1 MPICAGRQKKG
12 KRPMKKKKL
21 LAFLLA
27 AAMVCQ
33 SGLTVFAQEPGS
45 IDVPGA
51 EVQAG
56 EAAEELECKTYLE
69 EERTYNGSADSR
81 YAIPEEDL
89 SFINDL
95 GSATITVSF
104 KTESIDLMAL
114 AAVNSTVHT
123 NSYVTLYV
131 TKGNTL
137 GVEIR
142 DASTNMTK
150 SFTANVGTLNDN
162 EWHTA
167 TFVIEEGVGYKLYF
181 DQEMVNEVSEPE
193 TYFTKNL
200 SWDPSSVTFGGANRI
215 SGNSYLYTG
224 SIKNAKIYNGVASE
238 EQIIRDHGGVV
249 LEDPILTYGRNVIGG
264 TNDSIV
270 AKNEDAAKI
279 AGLTEGSFSF
289 AYKLDDLS
297 NKLNGLFSLSQGS
310 EANNYGA
317 IYVNP
322 ANGRIGFE
330 VRDGAGHQYVTVAD
344 NAANNMNWH
353 TITVTFSGTKAA
365 FYFDGELAGEVN
377 AEGILQG
384 TTWTADSATIGG
396 IQRNSNA
403 KWPFSGT
410 INSVNIYD
418 YVLSAD
424 EVRQLNKDTKPE
436 DLPEYE
442 EGVVKTEEYGI
453 FDMGDYGSFNYRI
466 PSLVTTA
473 DGVVIAGADQRHDH
487 WSDWGNI
494 DTVVRMSTDQGQ
506 TWSDLN
512 TVIDLKS
519 QPYDS
524 GTQSAF
530 LIDPVMIATEEGR
543 VWMMVDMFPESTGF
557 GSISQ
562 AGTGFVE
569 AEDGNMYLQ
578 LTDADGAEYTLR
590 GTEVYDAEGNKS
602 DYTVDEGSAEN
613 AYHNK
618 GDLYKGDEYVGNI
631 YLSGQNTG
639 NDSAPLQILR
649 TCYLW
654 LTYSDDNGQTWSNPV
669 NISGQVKE
677 EWMKFCGTGPGF
689 GVEIQ
694 NGEHAGRLVFPIYY
708 TNSSGFQS
716 SACIYSDDNGA
727 TWHRGM
733 SPNDARG
740 GDYGDSQNPK
750 FDQQLT
756 ESQIIELNSG
766 NLLQFMRNTGGN
778 GLVAVSRSTD
788 GGATW
793 TAPVNTQATEVY
805 CQLSV
810 LHYGMTEDGKDIVVM
825 SNPGGSGRNNGTLR
839 IGVVTETEDS
849 FSIEWT
855 DSKMFSPGNY
865 AYSCLTDM
873 GDGLIGLLY
882 EKSNTIKFTSFNLD
896 YIRSDVNL
904 LNPMISNVSYTVEK
918 ETDHL
923 FTLPGDKYVFTVTTD
938 QNVIAE
944 GAPTF
949 RFMLNGEARYAQYV
963 SGGNNDRTVVFE
975 YVVQDG
981 DEGQIAFKGP
991 KIISDEN
998 GSVRN
1003 EAGLAVS
1010 AIDTDVDFGYIGV
1023 DPSYDGND
1031 LPLDNAVAS
1040 AGSSQSGQGPEK
1052 ALDGDTSTL
1061 WHSQWSAGHN
1071 RADHW
1076 FVIDYGKEYMMD
1088 GLRYLPRQSGGTN
1101 GIITEY
1107 RIEVSTDGV
1116 TYTEA
1121 ATGEWDSSTSWKTA
1135 DFEPVKARYMK
1146 LTVLNALSVEAANDY
1161 ASATEI
1167 RVTGTEAAEE
1177 PEEPA
1182 DKTDLGELISYA
1194 KEQMELENYQYVVP
1208 AVKTIFEAA
1217 LADAEAVYA
1226 DEDASQEDVDAAY
1239 DELLE
1244 KTHLLSYTGNPADL
1258 QIAYDLAAAMDLS
1271 IYTDE
1276 SRAVMEEAMAAAAE
1290 VLANEN
1296 ALQDEIDAALEAL
1309 NSAKDQLELKEVD
1322 KSELEKV
1329 IALAD
1334 EYAAKIGSYTPDT
1347 AEAFQAA
1354 YDAAKTVFGNEE
1366 ASQEEVD
1373 NIAAVLQK
1381 AIDGLKL
1388 AEEISTAVL
1397 EYALELSETVNTEG
1411 VIDAVV
1417 EAFNSAKAAA
1427 QNILERTNAGDP
1439 SVTQDMVDQSWKNL
1453 IKAMQ
1458 YMEFKQGDMSDLQA
1472 VVDYAKTLDMSK
1484 YLDDGQQA
1492 FQDAFAAGEAV
1503 LAEDFAEQAE
1513 IDQAWRTLLKAMS
1526 ELRLKPSK
1534 EALEELIAE
1543 ANSLDLEGAEEEAAA
1558 AFRNAL
1564 AKAMCVLE
1572 DEQATEG
1579 EVAAAEEGLQAAM
1592 SRVLASAGGSTEAP
1606 SQTTGSTTGN
1616 TSGSGSTTAG
1626 GSQTK
1631 ASGSSAVKTGDTA
1644 APIAGTAAV
1653 MALAAAAAAVVLKKR
1668 RG

>member
-1 MPICAGRQKKG
+1 
-12 KRPMKKKKL
+12 MKKKKL
-21 LAFLLA
+21 LALLLA

-33 SGLTVFAQEPGS
+33 SGLVAFAEEPGIS
-45 IDVPGA
+45 GAA
-51 EVQAG
+51 EVTAQAD
-56 EAAEELECKTYLE
+56 ETAEEAESRTYLE
-69 EERTYNGSADSR
+69 EERTYNGSAASR
-81 YAIPEEDL
+81 YAIPDEDVE
-89 SFINDL
+89 FIKDL

-104 KTESIDLMAL
+104 KTVESALMAL

-123 NSYVTLYV
+123 NSYITLYV
-131 TKGNTL
+131 NNGNTL

-150 SFTANVGTLNDN
+150 GYTANVGTLNDN

-167 TFVIEEGVGYKLYF
+167 TFVIDEGVGYKLYF
-181 DQEMVNEVSEPE
+181 DQEMVKEVSEPE

-200 SWDPSSVTFGGANRI
+200 SWEPSSVTFGGANRL

-224 SIKNAKIYNGVASE
+224 SIKNAKLYNGVASE

-249 LEDPILTYGRNVIGG
+249 LEDPVITYGRNVFDG
-264 TNDSIV
+264 TNDGIV
-270 AKNEDAAKI
+270 AKDEDAAAI
-279 AGLTEGSFSF
+279 SGLTQGTFSF

-297 NKLNGLFSLSQGS
+297 NKLNGLFSLSEKGA
-310 EANNYGA
+310 ENGYGA
-317 IYVNP
+317 FYVNP
-322 ANGRIGFE
+322 SNGRIGFE
-330 VRDGAGHQYVTVAD
+330 VRDGSGHQYVTVPD
-344 NAANNMNWH
+344 GAANNTNWH
-353 TITVTFSGTKAA
+353 TVTVSFSGTQAA
-365 FYFDGELAGEVN
+365 FYFDGEAVGTVDAAGMLT
-377 AEGILQG
+377 GSS
-384 TTWTADSATIGG
+384 WTADSVSIGG
-396 IQRNSNA
+396 IQRTKTD

-410 INSVNIYD
+410 INSVSIYD
-418 YVLSAD
+418 YVLNAD
-424 EVRQLNKDTKPE
+424 EVRQLNRDTKPE
-436 DLPEYE
+436 DIPEYE
-442 EGVVKTEEYGI
+442 EGVIKTEEYGI

-466 PSLVTTA
+466 PSIVTTA

-506 TWSDLN
+506 TWSDLT

-530 LIDPVMIATEEGR
+530 LIDPVMIATESGR

-562 AGTGFVE
+562 AGNGFAE
-569 AEDGNMYLQ
+569 AEDGNMYLE
-578 LTDADGAEYTLR
+578 LTDADGAKYTLR
-590 GTEVYDAEGNKS
+590 GTEVYDADGNKT

-618 GDLYKGDEYVGNI
+618 GDLYDNGEYVGNI

-639 NDSAPLQILR
+639 NDSAPLQVLK

-654 LTYSDDNGQTWSNPV
+654 LTYSDDNGETWSNPV
-669 NISGQVKE
+669 NISGMVKE
-677 EWMKFCGTGPGF
+677 DWMKFCGTGPGF
-689 GVEIQ
+689 GIEIQ

-708 TNSSGFQS
+708 TNNGGFQS
-716 SACIYSDDNGA
+716 SACIYSDDGGV
-727 TWHRGM
+727 TWQRGM

-740 GDYGDSQNPK
+740 EGMGDSQNPN
-750 FDQQLT
+750 FSQQLT

-766 NLLQFMRNTGGN
+766 NLLQFMRNTGGS

-793 TAPVNTQATEVY
+793 SAPVNTQATEVY

-810 LHYGMTEDGKDIVVM
+810 LHYGTTEDGKDRVIL

-839 IGVVTETEDS
+839 IGVVTETDDS

-855 DSKMFSPGNY
+855 ESKMFSPGNY

-873 GDGLIGLLY
+873 GDDMIGLLY

-896 YIRSDVNL
+896 FITSEVNL
-904 LNPMISNVSYTVEK
+904 VSPTITSVTYTVEK

-923 FTLPGDKYVFTVTTD
+923 FTLPGDKYVFTVNTD

-949 RFMLNGEARYAQYV
+949 RFMLDGEARYADYV
-963 SGGNNDRTVVFE
+963 SGGNNDKSVVFE
-975 YVVQDG
+975 YVVQEG
-981 DEGQIAFKGP
+981 DEGQIAYRGP

-1003 EAGLAVS
+1003 EAGLSVS
-1010 AIDTDVDFGYIGV
+1010 AIDTQVDFGYIGV
-1023 DPSYDGND
+1023 DPSYDGYD
-1031 LPLDNAVAS
+1031 LPLDNASAT

-1088 GLRYLPRQSGGTN
+1088 GLRYLPRQTGGTN

-1107 RIEVSTDGV
+1107 KIEVSTDGV

-1146 LTVLNALSVEAANDY
+1146 LTVLDALSVESANDY

-1167 RVTGTEAAEE
+1167 RVTGTEA
-1177 PEEPA
+1177 PTEPA
-1182 DKTDLGELISYA
+1182 DKTEL
-1194 KEQMELENYQYVVP
+1194 QV
-1208 AVKTIFEAA
+1208 
-1217 LADAEAVYA
+1217 
-1226 DEDASQEDVDAAY
+1226 
-1239 DELLE
+1239 
-1244 KTHLLSYTGNPADL
+1244 
-1258 QIAYDLAAAMDLS
+1258 AYDLAAAMDLS

-1276 SRAVMEEAMAAAAE
+1276 SRQVMEEAIAAAAE

-1296 ALQDEIDAALEAL
+1296 ALQAEIDEAL
-1309 NSAKDQLELKEVD
+1309 NNLNAAKDQLELKAVD
-1322 KSELEKV
+1322 KSELEKM

-1334 EYAAKIGSYTPDT
+1334 EYAGKIGSYTPDS

-1354 YDAAKTVFGNEE
+1354 YDAAKTVFENAE

-1373 NIAAVLQK
+1373 NIVEVLQK
-1381 AIDGLKL
+1381 AIDGLEL
-1388 AEEISTAVL
+1388 AKEISTAVL
-1397 EYALELSETVNTEG
+1397 EYALALAETADTEG
-1411 VIDAVV
+1411 VLDSVAEV
-1417 EAFNSAKAAA
+1417 FNNAKASA
-1427 QNILERTNAGDP
+1427 QNILERVQAGDA
-1439 SVTQDMVDQSWKNL
+1439 SVTQDMVDESWQNL

-1458 YMEFKQGDMSDLQA
+1458 YLSFKQGDKTDLQKVIDLA
-1472 VVDYAKTLDMSK
+1472 NSLDLSQ
-1484 YLDDGQQA
+1484 YLDEGQQA
-1492 FQDAFAAGEAV
+1492 FNDALTAAEAV
-1503 LAEDFAEQAE
+1503 LADGNAMQDEV
-1513 IDQAWRTLLKAMS
+1513 DQAWKALLKAMS

-1534 EALEELIAE
+1534 DALEDLIASAE
-1543 ANSLDLEGAEEEAAA
+1543 GLNTEGADEETVAV
-1558 AFRNAL
+1558 FRSAL
-1564 AKAMCVLE
+1564 ARAMSVLE
-1572 DEQATEG
+1572 DDQATEA
-1579 EVAAAEEGLQAAM
+1579 EVASAEKELKSAIDLM
-1592 SRVLASAGGSTEAP
+1592 LASTDGSTD
-1606 SQTTGSTTGN
+1606 GSGQSGTGN
-1616 TSGSGSTTAG
+1616 ATSSGSQNSGANASKTSTSGS
-1626 GSQTK
+1626 K
-1631 ASGSSAVKTGDTA
+1631 AVKTGDSMF
-1644 APIAGTAAV
+1644 PIAGS
-1653 MALAAAAAAVVLKKR
+1653 AAAMAMAAAVIVLQRKKR
-1668 RG
+1668 S

>member
-1 MPICAGRQKKG
+1 MKSADSRGTEKKKG

-45 IDVPGA
+45 IDVSGA
-51 EVQAG
+51 EVQADDT
-56 EAAEELECKTYLE
+56 AAELECKTYLE
-69 EERTYNGSADSR
+69 EERTYNGEADSR
-81 YAIPEEDL
+81 YAVPEEDL
-89 SFINDL
+89 EFINDL

-104 KTESIDLMAL
+104 KTESSGLMAL

-123 NSYVTLYV
+123 NSYITLYV
-131 TKGNTL
+131 NNGNTL

-150 SFTANVGTLNDN
+150 GYTANVGTLNDN

-167 TFVIEEGVGYKLYF
+167 TFVIDEGVGYKLYF
-181 DQEMVNEVSEPE
+181 DQEMVKEVSEPE

-200 SWDPSSVTFGGANRI
+200 SWEPSSVTFGGANRI

-249 LEDPILTYGRNVIGG
+249 LEDPVITYDRNVFDG
-264 TNDSIV
+264 TNESIA
-270 AKNEDAAKI
+270 AKDEDAAVI
-279 AGLTEGSFSF
+279 AGLTQGTFSF

-297 NKLNGLFSLSQGS
+297 NKLNGLFSLSEKGA
-310 EANNYGA
+310 ENGYGA
-317 IYVNP
+317 FYVNP
-322 ANGRIGFE
+322 SNGRIGFE
-330 VRDGAGHQYVTVAD
+330 VRDGSGHQYVTVPD
-344 NAANNMNWH
+344 GAANNTDWH
-353 TITVTFSGTKAA
+353 TITVSFSGTQAA
-365 FYFDGELAGEVN
+365 FYFDGEAVGTVN
-377 AEGILQG
+377 AAGVLTG
-384 TTWTADSATIGG
+384 STWTADSVSIGG
-396 IQRNSNA
+396 IQRTKTD

-418 YVLSAD
+418 YVLNAD

-442 EGVVKTEEYGI
+442 EGVIKTEEYGL

-506 TWSDLN
+506 TWSDLT

-519 QPYDS
+519 QPYDT

-530 LIDPVMIATEEGR
+530 LIDPVMIATESGR

-562 AGTGFVE
+562 AGNGFVE
-569 AEDGNMYLQ
+569 AEDGNMYLE
-578 LTDADGAEYTLR
+578 LTDADGAKYTLR
-590 GTEVYDAEGNKS
+590 GTEVYDADGNKT

-618 GDLYKGDEYVGNI
+618 GDLYDNGEYVGNI

-639 NDSAPLQILR
+639 NDSAPLQILK

-669 NISGQVKE
+669 NISGMVKE
-677 EWMKFCGTGPGF
+677 DWMKFCGTGPGF
-689 GVEIQ
+689 GIEIQ

-708 TNSSGFQS
+708 TNNGGFQS
-716 SACIYSDDNGA
+716 SACIYSDDGGV
-727 TWHRGM
+727 TWQRGM

-740 GDYGDSQNPK
+740 EGMGDSQNPN
-750 FDQQLT
+750 FSQQLT

-766 NLLQFMRNTGGN
+766 NLLQFMRNTGGS

-793 TAPVNTQATEVY
+793 SAPVNTQATEVY

-810 LHYGMTEDGKDIVVM
+810 LHYGTTEDGKDRVIL

-839 IGVVTETEDS
+839 IGVVTETDDS

-855 DSKMFSPGNY
+855 ESKMFSPGNY

-873 GDGLIGLLY
+873 GDDMIGLLY

-896 YIRSDVNL
+896 FITSEVNL
-904 LNPMISNVSYTVEK
+904 VSPTITSVTYTVEK

-923 FTLPGDKYVFTVTTD
+923 FTLPGDKYVFTVNTD

-949 RFMLNGEARYAQYV
+949 RFMLDGEARYADYV
-963 SGGNNDRTVVFE
+963 SGGNNDKSVVFE
-975 YVVQDG
+975 YVVQEG
-981 DEGQIAFKGP
+981 DEGQIAYRGP

-1003 EAGLAVS
+1003 EAGLSVS
-1010 AIDTDVDFGYIGV
+1010 AIDTQVDFGYIGV
-1023 DPSYDGND
+1023 DPSYDGYD
-1031 LPLDNAVAS
+1031 LPLDNASAT

-1088 GLRYLPRQSGGTN
+1088 GLRYLPRQTGGTN

-1107 RIEVSTDGV
+1107 KIEVSTDGV

-1146 LTVLNALSVEAANDY
+1146 LTVLDALSVESANDY

-1167 RVTGTEAAEE
+1167 RVTGTEA
-1177 PEEPA
+1177 PTEPA
-1182 DKTDLGELISYA
+1182 DKTEL
-1194 KEQMELENYQYVVP
+1194 QL
-1208 AVKTIFEAA
+1208 
-1217 LADAEAVYA
+1217 
-1226 DEDASQEDVDAAY
+1226 
-1239 DELLE
+1239 
-1244 KTHLLSYTGNPADL
+1244 
-1258 QIAYDLAAAMDLS
+1258 AYDLAAAMDLS

-1276 SRAVMEEAMAAAAE
+1276 SRQVMEEAIAAAAE

-1296 ALQDEIDAALEAL
+1296 ALQAEIDEAL
-1309 NSAKDQLELKEVD
+1309 NNLNAAKDQLELKAVD
-1322 KSELEKV
+1322 KSELEKM

-1334 EYAAKIGSYTPDT
+1334 EYAGKIGSCTPDS

-1354 YDAAKTVFGNEE
+1354 YDAAKTVFENAE

-1373 NIAAVLQK
+1373 NIVEVLQK
-1381 AIDGLKL
+1381 AIDGLEL
-1388 AEEISTAVL
+1388 AKEISTAVL
-1397 EYALELSETVNTEG
+1397 EYALALAETADTEG
-1411 VIDAVV
+1411 VLDSVAEI
-1417 EAFNSAKAAA
+1417 FNNAKASA
-1427 QNILERTNAGDP
+1427 QNILERVQAGDA
-1439 SVTQDMVDQSWKNL
+1439 SVTQDMVDESWQNL

-1458 YMEFKQGDMSDLQA
+1458 YLSFKQGDKTDLQKVIDLA
-1472 VVDYAKTLDMSK
+1472 NSLDLSQ
-1484 YLDDGQQA
+1484 YLDEGQQA
-1492 FQDAFAAGEAV
+1492 FNDALTAAEAV
-1503 LAEDFAEQAE
+1503 LADGNAMQDEV
-1513 IDQAWRTLLKAMS
+1513 DQAWKALLKAMS

-1534 EALEELIAE
+1534 DALEDLIASAE
-1543 ANSLDLEGAEEEAAA
+1543 GLNTEGADEETVAV
-1558 AFRNAL
+1558 FRSAL
-1564 AKAMCVLE
+1564 ARAMSVLE
-1572 DEQATEG
+1572 DDQATEA
-1579 EVAAAEEGLQAAM
+1579 EVASAEKELQSAIDLM
-1592 SRVLASAGGSTEAP
+1592 LASTDGSTD
-1606 SQTTGSTTGN
+1606 GSGQSGTGN
-1616 TSGSGSTTAG
+1616 ATSSGSQNSGANASKTSTSGS
-1626 GSQTK
+1626 K
-1631 ASGSSAVKTGDTA
+1631 AVKTGDSML
-1644 APIAGTAAV
+1644 PIAGS
-1653 MALAAAAAAVVLKKR
+1653 AAAMAMAAAVIVLQRKKR
-1668 RG
+1668 S

>member
-1 MPICAGRQKKG
+1 
-12 KRPMKKKKL
+12 MKKKKL
-21 LAFLLA
+21 LALLLA

-33 SGLTVFAQEPGS
+33 SGLVAFAEEPGIS
-45 IDVPGA
+45 GAA
-51 EVQAG
+51 EVTAQAD
-56 EAAEELECKTYLE
+56 ETAEEAESRTYLE
-69 EERTYNGSADSR
+69 EERTYNGSAASR
-81 YAIPEEDL
+81 YAIPDEDVE
-89 SFINDL
+89 FIKDL

-104 KTESIDLMAL
+104 KTVESALMAL

-123 NSYVTLYV
+123 NSYITLYV
-131 TKGNTL
+131 NNGNTL

-150 SFTANVGTLNDN
+150 GYTANVGTLNDN

-167 TFVIEEGVGYKLYF
+167 TFVIDEGVGYKLYF
-181 DQEMVNEVSEPE
+181 DQEMVKEVSEPE

-200 SWDPSSVTFGGANRI
+200 SWEPSSVTFGGANRL

-224 SIKNAKIYNGVASE
+224 SIKNAKLYNGVASE

-249 LEDPILTYGRNVIGG
+249 LEDPVITYGRNVFDG
-264 TNDSIV
+264 TNDGIV
-270 AKNEDAAKI
+270 AKDEDAAAI
-279 AGLTEGSFSF
+279 AGLTQGTFSF

-297 NKLNGLFSLSQGS
+297 NKLNGLFSLSEKGA
-310 EANNYGA
+310 ENGYGA
-317 IYVNP
+317 FYVNP
-322 ANGRIGFE
+322 SNGRIGFE
-330 VRDGAGHQYVTVAD
+330 VRDGSGHQYVTVPD
-344 NAANNMNWH
+344 GAANNTNWH
-353 TITVTFSGTKAA
+353 TVTVSFSGTQAA
-365 FYFDGELAGEVN
+365 FYFDGEAVGTVDAAGMLT
-377 AEGILQG
+377 GSS
-384 TTWTADSATIGG
+384 WTADSVSIGG
-396 IQRNSNA
+396 IQRTKTD

-410 INSVNIYD
+410 INSVSIYD
-418 YVLSAD
+418 YVLNAD
-424 EVRQLNKDTKPE
+424 EVRQLNRDTKPE
-436 DLPEYE
+436 DIPEYE
-442 EGVVKTEEYGI
+442 EGVIKTEEYGI

-466 PSLVTTA
+466 PSIVTTA

-506 TWSDLN
+506 TWSDLT

-530 LIDPVMIATEEGR
+530 LIDPVMIATESGR

-562 AGTGFVE
+562 AGNGFAE
-569 AEDGNMYLQ
+569 AEDGNMYLE
-578 LTDADGAEYTLR
+578 LTDADGAKYTLR
-590 GTEVYDAEGNKS
+590 GTEVYDADGNKT

-618 GDLYKGDEYVGNI
+618 GDLYDNGEYVGNI

-639 NDSAPLQILR
+639 NDSAPLQVLK

-654 LTYSDDNGQTWSNPV
+654 LTYSDDNGETWSNPV
-669 NISGQVKE
+669 NISGMVKE
-677 EWMKFCGTGPGF
+677 DWMKFCGTGPGF
-689 GVEIQ
+689 GIEIQ

-708 TNSSGFQS
+708 TNNGGFQS
-716 SACIYSDDNGA
+716 SACIYSDDGGV
-727 TWHRGM
+727 TWQRGM

-740 GDYGDSQNPK
+740 EGMGDSQNPN
-750 FDQQLT
+750 FSQQLT

-766 NLLQFMRNTGGN
+766 NLLQFMRNTGGS

-793 TAPVNTQATEVY
+793 SAPVNTQATEVY

-810 LHYGMTEDGKDIVVM
+810 LHYGTTEDGKDRVIL

-839 IGVVTETEDS
+839 IGVVTETDDS

-855 DSKMFSPGNY
+855 ESKMFSPGNY

-873 GDGLIGLLY
+873 GDDMIGLLY

-896 YIRSDVNL
+896 FITSEVNL
-904 LNPMISNVSYTVEK
+904 VSPTITSVTYTVEK

-923 FTLPGDKYVFTVTTD
+923 FTLPGDKYVFTVNTD

-949 RFMLNGEARYAQYV
+949 RFMLDGEARYADYV
-963 SGGNNDRTVVFE
+963 SGGNNDKSVVFE
-975 YVVQDG
+975 YVVQEG
-981 DEGQIAFKGP
+981 DEGQIAYRGP

-1003 EAGLAVS
+1003 EAGLSVS
-1010 AIDTDVDFGYIGV
+1010 AIDTQVDFGYIGV
-1023 DPSYDGND
+1023 DPSYDGYD
-1031 LPLDNAVAS
+1031 LPLDNASAT

-1088 GLRYLPRQSGGTN
+1088 GLRYLPRQTGGTN

-1107 RIEVSTDGV
+1107 KIEVSTDGV

-1146 LTVLNALSVEAANDY
+1146 LTVLDALSVESANDY

-1167 RVTGTEAAEE
+1167 RVTGTEA
-1177 PEEPA
+1177 PTEPA
-1182 DKTDLGELISYA
+1182 DKTEL
-1194 KEQMELENYQYVVP
+1194 QV
-1208 AVKTIFEAA
+1208 
-1217 LADAEAVYA
+1217 
-1226 DEDASQEDVDAAY
+1226 
-1239 DELLE
+1239 
-1244 KTHLLSYTGNPADL
+1244 
-1258 QIAYDLAAAMDLS
+1258 AYDLAAAMDLS

-1276 SRAVMEEAMAAAAE
+1276 SRQMMEEAIAAAAE

-1296 ALQDEIDAALEAL
+1296 ALQAEIDEAL
-1309 NSAKDQLELKEVD
+1309 NNLNAAKDQLELKAVD
-1322 KSELEKV
+1322 KSELEKM

-1334 EYAAKIGSYTPDT
+1334 EYAGKIGSYTPDS

-1354 YDAAKTVFGNEE
+1354 YDAAKTVFADAE
-1366 ASQEEVD
+1366 ATQEEVD
-1373 NIAAVLQK
+1373 NAVAALQE
-1381 AIDGLKL
+1381 AIDGLEL
-1388 AEEISTAVL
+1388 AKEISTAVL
-1397 EYALELSETVNTEG
+1397 EYALALAETADTEG
-1411 VIDAVV
+1411 VLDSVAEV
-1417 EAFNSAKAAA
+1417 FNNAKASA
-1427 QNILERTNAGDP
+1427 QNILERVQAGDA
-1439 SVTQDMVDQSWKNL
+1439 SVTQDMVDESWQNL

-1458 YMEFKQGDMSDLQA
+1458 YLSFKQGDKTDLQKVIDLA
-1472 VVDYAKTLDMSK
+1472 NSLDLSQ
-1484 YLDDGQQA
+1484 YLDEGQQA
-1492 FQDAFAAGEAV
+1492 FNDALTAAEAV
-1503 LAEDFAEQAE
+1503 LADGNAMQDEA
-1513 IDQAWRTLLKAMS
+1513 DQAWKALLKAMS

-1534 EALEELIAE
+1534 DALEDLIASAE
-1543 ANSLDLEGAEEEAAA
+1543 GLNTEGADEETVAV
-1558 AFRNAL
+1558 FRSAL
-1564 AKAMCVLE
+1564 ARAMSVLE
-1572 DEQATEG
+1572 DDQATEA
-1579 EVAAAEEGLQAAM
+1579 EVASAEKELQSAIDLM
-1592 SRVLASAGGSTEAP
+1592 LASTDGSTD
-1606 SQTTGSTTGN
+1606 GSGQSGTGN
-1616 TSGSGSTTAG
+1616 ATSSGSQNSGANASKTSTSGS
-1626 GSQTK
+1626 K
-1631 ASGSSAVKTGDTA
+1631 AVKTGDSMF
-1644 APIAGTAAV
+1644 PIAGS
-1653 MALAAAAAAVVLKKR
+1653 AAAMAMAAAVIVLQRKKR
-1668 RG
+1668 S

>member
-1 MPICAGRQKKG
+1 
-12 KRPMKKKKL
+12 MKKKKL

-45 IDVPGA
+45 IDVSGA
-51 EVQAG
+51 EVQADDT
-56 EAAEELECKTYLE
+56 AAELECKTYLE
-69 EERTYNGSADSR
+69 EERTYNGEADSR
-81 YAIPEEDL
+81 YAVPEEDL
-89 SFINDL
+89 EFINDL

-104 KTESIDLMAL
+104 KTESSGLMAL

-123 NSYVTLYV
+123 NSYITLYV
-131 TKGNTL
+131 NNGNTL

-150 SFTANVGTLNDN
+150 GYTANVGTLNDN

-167 TFVIEEGVGYKLYF
+167 TFVIDEGVGYKLYF
-181 DQEMVNEVSEPE
+181 DQEMVKEVSEPE

-200 SWDPSSVTFGGANRI
+200 SWEPSSVTFGGANRI

-249 LEDPILTYGRNVIGG
+249 LEDPVITYDRNVFDG
-264 TNDSIV
+264 TNESIA
-270 AKNEDAAKI
+270 AKDEDAAVI
-279 AGLTEGSFSF
+279 AGLTQGTFSF

-297 NKLNGLFSLSQGS
+297 NKLNGLFSLSEKGA
-310 EANNYGA
+310 ENGYGA
-317 IYVNP
+317 FYVNP
-322 ANGRIGFE
+322 SNGRIGFE
-330 VRDGAGHQYVTVAD
+330 VRDGSGHQYVTVPD
-344 NAANNMNWH
+344 GAANNTDWH
-353 TITVTFSGTKAA
+353 TITVSFSGTQAA
-365 FYFDGELAGEVN
+365 FYFDGEAVGTVN
-377 AEGILQG
+377 AAGVLTG
-384 TTWTADSATIGG
+384 STWTADSVSIGG
-396 IQRNSNA
+396 IQRTKTD

-418 YVLSAD
+418 YVLNAD

-442 EGVVKTEEYGI
+442 EGVIKTEEYGL

-506 TWSDLN
+506 TWSDLT

-519 QPYDS
+519 QPYDT

-530 LIDPVMIATEEGR
+530 LIDPVMIATESGR

-562 AGTGFVE
+562 AGNGFAE
-569 AEDGNMYLQ
+569 AEDGNMYLE
-578 LTDADGAEYTLR
+578 LTDADGAKYTLR
-590 GTEVYDAEGNKS
+590 GTEVYDADGNKT

-618 GDLYKGDEYVGNI
+618 GDLYDNGEYVGNI

-639 NDSAPLQILR
+639 NDSAPLQILK

-669 NISGQVKE
+669 NISGMVKE
-677 EWMKFCGTGPGF
+677 DWMKFCGTGPGF
-689 GVEIQ
+689 GIEIQ

-708 TNSSGFQS
+708 TNNGGFQS
-716 SACIYSDDNGA
+716 SACIYSDDGGV
-727 TWHRGM
+727 TWQRGM

-740 GDYGDSQNPK
+740 EGMGDSQNPN
-750 FDQQLT
+750 FSQQLT

-766 NLLQFMRNTGGN
+766 NLLQFMRNTGGS

-793 TAPVNTQATEVY
+793 SAPVNTQATEVY

-810 LHYGMTEDGKDIVVM
+810 LHYGTTEDGKDRVIL

-839 IGVVTETEDS
+839 IGVVTETDDS

-855 DSKMFSPGNY
+855 ESKMFSPGNY

-873 GDGLIGLLY
+873 GDDMIGLLY

-896 YIRSDVNL
+896 FITSEVNL
-904 LNPMISNVSYTVEK
+904 VSPTITSVTYTVEK

-923 FTLPGDKYVFTVTTD
+923 FTLPGDKYVFTVNTD

-949 RFMLNGEARYAQYV
+949 RFMLDGEARYADYV
-963 SGGNNDRTVVFE
+963 SGGNNDKSVVFE
-975 YVVQDG
+975 YVVQEG
-981 DEGQIAFKGP
+981 DEGQIAYRGP

-1003 EAGLAVS
+1003 EAGLSVS
-1010 AIDTDVDFGYIGV
+1010 AIDTQVDFGYIGV
-1023 DPSYDGND
+1023 DPSYDGYD
-1031 LPLDNAVAS
+1031 LPLDNASAT

-1088 GLRYLPRQSGGTN
+1088 GLRYLPRQTGGTN

-1107 RIEVSTDGV
+1107 KIEVSTDGV

-1146 LTVLNALSVEAANDY
+1146 LTVLDALSVESANDY

-1167 RVTGTEAAEE
+1167 RVTGTEA
-1177 PEEPA
+1177 PTEPA
-1182 DKTDLGELISYA
+1182 DKTEL
-1194 KEQMELENYQYVVP
+1194 QV
-1208 AVKTIFEAA
+1208 
-1217 LADAEAVYA
+1217 
-1226 DEDASQEDVDAAY
+1226 
-1239 DELLE
+1239 
-1244 KTHLLSYTGNPADL
+1244 
-1258 QIAYDLAAAMDLS
+1258 AYDLAAAMDLS

-1276 SRAVMEEAMAAAAE
+1276 SRQMMEEAIAAAAE

-1296 ALQDEIDAALEAL
+1296 ALQTEIDEAL
-1309 NSAKDQLELKEVD
+1309 NNLNAAKDQLELKAVD
-1322 KSELEKV
+1322 KSELEKM

-1334 EYAAKIGSYTPDT
+1334 EYAGKIGSYTPDS

-1354 YDAAKTVFGNEE
+1354 YDAAKTVFENAE

-1373 NIAAVLQK
+1373 NIVEVLQK
-1381 AIDGLKL
+1381 AIDGLEL
-1388 AEEISTAVL
+1388 AKEISTAVL
-1397 EYALELSETVNTEG
+1397 EYALALAETADTEG
-1411 VIDAVV
+1411 VLDSVAEV
-1417 EAFNSAKAAA
+1417 FNNAKASA
-1427 QNILERTNAGDP
+1427 QNILERVQAGDA
-1439 SVTQDMVDQSWKNL
+1439 SVTQDMVDESWQNL

-1458 YMEFKQGDMSDLQA
+1458 YLSFKQGDKTDLQKVIDLA
-1472 VVDYAKTLDMSK
+1472 NSLDLSQ
-1484 YLDDGQQA
+1484 YLDEGQQA
-1492 FQDAFAAGEAV
+1492 FNDALTAAEAV
-1503 LAEDFAEQAE
+1503 LADGNAMQDEV
-1513 IDQAWRTLLKAMS
+1513 DQAWKALLKAMS

-1534 EALEELIAE
+1534 DALEDLIASAE
-1543 ANSLDLEGAEEEAAA
+1543 GLNTEGADEETVAV
-1558 AFRNAL
+1558 FRSAL
-1564 AKAMCVLE
+1564 ARAMSVLE
-1572 DEQATEG
+1572 DDQATEA
-1579 EVAAAEEGLQAAM
+1579 EVASAEKELQSAIDQM
-1592 SRVLASAGGSTEAP
+1592 LASTDGSTD
-1606 SQTTGSTTGN
+1606 GSGQSGTGN
-1616 TSGSGSTTAG
+1616 ANSSGSQNSGSNASKTSTSGS
-1626 GSQTK
+1626 K
-1631 ASGSSAVKTGDTA
+1631 AVKTGDSML
-1644 APIAGTAAV
+1644 PIAGS
-1653 MALAAAAAAVVLKKR
+1653 AAAMAMAAAVIVLQRKKR
-1668 RG
+1668 S

>member
-1 MPICAGRQKKG
+1 
-12 KRPMKKKKL
+12 MKKKKL
-21 LAFLLA
+21 LALLLA

-33 SGLTVFAQEPGS
+33 SGLVAFAEEPGIS
-45 IDVPGA
+45 GAA
-51 EVQAG
+51 EVTAQAD
-56 EAAEELECKTYLE
+56 ETAEEAESRTYLE
-69 EERTYNGSADSR
+69 EERTYNGSAASR
-81 YAIPEEDL
+81 YAIPDEDVE
-89 SFINDL
+89 FIKDL

-104 KTESIDLMAL
+104 KTVESALMAL

-123 NSYVTLYV
+123 NSYITLYV
-131 TKGNTL
+131 NNGNTL

-150 SFTANVGTLNDN
+150 GYTANVGTLNDN

-167 TFVIEEGVGYKLYF
+167 TFVIDEGVGYKLYF
-181 DQEMVNEVSEPE
+181 DQEMVKEVSEPE

-200 SWDPSSVTFGGANRI
+200 SWEPSSVTFGGANRL

-224 SIKNAKIYNGVASE
+224 SIKNAKLYNGVASE

-249 LEDPILTYGRNVIGG
+249 LEDPVITYGRNVFDG
-264 TNDSIV
+264 TNDGIV
-270 AKNEDAAKI
+270 AKDEDAAAI
-279 AGLTEGSFSF
+279 AGLTQGTFSF

-297 NKLNGLFSLSQGS
+297 NKLNGLFSLSEKGA
-310 EANNYGA
+310 ENGYGA
-317 IYVNP
+317 FYVNP
-322 ANGRIGFE
+322 SNGRIGFE
-330 VRDGAGHQYVTVAD
+330 VRDGSGHQYVTVPD
-344 NAANNMNWH
+344 GAANNTNWH
-353 TITVTFSGTKAA
+353 TITVSFSGTQAA
-365 FYFDGELAGEVN
+365 FYFDGEAVGTVDAAGVLT
-377 AEGILQG
+377 GSS
-384 TTWTADSATIGG
+384 WTADSVSIGG
-396 IQRNSNA
+396 IQRTKTD

-410 INSVNIYD
+410 INSVSIYD
-418 YVLSAD
+418 YVLNAD
-424 EVRQLNKDTKPE
+424 EVRQLNRDTKPE
-436 DLPEYE
+436 DIPEYE
-442 EGVVKTEEYGI
+442 EGVIKTEEYGI

-466 PSLVTTA
+466 PSIVTTA

-506 TWSDLN
+506 TWSDLT

-530 LIDPVMIATEEGR
+530 LIDPVMIATESGR

-562 AGTGFVE
+562 AGNGFAE
-569 AEDGNMYLQ
+569 AEDGNMYLE
-578 LTDADGAEYTLR
+578 LTDADGAKYTLR
-590 GTEVYDAEGNKS
+590 GTEVYDADGSKT

-618 GDLYKGDEYVGNI
+618 GDLYDNGEYVGNI

-639 NDSAPLQILR
+639 NDSAPLQVLK

-654 LTYSDDNGQTWSNPV
+654 LTYSDDNGETWSNPV
-669 NISGQVKE
+669 NISGMVKE
-677 EWMKFCGTGPGF
+677 DWMKFCGTGPGF
-689 GVEIQ
+689 GIEIQ

-708 TNSSGFQS
+708 TNNGGFQS
-716 SACIYSDDNGA
+716 SACIYSDDGGV
-727 TWHRGM
+727 TWQRGM

-740 GDYGDSQNPK
+740 EGMGDSQNPN
-750 FDQQLT
+750 FSQQLT

-766 NLLQFMRNTGGN
+766 NLLQFMRNTGGS

-793 TAPVNTQATEVY
+793 SAPVNTQATEVY
-805 CQLSV
+805 CQLTV
-810 LHYGMTEDGKDIVVM
+810 LHYGTTEDGKDRVIL

-839 IGVVTETEDS
+839 IGVVTETDDS

-855 DSKMFSPGNY
+855 ESKMFSPGNY

-873 GDGLIGLLY
+873 GDDMIGLLY

-896 YIRSDVNL
+896 FITSEVNL
-904 LNPMISNVSYTVEK
+904 VSPTITSVTYTVEK

-923 FTLPGDKYVFTVTTD
+923 FTLPGDKYVFTVNTD

-949 RFMLNGEARYAQYV
+949 RFMLDGEARYADYV
-963 SGGNNDRTVVFE
+963 SGGNNDKSVVFE
-975 YVVQDG
+975 YVVQEG
-981 DEGQIAFKGP
+981 DEGQIAYRGP

-1003 EAGLAVS
+1003 EAGLSVS
-1010 AIDTDVDFGYIGV
+1010 AIDTQVDFGYIGV
-1023 DPSYDGND
+1023 DPSYDGYD
-1031 LPLDNAVAS
+1031 LPLDNASAT

-1088 GLRYLPRQSGGTN
+1088 GLRYLPRQTGGTN

-1107 RIEVSTDGV
+1107 KIEVSTDGV

-1146 LTVLNALSVEAANDY
+1146 LTVLDALSVESANDY

-1167 RVTGTEAAEE
+1167 RVTGTEA
-1177 PEEPA
+1177 PTEPA
-1182 DKTDLGELISYA
+1182 DKTEL
-1194 KEQMELENYQYVVP
+1194 QV
-1208 AVKTIFEAA
+1208 
-1217 LADAEAVYA
+1217 
-1226 DEDASQEDVDAAY
+1226 
-1239 DELLE
+1239 
-1244 KTHLLSYTGNPADL
+1244 
-1258 QIAYDLAAAMDLS
+1258 AYDLAAAMDLS

-1276 SRAVMEEAMAAAAE
+1276 SRQMMEEAIAAAAE

-1296 ALQDEIDAALEAL
+1296 ALQAEIDEAL
-1309 NSAKDQLELKEVD
+1309 NNLNAAKDQLELKAVD
-1322 KSELEKV
+1322 KSELEKM

-1334 EYAAKIGSYTPDT
+1334 EYAGKIGSYTPES

-1354 YDAAKTVFGNEE
+1354 YDAAKTVFADAE
-1366 ASQEEVD
+1366 ATQEEVD
-1373 NIAAVLQK
+1373 NAVAALQE
-1381 AIDGLKL
+1381 AIDGLEL
-1388 AEEISTAVL
+1388 AKEISTAVL
-1397 EYALELSETVNTEG
+1397 EYALALAETADTEG
-1411 VIDAVV
+1411 VLDSVAEV
-1417 EAFNSAKAAA
+1417 FNNAKASA
-1427 QNILERTNAGDP
+1427 QNILERVQAGDA
-1439 SVTQDMVDQSWKNL
+1439 SVTQDMVDESWQNL

-1458 YMEFKQGDMSDLQA
+1458 YLSFKQGDKTDLQKVIDLA
-1472 VVDYAKTLDMSK
+1472 NSLDLSQ
-1484 YLDDGQQA
+1484 YLDEGQQA
-1492 FQDAFAAGEAV
+1492 FNDALTAAEAV
-1503 LAEDFAEQAE
+1503 LADGNAMQDEV
-1513 IDQAWRTLLKAMS
+1513 DQAWKALLKAMS

-1534 EALEELIAE
+1534 DALEDLIASAE
-1543 ANSLDLEGAEEEAAA
+1543 GLNTEGADEETVAV
-1558 AFRNAL
+1558 FRSAL
-1564 AKAMCVLE
+1564 ARAMSVLE
-1572 DEQATEG
+1572 DDQATEA
-1579 EVAAAEEGLQAAM
+1579 EVASAEKELQSAIDLM
-1592 SRVLASAGGSTEAP
+1592 LASTDGSTD
-1606 SQTTGSTTGN
+1606 GSGQSGTGN
-1616 TSGSGSTTAG
+1616 ANSSGSQNSGANASKTSTSGS
-1626 GSQTK
+1626 K
-1631 ASGSSAVKTGDTA
+1631 AVKTGDSMF
-1644 APIAGTAAV
+1644 PIAGS
-1653 MALAAAAAAVVLKKR
+1653 AAAMAMAAAVIVLQRKKR
-1668 RG
+1668 S

>member
-1 MPICAGRQKKG
+1 
-12 KRPMKKKKL
+12 MKKKKL
-21 LAFLLA
+21 LALLLA

-33 SGLTVFAQEPGS
+33 SGLVAFAEEPGIS
-45 IDVPGA
+45 GAA
-51 EVQAG
+51 EVTAQAD
-56 EAAEELECKTYLE
+56 ETAEEAESRTYLE
-69 EERTYNGSADSR
+69 EERTYNGSAASR
-81 YAIPEEDL
+81 YAIPDEDVE
-89 SFINDL
+89 FIKDL

-104 KTESIDLMAL
+104 KTVESALMAL

-123 NSYVTLYV
+123 NSYITLYV
-131 TKGNTL
+131 NNGNTL

-150 SFTANVGTLNDN
+150 GYTANVGTLNDN

-167 TFVIEEGVGYKLYF
+167 TFVIDEGVGYKLYF
-181 DQEMVNEVSEPE
+181 DQEMVKEVSEPE

-200 SWDPSSVTFGGANRI
+200 SWEPSSVTFGGANRL

-224 SIKNAKIYNGVASE
+224 SIKNAKLYNGVASE

-249 LEDPILTYGRNVIGG
+249 LEDPVITYGRNVFDG
-264 TNDSIV
+264 TNDGIV
-270 AKNEDAAKI
+270 AKDEDAAAI
-279 AGLTEGSFSF
+279 AGLTQGTFSF

-297 NKLNGLFSLSQGS
+297 NKLNGLFSLSEKGA
-310 EANNYGA
+310 ENGYGA
-317 IYVNP
+317 FYVNP
-322 ANGRIGFE
+322 SNGRIGFE
-330 VRDGAGHQYVTVAD
+330 VRDGSGHQYVTVPD
-344 NAANNMNWH
+344 GAANNTNWH
-353 TITVTFSGTKAA
+353 TITVSFSGTQAA
-365 FYFDGELAGEVN
+365 FYFDGEAVGTVDAAGVLT
-377 AEGILQG
+377 GSS
-384 TTWTADSATIGG
+384 WTADSVSIGG
-396 IQRNSNA
+396 IQRTKTD

-418 YVLSAD
+418 YVLNAD
-424 EVRQLNKDTKPE
+424 EVRQLNRDTKPE
-436 DLPEYE
+436 DIPEYE
-442 EGVVKTEEYGI
+442 EGVIKTEEYGI

-466 PSLVTTA
+466 PSIVTTA

-506 TWSDLN
+506 TWSDLT

-530 LIDPVMIATEEGR
+530 LIDPVMIATESGR

-562 AGTGFVE
+562 AGNGFAE
-569 AEDGNMYLQ
+569 AEDGNMYLE
-578 LTDADGAEYTLR
+578 LTDADGAKYTLR
-590 GTEVYDAEGNKS
+590 GTEVYDADGSKT

-618 GDLYKGDEYVGNI
+618 GDLYDNGEYVGNI

-639 NDSAPLQILR
+639 NDSAPLQVLK

-654 LTYSDDNGQTWSNPV
+654 LTYSDDNGETWSNPV
-669 NISGQVKE
+669 NISGMVKE
-677 EWMKFCGTGPGF
+677 DWMKFCGTGPGF
-689 GVEIQ
+689 GIEIQ

-708 TNSSGFQS
+708 TNNGGFQS
-716 SACIYSDDNGA
+716 SACIYSDDGGV
-727 TWHRGM
+727 TWQRGM

-740 GDYGDSQNPK
+740 EGMGDSQNPN
-750 FDQQLT
+750 FSQQLT

-766 NLLQFMRNTGGN
+766 NLLQFMRNTGGS

-793 TAPVNTQATEVY
+793 SAPVNTQATEVY

-810 LHYGMTEDGKDIVVM
+810 LHYGTTEDGKDRVIL

-839 IGVVTETEDS
+839 IGVVTETDDS

-855 DSKMFSPGNY
+855 ESKMFSPGNY

-873 GDGLIGLLY
+873 GDDMIGLLY

-896 YIRSDVNL
+896 FITSEVNL
-904 LNPMISNVSYTVEK
+904 VSPTITSVTYTVEK

-923 FTLPGDKYVFTVTTD
+923 FTLPGDKYVFTVNTD

-949 RFMLNGEARYAQYV
+949 RFMLDGEARYADYV
-963 SGGNNDRTVVFE
+963 SGGNNDKSVVFE
-975 YVVQDG
+975 YVVQEG
-981 DEGQIAFKGP
+981 DEGQIAYRGP

-1003 EAGLAVS
+1003 EAGLSVS
-1010 AIDTDVDFGYIGV
+1010 AIDTQVDFGYIGV
-1023 DPSYDGND
+1023 DPSYDGYD
-1031 LPLDNAVAS
+1031 LPLDNASAT

-1088 GLRYLPRQSGGTN
+1088 GLRYLPRQTGGTN

-1107 RIEVSTDGV
+1107 KIEVSTDGV

-1146 LTVLNALSVEAANDY
+1146 LTVLDALSVESANDY

-1167 RVTGTEAAEE
+1167 RVTGTEA
-1177 PEEPA
+1177 PTEPA
-1182 DKTDLGELISYA
+1182 DKTEL
-1194 KEQMELENYQYVVP
+1194 QV
-1208 AVKTIFEAA
+1208 
-1217 LADAEAVYA
+1217 
-1226 DEDASQEDVDAAY
+1226 
-1239 DELLE
+1239 
-1244 KTHLLSYTGNPADL
+1244 
-1258 QIAYDLAAAMDLS
+1258 AYDLAAAMDLS

-1276 SRAVMEEAMAAAAE
+1276 SRQVMEEAIAAAAE

-1296 ALQDEIDAALEAL
+1296 ALQAEIDEAL
-1309 NSAKDQLELKEVD
+1309 NNLNAAKDQLELKAVD
-1322 KSELEKV
+1322 KSELEKM

-1334 EYAAKIGSYTPDT
+1334 EYAGKIGSYTPDS

-1354 YDAAKTVFGNEE
+1354 YDAAKTVFENAE

-1373 NIAAVLQK
+1373 NIVEVLQK
-1381 AIDGLKL
+1381 AIDGLEL
-1388 AEEISTAVL
+1388 AKEISTAVL
-1397 EYALELSETVNTEG
+1397 EYALALAETADTEG
-1411 VIDAVV
+1411 VLDSVAEI
-1417 EAFNSAKAAA
+1417 FNNAKASA
-1427 QNILERTNAGDP
+1427 QNILERVQAGDA
-1439 SVTQDMVDQSWKNL
+1439 SVTQDMVDESWQNL

-1458 YMEFKQGDMSDLQA
+1458 YLSFKQGDKTDLQKVIDLA
-1472 VVDYAKTLDMSK
+1472 NSLDLSQ
-1484 YLDDGQQA
+1484 YLDEGQQA
-1492 FQDAFAAGEAV
+1492 FNDALTAAEAV
-1503 LAEDFAEQAE
+1503 LADGNAMQDEA
-1513 IDQAWRTLLKAMS
+1513 DQAWKALLKAMS

-1534 EALEELIAE
+1534 DALEDLIASAE
-1543 ANSLDLEGAEEEAAA
+1543 GLNTEGADEETVAV
-1558 AFRNAL
+1558 FRSAL
-1564 AKAMCVLE
+1564 ARAMSVLE
-1572 DEQATEG
+1572 DDQATEA
-1579 EVAAAEEGLQAAM
+1579 EVASAEKELQSAIDQM
-1592 SRVLASAGGSTEAP
+1592 LASTDGSTD
-1606 SQTTGSTTGN
+1606 GSGQSGTGN
-1616 TSGSGSTTAG
+1616 ANSSGSQNSGSNASKTSTSGS
-1626 GSQTK
+1626 K
-1631 ASGSSAVKTGDTA
+1631 AVKTGDSMF
-1644 APIAGTAAV
+1644 PIAGS
-1653 MALAAAAAAVVLKKR
+1653 AAAMAMAAAVIVLQRKKR
-1668 RG
+1668 S

>member
-1 MPICAGRQKKG
+1 
-12 KRPMKKKKL
+12 MKKKKL
-21 LAFLLA
+21 LALLLA

-33 SGLTVFAQEPGS
+33 SGLVAFAEEPGIS
-45 IDVPGA
+45 GAA
-51 EVQAG
+51 EVTAQAD
-56 EAAEELECKTYLE
+56 ETAEEAESRTYLE
-69 EERTYNGSADSR
+69 EERTYNGSAASR
-81 YAIPEEDL
+81 YAIPDEDVE
-89 SFINDL
+89 FIKDL

-104 KTESIDLMAL
+104 KTVESALMAL

-123 NSYVTLYV
+123 NSYITLYV
-131 TKGNTL
+131 NNGNTL

-150 SFTANVGTLNDN
+150 GYTANVGTLNDN

-167 TFVIEEGVGYKLYF
+167 TFVIDEGVGYKLYF
-181 DQEMVNEVSEPE
+181 DQEMVKEVSEPE

-200 SWDPSSVTFGGANRI
+200 SWEPSSVTFGGANRL

-224 SIKNAKIYNGVASE
+224 SIKNAKLYNGVASE

-249 LEDPILTYGRNVIGG
+249 LEDPVITYGRNVFDG
-264 TNDSIV
+264 TNDGIV
-270 AKNEDAAKI
+270 AKDEDAAAI
-279 AGLTEGSFSF
+279 AGLTQGTFSF

-297 NKLNGLFSLSQGS
+297 NKLNGLFSLSEKGA
-310 EANNYGA
+310 ENGYGA
-317 IYVNP
+317 FYVNP
-322 ANGRIGFE
+322 SNGRIGFE
-330 VRDGAGHQYVTVAD
+330 VRDGSGHQYVTVPD
-344 NAANNMNWH
+344 GAANNTNWH
-353 TITVTFSGTKAA
+353 TITVSFSGTQAA
-365 FYFDGELAGEVN
+365 FYFDGEAVGTVDAAGVLT
-377 AEGILQG
+377 GSS
-384 TTWTADSATIGG
+384 WTADSVSIGG
-396 IQRNSNA
+396 IQRTKTD

-410 INSVNIYD
+410 INSVSIYD
-418 YVLSAD
+418 YVLNAD
-424 EVRQLNKDTKPE
+424 EVRQLNRDTKPE
-436 DLPEYE
+436 DIPEYE
-442 EGVVKTEEYGI
+442 EGVIKTEEYGI

-466 PSLVTTA
+466 PSIVTTA

-506 TWSDLN
+506 TWSDLT

-530 LIDPVMIATEEGR
+530 LIDPVMIATESGR

-562 AGTGFVE
+562 AGNGFAE
-569 AEDGNMYLQ
+569 AEDGNMYLE
-578 LTDADGAEYTLR
+578 LTDADGAKYTLR
-590 GTEVYDAEGNKS
+590 GTEVYDADGSKT

-618 GDLYKGDEYVGNI
+618 GDLYDNGEYVGNI

-639 NDSAPLQILR
+639 NDSAPLQVLK

-654 LTYSDDNGQTWSNPV
+654 LTYSDDNGETWSNPV
-669 NISGQVKE
+669 NISGMVKE
-677 EWMKFCGTGPGF
+677 DWMKFCGTGPGF
-689 GVEIQ
+689 GIEIQ

-708 TNSSGFQS
+708 TNNGGFQS
-716 SACIYSDDNGA
+716 SACIYSDDGGV
-727 TWHRGM
+727 TWQRGM

-740 GDYGDSQNPK
+740 EGMGDSQNPN
-750 FDQQLT
+750 FSQQLT

-766 NLLQFMRNTGGN
+766 NLLQFMRNTGGS

-793 TAPVNTQATEVY
+793 SAPVNTQATEVY

-810 LHYGMTEDGKDIVVM
+810 LHYGTTEDGKDRVIL

-839 IGVVTETEDS
+839 IGVVTETDDS

-855 DSKMFSPGNY
+855 ESKMFSPGNY

-873 GDGLIGLLY
+873 GDDMIGLLY

-896 YIRSDVNL
+896 FITSEVNL
-904 LNPMISNVSYTVEK
+904 VSPTITSVTYTVEK

-923 FTLPGDKYVFTVTTD
+923 FTLPGDKYVFTVNTD

-949 RFMLNGEARYAQYV
+949 RFMLDGEARYADYV
-963 SGGNNDRTVVFE
+963 SGGNNDKSVVFE
-975 YVVQDG
+975 YVVQEG
-981 DEGQIAFKGP
+981 DEGQIAYRGP

-1003 EAGLAVS
+1003 EAGLSVS
-1010 AIDTDVDFGYIGV
+1010 AIDTQVDFGYIGV
-1023 DPSYDGND
+1023 DPSYDGYD
-1031 LPLDNAVAS
+1031 LPLDNASAT

-1088 GLRYLPRQSGGTN
+1088 GLRYLPRQTGGTN

-1107 RIEVSTDGV
+1107 KIEVSTDGV

-1146 LTVLNALSVEAANDY
+1146 LTVLDALSVESANDY

-1167 RVTGTEAAEE
+1167 RVTGTEA
-1177 PEEPA
+1177 PTEPA
-1182 DKTDLGELISYA
+1182 DKTEL
-1194 KEQMELENYQYVVP
+1194 QV
-1208 AVKTIFEAA
+1208 
-1217 LADAEAVYA
+1217 
-1226 DEDASQEDVDAAY
+1226 
-1239 DELLE
+1239 
-1244 KTHLLSYTGNPADL
+1244 
-1258 QIAYDLAAAMDLS
+1258 AYDLAAAMDLS

-1276 SRAVMEEAMAAAAE
+1276 SRQVMEEAIAAAAE

-1296 ALQDEIDAALEAL
+1296 ALQAEIDEAL
-1309 NSAKDQLELKEVD
+1309 NNLNAAKDQLELKAVD
-1322 KSELEKV
+1322 KSELEKM

-1334 EYAAKIGSYTPDT
+1334 EYAGKIGSYTPDS

-1354 YDAAKTVFGNEE
+1354 YDAAKTVFENAE
-1366 ASQEEVD
+1366 ATQEEVD
-1373 NIAAVLQK
+1373 NIVAALQE
-1381 AIDGLKL
+1381 AIDGLEL
-1388 AEEISTAVL
+1388 AKEISTAVL
-1397 EYALELSETVNTEG
+1397 EYALALAETADTEG
-1411 VIDAVV
+1411 VLDSVAEV
-1417 EAFNSAKAAA
+1417 FNNAKASA
-1427 QNILERTNAGDP
+1427 QNILERVQAGDA
-1439 SVTQDMVDQSWKNL
+1439 SVTQDMVDESWQNL

-1458 YMEFKQGDMSDLQA
+1458 YLSFKQGDKTDLQKVIDLA
-1472 VVDYAKTLDMSK
+1472 NSLDLSQ
-1484 YLDDGQQA
+1484 YLDEGQQA
-1492 FQDAFAAGEAV
+1492 FNDALTAAEAV
-1503 LAEDFAEQAE
+1503 LADGNAMQDEV
-1513 IDQAWRTLLKAMS
+1513 DQAWKALLKAMS

-1534 EALEELIAE
+1534 DALEDLIASAE
-1543 ANSLDLEGAEEEAAA
+1543 GLNTEGADEETVAV
-1558 AFRNAL
+1558 FRSAL
-1564 AKAMCVLE
+1564 ARAMSVLE
-1572 DEQATEG
+1572 DDQATEA
-1579 EVAAAEEGLQAAM
+1579 EVASAEKELQSAINQM
-1592 SRVLASAGGSTEAP
+1592 LASTDGSTD
-1606 SQTTGSTTGN
+1606 GSGQSGTGN
-1616 TSGSGSTTAG
+1616 ANSSGSQNSGSNASKTSTSGS
-1626 GSQTK
+1626 K
-1631 ASGSSAVKTGDTA
+1631 AVKTGDSMF
-1644 APIAGTAAV
+1644 PIAGS
-1653 MALAAAAAAVVLKKR
+1653 AAAMAMAAAVIVLQRKKR
-1668 RG
+1668 S

>member
-1 MPICAGRQKKG
+1 
-12 KRPMKKKKL
+12 MKKKKL
-21 LAFLLA
+21 LALLLA

-33 SGLTVFAQEPGS
+33 SGLVAFAEEPGIS
-45 IDVPGA
+45 GAA
-51 EVQAG
+51 EVTAQAD
-56 EAAEELECKTYLE
+56 ETAEEAESRTYLE
-69 EERTYNGSADSR
+69 EERTYNGSAASR
-81 YAIPEEDL
+81 YAIPDEDVE
-89 SFINDL
+89 FIKDL

-104 KTESIDLMAL
+104 KTVESALMAL

-123 NSYVTLYV
+123 NSYITLYV
-131 TKGNTL
+131 NNENTL

-150 SFTANVGTLNDN
+150 GYTANVGTLNDN

-167 TFVIEEGVGYKLYF
+167 TFVIDEGVGYKLYF
-181 DQEMVNEVSEPE
+181 DQEMVKEVSEPE

-200 SWDPSSVTFGGANRI
+200 SWEPSSVTFGGANRL

-224 SIKNAKIYNGVASE
+224 SIKNAKLYNGVASE

-249 LEDPILTYGRNVIGG
+249 LEDPVITYGRNVFDG
-264 TNDSIV
+264 TNEGIV
-270 AKNEDAAKI
+270 AKDEDAAAI
-279 AGLTEGSFSF
+279 SGLTQGTFSF

-297 NKLNGLFSLSQGS
+297 NKLNGLFSLSEKGA
-310 EANNYGA
+310 ENGYGA
-317 IYVNP
+317 FYVNP
-322 ANGRIGFE
+322 SNGRIGFE
-330 VRDGAGHQYVTVAD
+330 VRDGSGHQYVTVPD
-344 NAANNMNWH
+344 GAANNTNWH
-353 TITVTFSGTKAA
+353 TITVSFSGTQAA
-365 FYFDGELAGEVN
+365 FYFDGAAVGTVDAAGMLT
-377 AEGILQG
+377 GSS
-384 TTWTADSATIGG
+384 WTADSVSIGG
-396 IQRNSNA
+396 IQRTKTD

-410 INSVNIYD
+410 INSVSIYD
-418 YVLSAD
+418 YVLNAD
-424 EVRQLNKDTKPE
+424 EVRQLNRDTKPE
-436 DLPEYE
+436 DIPEYE
-442 EGVVKTEEYGI
+442 EGVIKTEEYGI

-466 PSLVTTA
+466 PSIVTTA

-506 TWSDLN
+506 TWSDLT

-530 LIDPVMIATEEGR
+530 LIDPVMIATESGR

-562 AGTGFVE
+562 AGNGFAE
-569 AEDGNMYLQ
+569 AEDGNMYLE
-578 LTDADGAEYTLR
+578 LTDADGAKYTLR
-590 GTEVYDAEGNKS
+590 GTEVYDADGSKT

-618 GDLYKGDEYVGNI
+618 GDLYDNGEYVGNI

-639 NDSAPLQILR
+639 NDSAPLQVLK

-654 LTYSDDNGQTWSNPV
+654 LTYSDDNGETWSNPV
-669 NISGQVKE
+669 NISGMVKE
-677 EWMKFCGTGPGF
+677 DWMKFCGTGPGF
-689 GVEIQ
+689 GIEIQ

-708 TNSSGFQS
+708 TNSGGFQS
-716 SACIYSDDNGA
+716 SACMYSDDGGV
-727 TWHRGM
+727 TWQRGM

-740 GDYGDSQNPK
+740 EGMGDSQNPN
-750 FDQQLT
+750 FSQQLT

-766 NLLQFMRNTGGN
+766 NLLQFMRNTGGS

-793 TAPVNTQATEVY
+793 SAPVNTQATEVY

-810 LHYGMTEDGKDIVVM
+810 LHYGTTEDGKDRVIL

-839 IGVVTETEDS
+839 IGVVTETDDS

-855 DSKMFSPGNY
+855 ESKMFSPGNY

-873 GDGLIGLLY
+873 GDDMIGLLY

-896 YIRSDVNL
+896 FITSEVNL
-904 LNPMISNVSYTVEK
+904 VSPTITSVTYTVEK

-923 FTLPGDKYVFTVTTD
+923 FTLPGDKYVFTVNTD

-949 RFMLNGEARYAQYV
+949 RFMLDGEARYADYV
-963 SGGNNDRTVVFE
+963 SGGNNDKSVVFE
-975 YVVQDG
+975 YVVQEG
-981 DEGQIAFKGP
+981 DEGQIAYRGP

-1003 EAGLAVS
+1003 EAGLSVS
-1010 AIDTDVDFGYIGV
+1010 AIDTQVDFGYIGV
-1023 DPSYDGND
+1023 DPSYDGYD
-1031 LPLDNAVAS
+1031 LPLDNASAT

-1088 GLRYLPRQSGGTN
+1088 GLRCLPRQTGGTN

-1107 RIEVSTDGV
+1107 KIEVSTDGV

-1146 LTVLNALSVEAANDY
+1146 LIVLDALSVESANDY

-1167 RVTGTEAAEE
+1167 RVTGTEA
-1177 PEEPA
+1177 PTEPA
-1182 DKTDLGELISYA
+1182 DKTEL
-1194 KEQMELENYQYVVP
+1194 QV
-1208 AVKTIFEAA
+1208 
-1217 LADAEAVYA
+1217 
-1226 DEDASQEDVDAAY
+1226 
-1239 DELLE
+1239 
-1244 KTHLLSYTGNPADL
+1244 
-1258 QIAYDLAAAMDLS
+1258 AYDLAAAMDLS

-1276 SRAVMEEAMAAAAE
+1276 SRQVMEEAIAAAAE

-1296 ALQDEIDAALEAL
+1296 ALQAEIDEAL
-1309 NSAKDQLELKEVD
+1309 NNLNAAKDQLELKAVD
-1322 KSELEKV
+1322 KSELEKM

-1334 EYAAKIGSYTPDT
+1334 EYAGKIGSYTPES

-1354 YDAAKTVFGNEE
+1354 YDAAKTVFENAE

-1373 NIAAVLQK
+1373 NIVEVLQK
-1381 AIDGLKL
+1381 AIDGLEL
-1388 AEEISTAVL
+1388 AKEISTAVL
-1397 EYALELSETVNTEG
+1397 EYALALAETADTEG
-1411 VIDAVV
+1411 VLDSVAEV
-1417 EAFNSAKAAA
+1417 FNNAKASA
-1427 QNILERTNAGDP
+1427 QNILERVQAGDA
-1439 SVTQDMVDQSWKNL
+1439 SVTQDMVDESWQNL

-1458 YMEFKQGDMSDLQA
+1458 YLSFKQGDKTDLQKVIGLA
-1472 VVDYAKTLDMSK
+1472 DSLDLSQ
-1484 YLDDGQQA
+1484 YLDEGQQA
-1492 FQDAFAAGEAV
+1492 FNDALAAAEAV
-1503 LAEDFAEQAE
+1503 LADGNAMQDEV
-1513 IDQAWRTLLKAMS
+1513 DQAWKALLKAMS

-1534 EALEELIAE
+1534 DALEDLIASAE
-1543 ANSLDLEGAEEEAAA
+1543 GLNTEGADEETVAV
-1558 AFRNAL
+1558 FRSAL
-1564 AKAMCVLE
+1564 ARAMSVLE
-1572 DEQATEG
+1572 DDQATEA
-1579 EVAAAEEGLQAAM
+1579 EVASAEKELQSAIDLM
-1592 SRVLASAGGSTEAP
+1592 LASTDGSTD
-1606 SQTTGSTTGN
+1606 GSGQSGTGN
-1616 TSGSGSTTAG
+1616 ATSSGSQSSGANASKTSTSGS
-1626 GSQTK
+1626 K
-1631 ASGSSAVKTGDTA
+1631 AVKTGDSMF
-1644 APIAGTAAV
+1644 PIAGS
-1653 MALAAAAAAVVLKKR
+1653 AAAMAMAAAVIVLQRKKR
-1668 RG
+1668 S

>member
-1 MPICAGRQKKG
+1 
-12 KRPMKKKKL
+12 MKKKKL
-21 LAFLLA
+21 LALLLA

-33 SGLTVFAQEPGS
+33 SGLVAFAEEPGIS
-45 IDVPGA
+45 GAA
-51 EVQAG
+51 EVTAQAD
-56 EAAEELECKTYLE
+56 ETAEESESRTYLE
-69 EERTYNGSADSR
+69 EERTYNGSAASR
-81 YAIPEEDL
+81 YAIPDEDVE
-89 SFINDL
+89 FIKDL

-104 KTESIDLMAL
+104 KTVESALMAL

-123 NSYVTLYV
+123 NSYITLYV
-131 TKGNTL
+131 NNGNTL

-150 SFTANVGTLNDN
+150 GYTANVGTLNDN

-167 TFVIEEGVGYKLYF
+167 TFVIDEGVGYKLYF
-181 DQEMVNEVSEPE
+181 DQEMVKEVSEPE

-200 SWDPSSVTFGGANRI
+200 SWEPSSVTFGGANRL

-224 SIKNAKIYNGVASE
+224 SIKNAKLYNGVASE

-249 LEDPILTYGRNVIGG
+249 LEDPVITYGRNVFDG
-264 TNDSIV
+264 TNDGIV
-270 AKNEDAAKI
+270 AKDEDAAAI
-279 AGLTEGSFSF
+279 AGLTQGTFSF

-297 NKLNGLFSLSQGS
+297 NKLNGLFSLSEKGA
-310 EANNYGA
+310 ENGYGA
-317 IYVNP
+317 FYVNP
-322 ANGRIGFE
+322 SNGRIGFE
-330 VRDGAGHQYVTVAD
+330 VRDGSGHQYVTVP
-344 NAANNMNWH
+344 NGAANNTNWH
-353 TITVTFSGTKAA
+353 TITVSFSGTQAA
-365 FYFDGELAGEVN
+365 FYFDGEAVGTVDAAGVLT
-377 AEGILQG
+377 GSS
-384 TTWTADSATIGG
+384 WTADSVSIGG
-396 IQRNSNA
+396 IQRTKTD

-410 INSVNIYD
+410 INSVSIYD
-418 YVLSAD
+418 YVLNAD
-424 EVRQLNKDTKPE
+424 EVRQLNRDTKPE
-436 DLPEYE
+436 DIPEYE
-442 EGVVKTEEYGI
+442 EGVIKTEEYGI

-466 PSLVTTA
+466 PSIVTTA

-506 TWSDLN
+506 TWSDLT

-530 LIDPVMIATEEGR
+530 LIDPVMIATESGR

-562 AGTGFVE
+562 AGNGFAE
-569 AEDGNMYLQ
+569 AEDGNMYLE
-578 LTDADGAEYTLR
+578 LTDADGAKYTLR
-590 GTEVYDAEGNKS
+590 GTEVYDADGSKT

-618 GDLYKGDEYVGNI
+618 GDLYDNGEYVGNI

-639 NDSAPLQILR
+639 NDSAPLQVLK

-654 LTYSDDNGQTWSNPV
+654 LTYSDDNGETWSNPV
-669 NISGQVKE
+669 NISGMVKE
-677 EWMKFCGTGPGF
+677 DWMKFCGTGPGF
-689 GVEIQ
+689 GIEIQ

-708 TNSSGFQS
+708 TNNGGFQS
-716 SACIYSDDNGA
+716 SACIYSDDGGV
-727 TWHRGM
+727 TWQRGM

-740 GDYGDSQNPK
+740 EGMGDSQNPN
-750 FDQQLT
+750 FSQQLT

-766 NLLQFMRNTGGN
+766 NLLQFMRNTGGS

-793 TAPVNTQATEVY
+793 SAPVNTQATEVY

-810 LHYGMTEDGKDIVVM
+810 LHYGTTEDGKDRVIL

-839 IGVVTETEDS
+839 IGVVTETDDS

-855 DSKMFSPGNY
+855 ESKMFSPGNY

-873 GDGLIGLLY
+873 GDDMIGLLY

-896 YIRSDVNL
+896 FITSEVNL
-904 LNPMISNVSYTVEK
+904 VSPTITSVTYTVEK

-923 FTLPGDKYVFTVTTD
+923 FTLPGDKYVFTVNTD

-949 RFMLNGEARYAQYV
+949 RFMLDGEARYADYV
-963 SGGNNDRTVVFE
+963 SGGNNDKSVVFE
-975 YVVQDG
+975 YVVQEG
-981 DEGQIAFKGP
+981 DEGQIAYRGP

-1003 EAGLAVS
+1003 EAGLSVS
-1010 AIDTDVDFGYIGV
+1010 AIDTQVDFGYIGV
-1023 DPSYDGND
+1023 DPSYDGYD
-1031 LPLDNAVAS
+1031 LPLDNASAT

-1088 GLRYLPRQSGGTN
+1088 GLRYLPRQTGGTN

-1107 RIEVSTDGV
+1107 KIEVSTDGV

-1146 LTVLNALSVEAANDY
+1146 LTVLDALSVESANDY

-1167 RVTGTEAAEE
+1167 RVTGTEA
-1177 PEEPA
+1177 PTEPA
-1182 DKTDLGELISYA
+1182 DKTEL
-1194 KEQMELENYQYVVP
+1194 QV
-1208 AVKTIFEAA
+1208 
-1217 LADAEAVYA
+1217 
-1226 DEDASQEDVDAAY
+1226 
-1239 DELLE
+1239 
-1244 KTHLLSYTGNPADL
+1244 
-1258 QIAYDLAAAMDLS
+1258 AYDLAAAMDLS

-1276 SRAVMEEAMAAAAE
+1276 SRQMMEEAIAAAAE

-1296 ALQDEIDAALEAL
+1296 ALRAEIDEAL
-1309 NSAKDQLELKEVD
+1309 NNLNAAKDQLELKAVD
-1322 KSELEKV
+1322 KSELEKM

-1334 EYAAKIGSYTPDT
+1334 EYAGKIGSYTPDS

-1354 YDAAKTVFGNEE
+1354 YDAAKTVFENAE

-1373 NIAAVLQK
+1373 NIVEVLQK
-1381 AIDGLKL
+1381 AIDGLEL
-1388 AEEISTAVL
+1388 AKEISTAVL
-1397 EYALELSETVNTEG
+1397 EYALALAETADTEG
-1411 VIDAVV
+1411 VLDSVAEI
-1417 EAFNSAKAAA
+1417 FNNAKASA
-1427 QNILERTNAGDP
+1427 QNILERVQAGDA
-1439 SVTQDMVDQSWKNL
+1439 SVTQDMVDESWQNL

-1458 YMEFKQGDMSDLQA
+1458 YLSFKQGDKTDLQKVSDLA
-1472 VVDYAKTLDMSK
+1472 NSLDLSQ
-1484 YLDDGQQA
+1484 YLDEGQQA
-1492 FQDAFAAGEAV
+1492 FNDALTAAEAV
-1503 LAEDFAEQAE
+1503 LADGNAMQDEV
-1513 IDQAWRTLLKAMS
+1513 DQAWKALLKAMS

-1534 EALEELIAE
+1534 DALEDLIASAE
-1543 ANSLDLEGAEEEAAA
+1543 GLSTEGADEETVAV
-1558 AFRNAL
+1558 FRSAL
-1564 AKAMCVLE
+1564 ARAMSVLE
-1572 DEQATEG
+1572 DDQATEA
-1579 EVAAAEEGLQAAM
+1579 EVASAEKELQSAIDLM
-1592 SRVLASAGGSTEAP
+1592 LASTDGSTD
-1606 SQTTGSTTGN
+1606 GSGQSGTGN
-1616 TSGSGSTTAG
+1616 ANSSGSQNSGSNASKTSTSGS
-1626 GSQTK
+1626 K
-1631 ASGSSAVKTGDTA
+1631 AVKTGDSMF
-1644 APIAGTAAV
+1644 PIAGS
-1653 MALAAAAAAVVLKKR
+1653 AAAMAMAAAVIVLQRKKR
-1668 RG
+1668 S

>member
-1 MPICAGRQKKG
+1 
-12 KRPMKKKKL
+12 MKKKKL
-21 LAFLLA
+21 LALLLA

-33 SGLTVFAQEPGS
+33 SGLVAFAEEPGIS
-45 IDVPGA
+45 GAA
-51 EVQAG
+51 EVTAQAD
-56 EAAEELECKTYLE
+56 ETAEEAESRTYLE
-69 EERTYNGSADSR
+69 EERTYNGSAASR
-81 YAIPEEDL
+81 YAIPDEDVE
-89 SFINDL
+89 FIKDL

-104 KTESIDLMAL
+104 KTVESALMAL

-123 NSYVTLYV
+123 NSYITLYV
-131 TKGNTL
+131 NNGNTL

-150 SFTANVGTLNDN
+150 GYTANVGTLNDN

-167 TFVIEEGVGYKLYF
+167 TFVIDEGVGYKLYF
-181 DQEMVNEVSEPE
+181 DQEMVKEVSEPE

-200 SWDPSSVTFGGANRI
+200 SWEPSSVTFGGANRL

-224 SIKNAKIYNGVASE
+224 SIKNAKLYNGVASE

-249 LEDPILTYGRNVIGG
+249 LEDPVITYGRNVFDG
-264 TNDSIV
+264 TNDGIV
-270 AKNEDAAKI
+270 AKDEDAAAI
-279 AGLTEGSFSF
+279 AGLTQGTFSF

-297 NKLNGLFSLSQGS
+297 NKLNGLFSLSEKGA
-310 EANNYGA
+310 ENGYGA
-317 IYVNP
+317 FYVNP
-322 ANGRIGFE
+322 SNGRIGFE
-330 VRDGAGHQYVTVAD
+330 VRDGSGHQYVTVP
-344 NAANNMNWH
+344 NGAANNTNWH
-353 TITVTFSGTKAA
+353 TVTVSFSGTQAA
-365 FYFDGELAGEVN
+365 FYFDGEAVGTVDAAGVLT
-377 AEGILQG
+377 GSS
-384 TTWTADSATIGG
+384 WTADSVSIGG
-396 IQRNSNA
+396 IQRTKTD

-418 YVLSAD
+418 YVLNAD
-424 EVRQLNKDTKPE
+424 EVRQLNRDTKPE
-436 DLPEYE
+436 DIPEYE
-442 EGVVKTEEYGI
+442 EGVIKTEEYGI

-466 PSLVTTA
+466 PSIVTTA

-506 TWSDLN
+506 TWSDLT

-530 LIDPVMIATEEGR
+530 LIDPVMIATESGR

-562 AGTGFVE
+562 AGNGFAE
-569 AEDGNMYLQ
+569 AEDGNMYLE
-578 LTDADGAEYTLR
+578 LTDADGAKYTLR
-590 GTEVYDAEGNKS
+590 GTEVYDADGSKT

-618 GDLYKGDEYVGNI
+618 GDLYDNGEYVGNI

-639 NDSAPLQILR
+639 NDSAPLQVLK

-654 LTYSDDNGQTWSNPV
+654 LTYSDDNGETWSNPV
-669 NISGQVKE
+669 NISGMVKE
-677 EWMKFCGTGPGF
+677 DWMKFCGTGPGF
-689 GVEIQ
+689 GIEIQ

-708 TNSSGFQS
+708 TNNGGFQS
-716 SACIYSDDNGA
+716 SACIYSDDGGV
-727 TWHRGM
+727 TWQRGM

-740 GDYGDSQNPK
+740 EGMGDSQNPN
-750 FDQQLT
+750 FSQQLT

-766 NLLQFMRNTGGN
+766 NLLQFMRNTGGS

-793 TAPVNTQATEVY
+793 SAPVNTQATEVY

-810 LHYGMTEDGKDIVVM
+810 LHYGTTEDGKDRVIL

-839 IGVVTETEDS
+839 IGVVTETDDS

-855 DSKMFSPGNY
+855 ESKMFSPGNY

-873 GDGLIGLLY
+873 GDDMIGLLY

-896 YIRSDVNL
+896 FITSEVNL
-904 LNPMISNVSYTVEK
+904 VSPTITSVTYTVEK

-923 FTLPGDKYVFTVTTD
+923 FTLPGDKYVFTVNTD

-949 RFMLNGEARYAQYV
+949 RFMLDGEARYADYV
-963 SGGNNDRTVVFE
+963 SGGNNDKSVVFE
-975 YVVQDG
+975 YVVQEG
-981 DEGQIAFKGP
+981 DEGQIAYRGP

-1003 EAGLAVS
+1003 EAGLSVS
-1010 AIDTDVDFGYIGV
+1010 AIDTQVDFGYIGV
-1023 DPSYDGND
+1023 DPSYDGYD
-1031 LPLDNAVAS
+1031 LPLDNASAT

-1088 GLRYLPRQSGGTN
+1088 GLRYLPRQTGGTN

-1107 RIEVSTDGV
+1107 KIEVSTDGV

-1146 LTVLNALSVEAANDY
+1146 LTVLDALSVESANDY

-1167 RVTGTEAAEE
+1167 RVTGTEA
-1177 PEEPA
+1177 PTEPA
-1182 DKTDLGELISYA
+1182 DKTEL
-1194 KEQMELENYQYVVP
+1194 QV
-1208 AVKTIFEAA
+1208 
-1217 LADAEAVYA
+1217 
-1226 DEDASQEDVDAAY
+1226 
-1239 DELLE
+1239 
-1244 KTHLLSYTGNPADL
+1244 
-1258 QIAYDLAAAMDLS
+1258 AYDLAAAMDLS

-1276 SRAVMEEAMAAAAE
+1276 SRQMMEEAIAAAAE

-1296 ALQDEIDAALEAL
+1296 ALQAEIDEAL
-1309 NSAKDQLELKEVD
+1309 NNLNAAKDQLELKAVD
-1322 KSELEKV
+1322 KSELEKM

-1334 EYAAKIGSYTPDT
+1334 EYAGKIGSYTPES

-1354 YDAAKTVFGNEE
+1354 YDAAKTVFENAE

-1373 NIAAVLQK
+1373 NIVEVLQK
-1381 AIDGLKL
+1381 AIDGLEL
-1388 AEEISTAVL
+1388 AKEISTAVL
-1397 EYALELSETVNTEG
+1397 EYALALAETADTEG
-1411 VIDAVV
+1411 VLDSVAEI
-1417 EAFNSAKAAA
+1417 FNNAKASA
-1427 QNILERTNAGDP
+1427 QNILERVQAGDA
-1439 SVTQDMVDQSWKNL
+1439 SVTQDMVDESWQNL

-1458 YMEFKQGDMSDLQA
+1458 YLSFKQGDKTDLQKVIDLA
-1472 VVDYAKTLDMSK
+1472 NSLDLSQ
-1484 YLDDGQQA
+1484 YLDEGQQA
-1492 FQDAFAAGEAV
+1492 FNDALTAAEAV
-1503 LAEDFAEQAE
+1503 LADGNAMQDEV
-1513 IDQAWRTLLKAMS
+1513 DQAWKALLKAMS

-1534 EALEELIAE
+1534 DALEDLIASAE
-1543 ANSLDLEGAEEEAAA
+1543 GLNTEGADEETVAV
-1558 AFRNAL
+1558 FRSAL
-1564 AKAMCVLE
+1564 ARAMSVLE
-1572 DEQATEG
+1572 DDQATEA
-1579 EVAAAEEGLQAAM
+1579 EVASAEKELQSAIDLM
-1592 SRVLASAGGSTEAP
+1592 LASTDGSTD
-1606 SQTTGSTTGN
+1606 GSGQSGTGN
-1616 TSGSGSTTAG
+1616 ATSSGSQNSGANASKTSTSGS
-1626 GSQTK
+1626 K
-1631 ASGSSAVKTGDTA
+1631 AVKTGDSMF
-1644 APIAGTAAV
+1644 PIAGS
-1653 MALAAAAAAVVLKKR
+1653 AAAMAMAAAVIVLQRKKR
-1668 RG
+1668 S

>member
-1 MPICAGRQKKG
+1 
-12 KRPMKKKKL
+12 MKKKKL

-45 IDVPGA
+45 IDVSGA
-51 EVQAG
+51 EVQADDT
-56 EAAEELECKTYLE
+56 AAELECKTYLE
-69 EERTYNGSADSR
+69 EERTYNGEADSR
-81 YAIPEEDL
+81 YAVPEEDL
-89 SFINDL
+89 EFINDL

-104 KTESIDLMAL
+104 KTESSGLMAL

-123 NSYVTLYV
+123 NSYITLYV
-131 TKGNTL
+131 NNGNTL

-150 SFTANVGTLNDN
+150 GYTANVGTLNDN

-167 TFVIEEGVGYKLYF
+167 TFVIDEGVGYKLYF
-181 DQEMVNEVSEPE
+181 DQEMVKEVSEPE

-200 SWDPSSVTFGGANRI
+200 SWEPSSVTFGGANRI

-249 LEDPILTYGRNVIGG
+249 LEDPVITYDRNVFDG
-264 TNDSIV
+264 TNESIA
-270 AKNEDAAKI
+270 AKDEDAAVI
-279 AGLTEGSFSF
+279 AGLTQGTFSF

-297 NKLNGLFSLSQGS
+297 NKLNGLFSLSEKGA
-310 EANNYGA
+310 ENGYGA
-317 IYVNP
+317 FYVNP
-322 ANGRIGFE
+322 SNGRIGFE
-330 VRDGAGHQYVTVAD
+330 VRDGSGHQYVTVPD
-344 NAANNMNWH
+344 GAANNTDWH
-353 TITVTFSGTKAA
+353 TITVSFSGTQAA
-365 FYFDGELAGEVN
+365 FYFDGEAVGTVN
-377 AEGILQG
+377 AAGVLTG
-384 TTWTADSATIGG
+384 STWTADSVSIGG
-396 IQRNSNA
+396 IQRTKTD

-418 YVLSAD
+418 YVLNAD

-442 EGVVKTEEYGI
+442 EGVIKTEEYGL

-506 TWSDLN
+506 TWSDLT

-519 QPYDS
+519 QPYDT

-530 LIDPVMIATEEGR
+530 LIDPVMIATESGR

-562 AGTGFVE
+562 AGNGFVE
-569 AEDGNMYLQ
+569 AEDGNMYLE
-578 LTDADGAEYTLR
+578 LTDADGAKYTLR
-590 GTEVYDAEGNKS
+590 GTEVYDADGNKT

-618 GDLYKGDEYVGNI
+618 GDLYDNGEYVGNI

-639 NDSAPLQILR
+639 NDSAPLQILK

-669 NISGQVKE
+669 NISGMVKE
-677 EWMKFCGTGPGF
+677 DWMKFCGTGPGF
-689 GVEIQ
+689 GIEIQ

-708 TNSSGFQS
+708 TNNGGFQS
-716 SACIYSDDNGA
+716 SACIYSDDGGV
-727 TWHRGM
+727 TWQRGM

-740 GDYGDSQNPK
+740 GDYGDSQNPN
-750 FDQQLT
+750 FNQQLT

-810 LHYGMTEDGKDIVVM
+810 LHYGTTEDGRDIVVM

-855 DSKMFSPGNY
+855 GSKMFSPGNY

-873 GDGLIGLLY
+873 GGDMIGLLY

-896 YIRSDVNL
+896 FITSEVNL
-904 LNPMISNVSYTVEK
+904 VSPTITSVTYTVEK

-923 FTLPGDKYVFTVTTD
+923 FTLPGDKYVFTVNTD

-949 RFMLNGEARYAQYV
+949 RFMLDGEARYADYV
-963 SGGNNDRTVVFE
+963 SGGNNDKSVVFE
-975 YVVQDG
+975 YVVQEG
-981 DEGQIAFKGP
+981 DEGQIAYRGP

-1003 EAGLAVS
+1003 EAGLSVS
-1010 AIDTDVDFGYIGV
+1010 AIDTQVDFGYIGV
-1023 DPSYDGND
+1023 DPSYDGYD
-1031 LPLDNAVAS
+1031 LPLDNASAT

-1088 GLRYLPRQSGGTN
+1088 GLRYLPRQTGGTN

-1107 RIEVSTDGV
+1107 KIEVSTDGV

-1146 LTVLNALSVEAANDY
+1146 LTVLDALSVESANDY

-1167 RVTGTEAAEE
+1167 RVTGTEA
-1177 PEEPA
+1177 PTEPA
-1182 DKTDLGELISYA
+1182 DKTEL
-1194 KEQMELENYQYVVP
+1194 QV
-1208 AVKTIFEAA
+1208 
-1217 LADAEAVYA
+1217 
-1226 DEDASQEDVDAAY
+1226 
-1239 DELLE
+1239 
-1244 KTHLLSYTGNPADL
+1244 
-1258 QIAYDLAAAMDLS
+1258 AYDLAAAMDLS

-1276 SRAVMEEAMAAAAE
+1276 SRQMMEEAIAAAAE

-1296 ALQDEIDAALEAL
+1296 ALQAEIDEAL
-1309 NSAKDQLELKEVD
+1309 NNLNAAKDQLELKAVD
-1322 KSELEKV
+1322 KSELEKM

-1334 EYAAKIGSYTPDT
+1334 EYAGKIGSYTPES

-1354 YDAAKTVFGNEE
+1354 YDAAKTVFENAE

-1373 NIAAVLQK
+1373 NIVEVLQK
-1381 AIDGLKL
+1381 AIDGLEL
-1388 AEEISTAVL
+1388 AKEISTAVL
-1397 EYALELSETVNTEG
+1397 EYALALAETADTEG
-1411 VIDAVV
+1411 VLDSVAEI
-1417 EAFNSAKAAA
+1417 FNNAKASA
-1427 QNILERTNAGDP
+1427 QNILERVQAGDA
-1439 SVTQDMVDQSWKNL
+1439 SVTQDMVDESWQNL

-1458 YMEFKQGDMSDLQA
+1458 YLSFKQGDKTDLQKVIDLA
-1472 VVDYAKTLDMSK
+1472 NSLDLSQ
-1484 YLDDGQQA
+1484 YLDEGQQA
-1492 FQDAFAAGEAV
+1492 FNDALTAAEAV
-1503 LAEDFAEQAE
+1503 LADGNAMQDEV
-1513 IDQAWRTLLKAMS
+1513 DQAWKALLKAMS

-1534 EALEELIAE
+1534 DALEDLIASAE
-1543 ANSLDLEGAEEEAAA
+1543 GLNTEGADEETVAV
-1558 AFRNAL
+1558 FRSAL
-1564 AKAMCVLE
+1564 ARAMSVLE
-1572 DEQATEG
+1572 DDQATEA
-1579 EVAAAEEGLQAAM
+1579 EVASAEKELKSAIDLM
-1592 SRVLASAGGSTEAP
+1592 LASTDGSTD
-1606 SQTTGSTTGN
+1606 GSGQSGTGN
-1616 TSGSGSTTAG
+1616 ATSSGSQNSGANASKTSTSGS
-1626 GSQTK
+1626 K
-1631 ASGSSAVKTGDTA
+1631 AVKTGDSMF
-1644 APIAGTAAV
+1644 PIAGS
-1653 MALAAAAAAVVLKKR
+1653 AAAMAMAAAVIVLQRKKR
-1668 RG
+1668 S

>member
-1 MPICAGRQKKG
+1 
-12 KRPMKKKKL
+12 MKKKKL
-21 LAFLLA
+21 LALLLV

-33 SGLTVFAQEPGS
+33 SGLVAFAEEPGIS
-45 IDVPGA
+45 GAA
-51 EVQAG
+51 EVTAQAD
-56 EAAEELECKTYLE
+56 ETAEEAESRTYLE
-69 EERTYNGSADSR
+69 EERTYNGSAASR
-81 YAIPEEDL
+81 YAIPDEDVE
-89 SFINDL
+89 FIKDL

-104 KTESIDLMAL
+104 KTVESALMAL

-123 NSYVTLYV
+123 NSYITLYV
-131 TKGNTL
+131 NNGNTL

-150 SFTANVGTLNDN
+150 GYTANVGTLNDN

-167 TFVIEEGVGYKLYF
+167 TFVIDEGVGYKLYF
-181 DQEMVNEVSEPE
+181 DQEMVKEVSEPE

-200 SWDPSSVTFGGANRI
+200 SWEPSSVTFGGANRL

-224 SIKNAKIYNGVASE
+224 SIKNAKLYNGVASE

-249 LEDPILTYGRNVIGG
+249 LEDPVITYGRNVFDG
-264 TNDSIV
+264 TNDGIV
-270 AKNEDAAKI
+270 AKDEDAAAI
-279 AGLTEGSFSF
+279 AGLTQGTFSF

-297 NKLNGLFSLSQGS
+297 NKLNGLFSLSEKGA
-310 EANNYGA
+310 ENGYGA
-317 IYVNP
+317 FYVNP
-322 ANGRIGFE
+322 SNGRIGFE
-330 VRDGAGHQYVTVAD
+330 VRDGSGHQYVTVPD
-344 NAANNMNWH
+344 GAANNTNWH
-353 TITVTFSGTKAA
+353 TITVSFSGTQAA
-365 FYFDGELAGEVN
+365 FYFDGEAVGTVDAAGVLT
-377 AEGILQG
+377 GSS
-384 TTWTADSATIGG
+384 WTADSVSIGG
-396 IQRNSNA
+396 IQRTKTD

-418 YVLSAD
+418 YVLNAD
-424 EVRQLNKDTKPE
+424 EVRQLNRDTKPE
-436 DLPEYE
+436 DIPEYE
-442 EGVVKTEEYGI
+442 EGVIKTEEYGI

-466 PSLVTTA
+466 PSIVTTA

-506 TWSDLN
+506 TWSDLT

-530 LIDPVMIATEEGR
+530 LIDPVMIATESGR

-557 GSISQ
+557 GYISQ
-562 AGTGFVE
+562 AGIGFAE
-569 AEDGNMYLQ
+569 AEDGNMYLE
-578 LTDADGAEYTLR
+578 LTDADGAKYTLR
-590 GTEVYDAEGNKS
+590 GTEVYDADGNKT

-613 AYHNK
+613 ANHNK
-618 GDLYKGDEYVGNI
+618 GDLYDNGEYVGNI

-639 NDSAPLQILR
+639 NDSAPLQVLK

-654 LTYSDDNGQTWSNPV
+654 LTYSDDNGETWSNPV
-669 NISGQVKE
+669 NISGMVKE
-677 EWMKFCGTGPGF
+677 DWMKCCGTGPGF
-689 GVEIQ
+689 GIEIQ
-694 NGEHAGRLVFPIYY
+694 NGEHAGRLVFPVYY
-708 TNSSGFQS
+708 TNNGGFQS
-716 SACIYSDDNGA
+716 SACIYSDDGGV
-727 TWHRGM
+727 TWQRGM

-740 GDYGDSQNPK
+740 EGMGDSQNPN
-750 FDQQLT
+750 FSQQLT

-766 NLLQFMRNTGGN
+766 NLLQFMRNTGGS

-793 TAPVNTQATEVY
+793 SAPVNTQATEVY

-810 LHYGMTEDGKDIVVM
+810 LHYGTTEDGKDRVIL

-839 IGVVTETEDS
+839 IGVVTETDDS

-855 DSKMFSPGNY
+855 ESKMFSPGNY

-873 GDGLIGLLY
+873 GDDMIGLLY

-896 YIRSDVNL
+896 FITSEVNL
-904 LNPMISNVSYTVEK
+904 VSPTITSVIYTVEK

-923 FTLPGDKYVFTVTTD
+923 FTLPGDKYVFTVNTD

-949 RFMLNGEARYAQYV
+949 RFMLDGEARYADYV
-963 SGGNNDRTVVFE
+963 SGGNNDKSVVFE
-975 YVVQDG
+975 YVVQEG
-981 DEGQIAFKGP
+981 DEGQIAYRGP

-1003 EAGLAVS
+1003 EAGLSVS
-1010 AIDTDVDFGYIGV
+1010 AIDTQVDFGYIGV
-1023 DPSYDGND
+1023 DPSYDGYD
-1031 LPLDNAVAS
+1031 LPLDNASAT

-1088 GLRYLPRQSGGTN
+1088 GLRYLPRQTGGTN

-1107 RIEVSTDGV
+1107 KIEVSTDGV

-1146 LTVLNALSVEAANDY
+1146 LTVLDALSVESANDY

-1167 RVTGTEAAEE
+1167 RVTGTEA
-1177 PEEPA
+1177 PTEPA
-1182 DKTDLGELISYA
+1182 DKTEL
-1194 KEQMELENYQYVVP
+1194 QV
-1208 AVKTIFEAA
+1208 
-1217 LADAEAVYA
+1217 
-1226 DEDASQEDVDAAY
+1226 
-1239 DELLE
+1239 
-1244 KTHLLSYTGNPADL
+1244 
-1258 QIAYDLAAAMDLS
+1258 AYDLAAAMDLS

-1276 SRAVMEEAMAAAAE
+1276 SRQVMEEAIAAAAE

-1296 ALQDEIDAALEAL
+1296 SLQAEIDEAL
-1309 NSAKDQLELKEVD
+1309 NNLNAAKDQLELKAVD
-1322 KSELEKV
+1322 KSELEKM

-1334 EYAAKIGSYTPDT
+1334 EYAGKIGSYTPDS

-1354 YDAAKTVFGNEE
+1354 YDAAKTVFENAE

-1373 NIAAVLQK
+1373 NIVEVLQK
-1381 AIDGLKL
+1381 AIDGLEL
-1388 AEEISTAVL
+1388 AKEISTAVL
-1397 EYALELSETVNTEG
+1397 EYALALAETADTEG
-1411 VIDAVV
+1411 VLDSVAEV
-1417 EAFNSAKAAA
+1417 FNNAKASA
-1427 QNILERTNAGDP
+1427 QNILERVQAGDA
-1439 SVTQDMVDQSWKNL
+1439 SVTQDMVDESWQNL

-1458 YMEFKQGDMSDLQA
+1458 YLSFKQGDKTDLQKVIGLA
-1472 VVDYAKTLDMSK
+1472 DSLDLSQ
-1484 YLDDGQQA
+1484 YLDEGQQA
-1492 FQDAFAAGEAV
+1492 FNDALAAAEAV
-1503 LAEDFAEQAE
+1503 LADGNAMQDEV
-1513 IDQAWRTLLKAMS
+1513 DQAWKALLKAMS

-1534 EALEELIAE
+1534 DALEDLIASAE
-1543 ANSLDLEGAEEEAAA
+1543 SLSTEGADEETVSV
-1558 AFRNAL
+1558 FRSAL
-1564 AKAMCVLE
+1564 ARAMGVFE
-1572 DEQATEG
+1572 DDQATEA
-1579 EVAAAEEGLQAAM
+1579 EVASAEKELQSAIDQM
-1592 SRVLASAGGSTEAP
+1592 LASTGGSTANP
-1606 SQTTGSTTGN
+1606 SQPGGSDGNTDGSGKTGTGN
-1616 TSGSGSTTAG
+1616 VNSG
-1626 GSQTK
+1626 GSQNSGSNGSKTA
-1631 ASGSSAVKTGDTA
+1631 ASGSKAVKTGDSMF
-1644 APIAGTAAV
+1644 PIAGS
-1653 MALAAAAAAVVLKKR
+1653 AAAMAMAAAVIVLQRKKR
-1668 RG
+1668 S

>member
-1 MPICAGRQKKG
+1 
-12 KRPMKKKKL
+12 MKKKKL
-21 LAFLLA
+21 LALLLA

-33 SGLTVFAQEPGS
+33 SGLVAFAEEPGIS
-45 IDVPGA
+45 GAA
-51 EVQAG
+51 EVTAQAD
-56 EAAEELECKTYLE
+56 ETAEEAESRTYLE
-69 EERTYNGSADSR
+69 EERTYNGSAASR
-81 YAIPEEDL
+81 YEIPDEDVE
-89 SFINDL
+89 FIKDL

-104 KTESIDLMAL
+104 KTVESALMAL

-123 NSYVTLYV
+123 NSYITLYV
-131 TKGNTL
+131 NNGNTL

-150 SFTANVGTLNDN
+150 GYTANVGTLNDN

-167 TFVIEEGVGYKLYF
+167 TFVIDEGVGYKLYF
-181 DQEMVNEVSEPE
+181 DQEMVKEVSEPE

-200 SWDPSSVTFGGANRI
+200 SWEPSSVTFGGANRL

-224 SIKNAKIYNGVASE
+224 SIKNAKLYNGVASE

-249 LEDPILTYGRNVIGG
+249 LEDPVITYGRNVFDG
-264 TNDSIV
+264 TNDGIV
-270 AKNEDAAKI
+270 AKDEDAAAI
-279 AGLTEGSFSF
+279 SGLTQGTFSF

-297 NKLNGLFSLSQGS
+297 NKLNGLFSLSEKGA
-310 EANNYGA
+310 ENGYGA
-317 IYVNP
+317 FYVNP
-322 ANGRIGFE
+322 SNGRIGFE
-330 VRDGAGHQYVTVAD
+330 VRDGSGHQYVTVPD
-344 NAANNMNWH
+344 GAANNTNWH
-353 TITVTFSGTKAA
+353 TVTVSFSGTQAA
-365 FYFDGELAGEVN
+365 FYFDGEAVGTVDAAGMLT
-377 AEGILQG
+377 GSS
-384 TTWTADSATIGG
+384 WTADSVSIGG
-396 IQRNSNA
+396 IQRTKTD

-410 INSVNIYD
+410 INSVSIYD
-418 YVLSAD
+418 YVLNAD
-424 EVRQLNKDTKPE
+424 EVRQLNRDTKPE
-436 DLPEYE
+436 DIPEYE
-442 EGVVKTEEYGI
+442 EGVIKTEEYGI

-466 PSLVTTA
+466 PSIVTTA

-506 TWSDLN
+506 TWSDLT

-530 LIDPVMIATEEGR
+530 LIDPVMIATESGR

-562 AGTGFVE
+562 AGNGFAE
-569 AEDGNMYLQ
+569 AEDGNMYLE
-578 LTDADGAEYTLR
+578 LTDADGAKYTLR
-590 GTEVYDAEGNKS
+590 GTEVYDADGSKT

-618 GDLYKGDEYVGNI
+618 GDLYDNGEYVGNI

-639 NDSAPLQILR
+639 NDSAPLQVLK

-654 LTYSDDNGQTWSNPV
+654 LTYSDDNGETWSNPV
-669 NISGQVKE
+669 NISGMVKE
-677 EWMKFCGTGPGF
+677 DWMKFCGTGPGF
-689 GVEIQ
+689 GIEIQ

-708 TNSSGFQS
+708 TNNGGFQS
-716 SACIYSDDNGA
+716 SACIYSDDGGV
-727 TWHRGM
+727 TWQRGM

-740 GDYGDSQNPK
+740 EGMGDSQNPN
-750 FDQQLT
+750 FSQQLT

-766 NLLQFMRNTGGN
+766 NLLQFMRNTGGS

-793 TAPVNTQATEVY
+793 SAPVNTQATEVY

-810 LHYGMTEDGKDIVVM
+810 LHYGTTEDGKDRVIL

-839 IGVVTETEDS
+839 IGVVTETDDS

-855 DSKMFSPGNY
+855 ESKMFSPGNY

-873 GDGLIGLLY
+873 GDDMIGLLY

-896 YIRSDVNL
+896 FITSEVNL
-904 LNPMISNVSYTVEK
+904 VSPTITSVTYTVEK

-923 FTLPGDKYVFTVTTD
+923 FTLPGDKYVFTVNTD

-949 RFMLNGEARYAQYV
+949 RFMLDGEARYADYV
-963 SGGNNDRTVVFE
+963 SGGNNDKSVVFE
-975 YVVQDG
+975 YVVQEG
-981 DEGQIAFKGP
+981 DEGQIAYRGP

-1003 EAGLAVS
+1003 EAGLSVS
-1010 AIDTDVDFGYIGV
+1010 AIDTQVDFGYIGV
-1023 DPSYDGND
+1023 DPSYDGYD
-1031 LPLDNAVAS
+1031 LPLDNASAT

-1088 GLRYLPRQSGGTN
+1088 GLRYLPRQTGGTN

-1107 RIEVSTDGV
+1107 KIEVSTDGV

-1146 LTVLNALSVEAANDY
+1146 LTVLDALSVESANDY

-1167 RVTGTEAAEE
+1167 RVTGTEA
-1177 PEEPA
+1177 PTEPA
-1182 DKTDLGELISYA
+1182 DKTEL
-1194 KEQMELENYQYVVP
+1194 QV
-1208 AVKTIFEAA
+1208 
-1217 LADAEAVYA
+1217 
-1226 DEDASQEDVDAAY
+1226 
-1239 DELLE
+1239 
-1244 KTHLLSYTGNPADL
+1244 
-1258 QIAYDLAAAMDLS
+1258 AYDLAAAMDLS

-1276 SRAVMEEAMAAAAE
+1276 SRQVMEEAIAAAAE

-1296 ALQDEIDAALEAL
+1296 ALQAEIDEAL
-1309 NSAKDQLELKEVD
+1309 NNLNAAKDQLELKAVD
-1322 KSELEKV
+1322 KSELEKM

-1334 EYAAKIGSYTPDT
+1334 EYAGKIGSYTPES

-1354 YDAAKTVFGNEE
+1354 YDAAKTVFENAE

-1373 NIAAVLQK
+1373 NIVEVLQK
-1381 AIDGLKL
+1381 AIDGLEL
-1388 AEEISTAVL
+1388 AKEISTAVL
-1397 EYALELSETVNTEG
+1397 EYALALAETADTEG
-1411 VIDAVV
+1411 VLDSVAEI
-1417 EAFNSAKAAA
+1417 FNNAKASA
-1427 QNILERTNAGDP
+1427 QNILERVQAGDA
-1439 SVTQDMVDQSWKNL
+1439 SVTQDMVDESWQNL

-1458 YMEFKQGDMSDLQA
+1458 YLSFKQGDKTDLQKVIDLA
-1472 VVDYAKTLDMSK
+1472 NSLDLSQ
-1484 YLDDGQQA
+1484 YLDEGQQA
-1492 FQDAFAAGEAV
+1492 FNDALTAAEAV
-1503 LAEDFAEQAE
+1503 LADGNAMQDEA
-1513 IDQAWRTLLKAMS
+1513 DQAWKALLKAMS

-1534 EALEELIAE
+1534 DALEDLIASAE
-1543 ANSLDLEGAEEEAAA
+1543 GLNTEGADEETVAV
-1558 AFRNAL
+1558 FRSAL
-1564 AKAMCVLE
+1564 ARAMSVLE
-1572 DEQATEG
+1572 DDQATEA
-1579 EVAAAEEGLQAAM
+1579 EVASAEKELKSAIDLM
-1592 SRVLASAGGSTEAP
+1592 LASTDGSTD
-1606 SQTTGSTTGN
+1606 GSGQSGTGN
-1616 TSGSGSTTAG
+1616 ATSSGSQNSGANASKTSTSGS
-1626 GSQTK
+1626 K
-1631 ASGSSAVKTGDTA
+1631 AVKTGDSMF
-1644 APIAGTAAV
+1644 PIAGS
-1653 MALAAAAAAVVLKKR
+1653 AAAMAMAAAVIVLQRKKR
-1668 RG
+1668 S

>member
-1 MPICAGRQKKG
+1 
-12 KRPMKKKKL
+12 MKKKKL
-21 LAFLLA
+21 LALLLA

-33 SGLTVFAQEPGS
+33 SGLVAFAEEPGIS
-45 IDVPGA
+45 GAA
-51 EVQAG
+51 EVTAQAD
-56 EAAEELECKTYLE
+56 ETAEEAESRTYLE
-69 EERTYNGSADSR
+69 EERTYNGSAASR
-81 YAIPEEDL
+81 YAIPDEDVE
-89 SFINDL
+89 FIKDL

-104 KTESIDLMAL
+104 KTVESALMAL

-123 NSYVTLYV
+123 NSYITLYV
-131 TKGNTL
+131 NNGNTL

-150 SFTANVGTLNDN
+150 GYTANVGTLNDN

-167 TFVIEEGVGYKLYF
+167 TFVIDEGVGYKLYF
-181 DQEMVNEVSEPE
+181 DQEMVKEVSEPE

-200 SWDPSSVTFGGANRI
+200 SWEPSSVTFGGANRL

-224 SIKNAKIYNGVASE
+224 SIKNAKLYNGVASE

-249 LEDPILTYGRNVIGG
+249 LEDPVITYGRNVFDG
-264 TNDSIV
+264 TNDGIV
-270 AKNEDAAKI
+270 AKDEDAAAI
-279 AGLTEGSFSF
+279 SGLTQGTFSF

-297 NKLNGLFSLSQGS
+297 NKLNGLFSLSEKGA
-310 EANNYGA
+310 ENGYGA
-317 IYVNP
+317 FYVNP
-322 ANGRIGFE
+322 SNGRIGFE
-330 VRDGAGHQYVTVAD
+330 VRDGSGHQYVTVPD
-344 NAANNMNWH
+344 GAANNTNWH
-353 TITVTFSGTKAA
+353 TVTVSFSGTQAA
-365 FYFDGELAGEVN
+365 FYFDGEAVGTVDAAGMLT
-377 AEGILQG
+377 GSS
-384 TTWTADSATIGG
+384 WTADSVSIGG
-396 IQRNSNA
+396 IQRTKTD

-410 INSVNIYD
+410 INSVSIYD
-418 YVLSAD
+418 YVLNAD
-424 EVRQLNKDTKPE
+424 EVRQLNRDTKPE
-436 DLPEYE
+436 DIPEYE
-442 EGVVKTEEYGI
+442 EGVIKTEEYGI

-466 PSLVTTA
+466 PSIVTTA

-506 TWSDLN
+506 TWSDLT

-530 LIDPVMIATEEGR
+530 LIDPVMIATESGR

-562 AGTGFVE
+562 AGNGFAE
-569 AEDGNMYLQ
+569 AEDGNMYLE
-578 LTDADGAEYTLR
+578 LTDADGAKYTLR
-590 GTEVYDAEGNKS
+590 GTEVYDADGNKT

-618 GDLYKGDEYVGNI
+618 GDLYDNGEYVGNI

-639 NDSAPLQILR
+639 NDSAPLQVLK

-654 LTYSDDNGQTWSNPV
+654 LTYSDDNGETWSNPV
-669 NISGQVKE
+669 NISGMVKE
-677 EWMKFCGTGPGF
+677 DWMKFCGTGPGF
-689 GVEIQ
+689 GIEIQ

-708 TNSSGFQS
+708 TNNGGFQS
-716 SACIYSDDNGA
+716 SACIYSDDGGV
-727 TWHRGM
+727 TWQRGM

-740 GDYGDSQNPK
+740 EGMGDSQNPN
-750 FDQQLT
+750 FSQQLT

-766 NLLQFMRNTGGN
+766 NLLQFMRNTGGS

-793 TAPVNTQATEVY
+793 SAPVNTQATEVY

-810 LHYGMTEDGKDIVVM
+810 LHYGTTEDGKDRVIL

-839 IGVVTETEDS
+839 IGVVTETDDS

-855 DSKMFSPGNY
+855 ESKMFSPGNY

-873 GDGLIGLLY
+873 GDDMIGLLY

-896 YIRSDVNL
+896 FITSEVNL
-904 LNPMISNVSYTVEK
+904 VSPTITSVTYTVEK

-923 FTLPGDKYVFTVTTD
+923 FTLPGDKYVFTVNTD

-949 RFMLNGEARYAQYV
+949 RFMLDGEARYADYV
-963 SGGNNDRTVVFE
+963 SGGNNDKSVVFE
-975 YVVQDG
+975 YVVQEG
-981 DEGQIAFKGP
+981 DEGQIAYRGP

-1003 EAGLAVS
+1003 EAGLSVS
-1010 AIDTDVDFGYIGV
+1010 AIDTQVDFGYIGV
-1023 DPSYDGND
+1023 DPSYDGYD
-1031 LPLDNAVAS
+1031 LPLDNASAT

-1088 GLRYLPRQSGGTN
+1088 GLRYLPRQTGGTN

-1107 RIEVSTDGV
+1107 KIEVSTDGV

-1146 LTVLNALSVEAANDY
+1146 LTVLDALSVESANDY

-1167 RVTGTEAAEE
+1167 RVTGTEA
-1177 PEEPA
+1177 PTEPA
-1182 DKTDLGELISYA
+1182 DKTEL
-1194 KEQMELENYQYVVP
+1194 QV
-1208 AVKTIFEAA
+1208 
-1217 LADAEAVYA
+1217 
-1226 DEDASQEDVDAAY
+1226 
-1239 DELLE
+1239 
-1244 KTHLLSYTGNPADL
+1244 
-1258 QIAYDLAAAMDLS
+1258 AYDLAAAMDLS

-1276 SRAVMEEAMAAAAE
+1276 SRQVMEEAIAAAAE

-1296 ALQDEIDAALEAL
+1296 ALQAEIDEAL
-1309 NSAKDQLELKEVD
+1309 NNLNAAKDQLELKAVD
-1322 KSELEKV
+1322 KSELEKM

-1334 EYAAKIGSYTPDT
+1334 EYAGKIGSYTPDS

-1354 YDAAKTVFGNEE
+1354 YDAAKTVFADAE
-1366 ASQEEVD
+1366 ATQEEVD
-1373 NIAAVLQK
+1373 NAVAALQK
-1381 AIDGLKL
+1381 AIDGLEL
-1388 AEEISTAVL
+1388 AKEISTAVL
-1397 EYALELSETVNTEG
+1397 EYALALAETADTEG
-1411 VIDAVV
+1411 VLDSVAEI
-1417 EAFNSAKAAA
+1417 FNNAKASA
-1427 QNILERTNAGDP
+1427 QNILERVQAGDA
-1439 SVTQDMVDQSWKNL
+1439 SVTQDMVDESWQNL

-1458 YMEFKQGDMSDLQA
+1458 YLSFKQGDKTDLQKVIDLA
-1472 VVDYAKTLDMSK
+1472 NSLDLSQ
-1484 YLDDGQQA
+1484 YLDEGQQA
-1492 FQDAFAAGEAV
+1492 FNDALTAAEAV
-1503 LAEDFAEQAE
+1503 LADGNAMQDEV
-1513 IDQAWRTLLKAMS
+1513 DQAWKALLKAMS
-1526 ELRLKPSK
+1526 ELRLKPSG
-1534 EALEELIAE
+1534 ADEETVAV
-1543 ANSLDLEGAEEEAAA
+1543 
-1558 AFRNAL
+1558 FRSAL
-1564 AKAMCVLE
+1564 ARAMSVLE
-1572 DEQATEG
+1572 DDQATEA
-1579 EVAAAEEGLQAAM
+1579 EVASAEKELQSAIDLM
-1592 SRVLASAGGSTEAP
+1592 LASTDGSTD
-1606 SQTTGSTTGN
+1606 GSGQSGTGN
-1616 TSGSGSTTAG
+1616 ATSSGSQNSGANASKTSTSGS
-1626 GSQTK
+1626 K
-1631 ASGSSAVKTGDTA
+1631 AVKTGDSMF
-1644 APIAGTAAV
+1644 PIAGS
-1653 MALAAAAAAVVLKKR
+1653 AAAMAMAAAVIVLQRKKR
-1668 RG
+1668 S

>member
-1 MPICAGRQKKG
+1 
-12 KRPMKKKKL
+12 MKKKKL
-21 LAFLLA
+21 LALLLA

-33 SGLTVFAQEPGS
+33 SGLVAFAEEPGIS
-45 IDVPGA
+45 GAA
-51 EVQAG
+51 EVTAQAD
-56 EAAEELECKTYLE
+56 ETAEEAESRTYLE
-69 EERTYNGSADSR
+69 EERTYNGSAASR
-81 YAIPEEDL
+81 YAIPDEDVE
-89 SFINDL
+89 FIKDL

-104 KTESIDLMAL
+104 KTVESALMAL

-123 NSYVTLYV
+123 NSYITLYV
-131 TKGNTL
+131 NNGNTL

-150 SFTANVGTLNDN
+150 GYTANVGTLNDN

-167 TFVIEEGVGYKLYF
+167 TFVIDEGVGYKLYF
-181 DQEMVNEVSEPE
+181 DQEMVKEVSEPE

-200 SWDPSSVTFGGANRI
+200 SWEPSSVTFGGANRL

-224 SIKNAKIYNGVASE
+224 SIKNAKLYNGVASE

-249 LEDPILTYGRNVIGG
+249 LEDPVITYGRNVFDG
-264 TNDSIV
+264 TNDGIV
-270 AKNEDAAKI
+270 AKDEDAAAI
-279 AGLTEGSFSF
+279 SGLTQGTFSF

-297 NKLNGLFSLSQGS
+297 NKLNGLFSLSEKGA
-310 EANNYGA
+310 ENGYGA
-317 IYVNP
+317 FYVNP
-322 ANGRIGFE
+322 SNGRIGFE
-330 VRDGAGHQYVTVAD
+330 VRDGSGHQYVTVPD
-344 NAANNMNWH
+344 GAANNTNWH
-353 TITVTFSGTKAA
+353 TVTVSFSGTQAA
-365 FYFDGELAGEVN
+365 FYFDGEAVGTVDAAGMLT
-377 AEGILQG
+377 GSS
-384 TTWTADSATIGG
+384 WTADSVSIGG
-396 IQRNSNA
+396 IQRTKTD

-410 INSVNIYD
+410 INSVSIYD
-418 YVLSAD
+418 YVLNAD
-424 EVRQLNKDTKPE
+424 EVRQLNRDTKPE
-436 DLPEYE
+436 DIPEYE
-442 EGVVKTEEYGI
+442 EGVIKTEEYGI

-466 PSLVTTA
+466 PSIVTTA

-506 TWSDLN
+506 TWSDLT

-530 LIDPVMIATEEGR
+530 LIDPVMIATESGR

-562 AGTGFVE
+562 AGNGFAE
-569 AEDGNMYLQ
+569 AEDGNMYLE
-578 LTDADGAEYTLR
+578 LTDADGAKYTLR
-590 GTEVYDAEGNKS
+590 GTEVYDADGSKT

-618 GDLYKGDEYVGNI
+618 GDLYDNGEYVGNI

-639 NDSAPLQILR
+639 NDSAPLQVLK

-654 LTYSDDNGQTWSNPV
+654 LTYSDDNGETWSNPV
-669 NISGQVKE
+669 NISGMVKE
-677 EWMKFCGTGPGF
+677 DWMKFCGTGPGF
-689 GVEIQ
+689 GIEIQ

-708 TNSSGFQS
+708 TNNGGFQS
-716 SACIYSDDNGA
+716 SACIYSDDGGV
-727 TWHRGM
+727 TWQRGM

-740 GDYGDSQNPK
+740 EGMGDSQNPN
-750 FDQQLT
+750 FSQQLT

-766 NLLQFMRNTGGN
+766 NLLQFMRNTGGS

-793 TAPVNTQATEVY
+793 SAPVNTQATEVY

-810 LHYGMTEDGKDIVVM
+810 LHYGTTEDGKDRVIL

-839 IGVVTETEDS
+839 IGVVTETDDS

-855 DSKMFSPGNY
+855 ESKMFSPGNY

-873 GDGLIGLLY
+873 GDDMIGLLY

-896 YIRSDVNL
+896 FITSEVNL
-904 LNPMISNVSYTVEK
+904 VSPTITSVTYTVEK

-923 FTLPGDKYVFTVTTD
+923 FTLPGDKYVFTVNTD

-949 RFMLNGEARYAQYV
+949 RFMLDGEARYADYV
-963 SGGNNDRTVVFE
+963 SGGNNDKSVVFE
-975 YVVQDG
+975 YVVQEG
-981 DEGQIAFKGP
+981 DEGQIAYRGP

-1003 EAGLAVS
+1003 EAGLSVS
-1010 AIDTDVDFGYIGV
+1010 AIDTQVDFGYIGV
-1023 DPSYDGND
+1023 DPSYDGYD
-1031 LPLDNAVAS
+1031 LPLDNASAT

-1088 GLRYLPRQSGGTN
+1088 GLRYLPRQTGGTN

-1107 RIEVSTDGV
+1107 KIEVSTDGV

-1146 LTVLNALSVEAANDY
+1146 LTVLDALSVESANDY

-1167 RVTGTEAAEE
+1167 RVTGTEA
-1177 PEEPA
+1177 PTEPA
-1182 DKTDLGELISYA
+1182 DKTEL
-1194 KEQMELENYQYVVP
+1194 QV
-1208 AVKTIFEAA
+1208 
-1217 LADAEAVYA
+1217 
-1226 DEDASQEDVDAAY
+1226 
-1239 DELLE
+1239 
-1244 KTHLLSYTGNPADL
+1244 
-1258 QIAYDLAAAMDLS
+1258 AYDLAAAMDLS

-1276 SRAVMEEAMAAAAE
+1276 SRQVMEEAIAAAAE

-1296 ALQDEIDAALEAL
+1296 ALQAEIDEAL
-1309 NSAKDQLELKEVD
+1309 NNLNAAKDQLELKAVD
-1322 KSELEKV
+1322 KSELEKM

-1334 EYAAKIGSYTPDT
+1334 EYAGKIGSYTPDS

-1354 YDAAKTVFGNEE
+1354 YDAAKTVFENAE

-1373 NIAAVLQK
+1373 NIVEVLQK
-1381 AIDGLKL
+1381 AIDGLEL
-1388 AEEISTAVL
+1388 AKEISTAVL
-1397 EYALELSETVNTEG
+1397 EYALALAETADTEG
-1411 VIDAVV
+1411 VLDSVAEI
-1417 EAFNSAKAAA
+1417 FNNAKASA
-1427 QNILERTNAGDP
+1427 QNILERVQAGDA
-1439 SVTQDMVDQSWKNL
+1439 SVTQDMVDESWQNL

-1458 YMEFKQGDMSDLQA
+1458 YLSFKQGDKTDLQKVIGLA
-1472 VVDYAKTLDMSK
+1472 DSLDLSQ
-1484 YLDDGQQA
+1484 YLDEGQQA
-1492 FQDAFAAGEAV
+1492 FNDALAAAEAV
-1503 LAEDFAEQAE
+1503 LADGNAMQDEA
-1513 IDQAWRTLLKAMS
+1513 DQAWKALLKAMS

-1534 EALEELIAE
+1534 DALEDLIASAE
-1543 ANSLDLEGAEEEAAA
+1543 GLNTEGADEETVAV
-1558 AFRNAL
+1558 FRSAL
-1564 AKAMCVLE
+1564 ARAMSVLE
-1572 DEQATEG
+1572 DDQATEA
-1579 EVAAAEEGLQAAM
+1579 EVASAEKELKSAIDLM
-1592 SRVLASAGGSTEAP
+1592 LASTDGSTD
-1606 SQTTGSTTGN
+1606 GSGQSGTGN
-1616 TSGSGSTTAG
+1616 ATSSGSQNSGANASKTSTSGS
-1626 GSQTK
+1626 K
-1631 ASGSSAVKTGDTA
+1631 AVKTGDSMF
-1644 APIAGTAAV
+1644 PIAGS
-1653 MALAAAAAAVVLKKR
+1653 AAAMAMAAAVIVLQRKKR
-1668 RG
+1668 S

>member
-1 MPICAGRQKKG
+1 
-12 KRPMKKKKL
+12 MKKKKL
-21 LAFLLA
+21 LALLLA

-33 SGLTVFAQEPGS
+33 SGLVAFAEEPGIS
-45 IDVPGA
+45 GAA
-51 EVQAG
+51 EVTAQAD
-56 EAAEELECKTYLE
+56 ETAEEAESRTYLE
-69 EERTYNGSADSR
+69 EERTYNGSAASR
-81 YAIPEEDL
+81 YAIPDEDVE
-89 SFINDL
+89 FIKDL

-104 KTESIDLMAL
+104 KTVESALMAL

-123 NSYVTLYV
+123 NSYITLYV
-131 TKGNTL
+131 NNGNTL

-150 SFTANVGTLNDN
+150 GYTANVGTLNDN

-167 TFVIEEGVGYKLYF
+167 TFVIDEGVGYKLYF
-181 DQEMVNEVSEPE
+181 DQEMVKEVSEPE

-200 SWDPSSVTFGGANRI
+200 SWEPSSVTFGGANRL

-224 SIKNAKIYNGVASE
+224 SIKNAKLYNGVASE

-249 LEDPILTYGRNVIGG
+249 LEDPVITYGRNVFDG
-264 TNDSIV
+264 TNDGIV
-270 AKNEDAAKI
+270 AKDEDAAAI
-279 AGLTEGSFSF
+279 SGLTQGTFSF

-297 NKLNGLFSLSQGS
+297 NKLNGLFSLSEKGA
-310 EANNYGA
+310 ENGYGA
-317 IYVNP
+317 FYVNP
-322 ANGRIGFE
+322 SNGRIGFE
-330 VRDGAGHQYVTVAD
+330 VRDGSGHQYVTVPD
-344 NAANNMNWH
+344 GAANNTNWH
-353 TITVTFSGTKAA
+353 TVTVSFSGTQAA
-365 FYFDGELAGEVN
+365 FYFDGEAVGTVDAAGMLT
-377 AEGILQG
+377 GSS
-384 TTWTADSATIGG
+384 WTADSVSIGG
-396 IQRNSNA
+396 IQRTKTD

-410 INSVNIYD
+410 INSVSIYD
-418 YVLSAD
+418 YVLNAD
-424 EVRQLNKDTKPE
+424 EVRQLNRDTKPE
-436 DLPEYE
+436 DIPEYE
-442 EGVVKTEEYGI
+442 EGVIKTEEYGI

-466 PSLVTTA
+466 PSIVTTA

-506 TWSDLN
+506 TWSDLT

-530 LIDPVMIATEEGR
+530 LIDPVMIATESGR

-562 AGTGFVE
+562 AGNGFAE
-569 AEDGNMYLQ
+569 AEDGNMYLE
-578 LTDADGAEYTLR
+578 LTDADGAKYTLR
-590 GTEVYDAEGNKS
+590 GTEVYDADGSKT

-618 GDLYKGDEYVGNI
+618 GDLYDNGEYVGNI

-639 NDSAPLQILR
+639 NDSAPLQVLK

-654 LTYSDDNGQTWSNPV
+654 LTYSDDNGETWSNPV
-669 NISGQVKE
+669 NISGMVKE
-677 EWMKFCGTGPGF
+677 DWMKFCGTGPGF
-689 GVEIQ
+689 GIEIQ

-708 TNSSGFQS
+708 TNNGGFQS
-716 SACIYSDDNGA
+716 SACIYSDDGGV
-727 TWHRGM
+727 TWQRGM

-740 GDYGDSQNPK
+740 EGMGDSQNPN
-750 FDQQLT
+750 FSQQLT

-766 NLLQFMRNTGGN
+766 NLLQFMRNTGGS

-793 TAPVNTQATEVY
+793 SAPVNTQATEVY

-810 LHYGMTEDGKDIVVM
+810 LHYGTTEDGKDRVIL

-839 IGVVTETEDS
+839 IGVVTETDDS

-855 DSKMFSPGNY
+855 ESKMFSPGNY

-873 GDGLIGLLY
+873 GDDMIGLLY

-896 YIRSDVNL
+896 FITSEVNL
-904 LNPMISNVSYTVEK
+904 VSPTITSVTYTVEK

-923 FTLPGDKYVFTVTTD
+923 FTLPGDKYVFTVNTD

-949 RFMLNGEARYAQYV
+949 RFMLDGEARYADYV
-963 SGGNNDRTVVFE
+963 SGGNNDKSVVFE
-975 YVVQDG
+975 YVVQEG
-981 DEGQIAFKGP
+981 DEGQIAYRGP

-1003 EAGLAVS
+1003 EAGLSVS
-1010 AIDTDVDFGYIGV
+1010 AIDTQVDFGYIGV
-1023 DPSYDGND
+1023 DPSYDGYD
-1031 LPLDNAVAS
+1031 LPLDNASAT

-1088 GLRYLPRQSGGTN
+1088 GLRYLPRQTGGTN

-1107 RIEVSTDGV
+1107 KIEVSTDGV

-1146 LTVLNALSVEAANDY
+1146 LTVLDALSVESANDY

-1167 RVTGTEAAEE
+1167 RVTGTEA
-1177 PEEPA
+1177 PTEPA
-1182 DKTDLGELISYA
+1182 DKTEL
-1194 KEQMELENYQYVVP
+1194 QV
-1208 AVKTIFEAA
+1208 
-1217 LADAEAVYA
+1217 
-1226 DEDASQEDVDAAY
+1226 
-1239 DELLE
+1239 
-1244 KTHLLSYTGNPADL
+1244 
-1258 QIAYDLAAAMDLS
+1258 AYDLAAAMDLS

-1276 SRAVMEEAMAAAAE
+1276 SRQVMEEAIAAAAE

-1296 ALQDEIDAALEAL
+1296 ALQAEIDEAL
-1309 NSAKDQLELKEVD
+1309 NNLNAAKDQLELKAVD
-1322 KSELEKV
+1322 KSELEKM

-1334 EYAAKIGSYTPDT
+1334 EYAGKIGSYTPDS

-1354 YDAAKTVFGNEE
+1354 YDAAKTVFENAE

-1373 NIAAVLQK
+1373 NIVEVLQK
-1381 AIDGLKL
+1381 AIDGLEL
-1388 AEEISTAVL
+1388 AKEISTAVL
-1397 EYALELSETVNTEG
+1397 EYALALAETADTEG
-1411 VIDAVV
+1411 VLDSVAEV
-1417 EAFNSAKAAA
+1417 FNNAKASA
-1427 QNILERTNAGDP
+1427 QNILERVQAGDA
-1439 SVTQDMVDQSWKNL
+1439 SVTQDMVDESWQNL

-1458 YMEFKQGDMSDLQA
+1458 YLSFKQGDKTDLQKVIDLA
-1472 VVDYAKTLDMSK
+1472 NSLDLSQ
-1484 YLDDGQQA
+1484 YLDEGQQA
-1492 FQDAFAAGEAV
+1492 FNDALTAAEAV
-1503 LAEDFAEQAE
+1503 LADGNAMQDEV
-1513 IDQAWRTLLKAMS
+1513 DQAWKALLKAMS
-1526 ELRLKPSK
+1526 ELRLKPS
-1534 EALEELIAE
+1534 
-1543 ANSLDLEGAEEEAAA
+1543 
-1558 AFRNAL
+1558 
-1564 AKAMCVLE
+1564 
-1572 DEQATEG
+1572 
-1579 EVAAAEEGLQAAM
+1579 LQQRA
-1592 SRVLASAGGSTEAP
+1592 
-1606 SQTTGSTTGN
+1606 
-1616 TSGSGSTTAG
+1616 
-1626 GSQTK
+1626 
-1631 ASGSSAVKTGDTA
+1631 
-1644 APIAGTAAV
+1644 
-1653 MALAAAAAAVVLKKR
+1653 
-1668 RG
+1668 

>member
-1 MPICAGRQKKG
+1 
-12 KRPMKKKKL
+12 MKKKKL
-21 LAFLLA
+21 LALLLA

-33 SGLTVFAQEPGS
+33 SGLVAFAEEPGIS
-45 IDVPGA
+45 GAA
-51 EVQAG
+51 EVTAQAD
-56 EAAEELECKTYLE
+56 ETAEEAESRTYLE
-69 EERTYNGSADSR
+69 EERTYNGSAASR
-81 YAIPEEDL
+81 YAIPDEDVE
-89 SFINDL
+89 FIKDL

-104 KTESIDLMAL
+104 KTVESALMAL

-123 NSYVTLYV
+123 NSYITLYV
-131 TKGNTL
+131 NNGNTL

-150 SFTANVGTLNDN
+150 GYTANVGTLNDN

-167 TFVIEEGVGYKLYF
+167 TFVIDEGVGYKLYF
-181 DQEMVNEVSEPE
+181 DQEMVKEVSEPE

-200 SWDPSSVTFGGANRI
+200 SWEPSSVTFGGANRL

-224 SIKNAKIYNGVASE
+224 SIKNAKLYNGVASE

-249 LEDPILTYGRNVIGG
+249 LEDPVITYGRNVFDG
-264 TNDSIV
+264 TNDGIV
-270 AKNEDAAKI
+270 AKDEDAAAI
-279 AGLTEGSFSF
+279 AGLTQGTFSF

-297 NKLNGLFSLSQGS
+297 NKLNGLFSLSEKGA
-310 EANNYGA
+310 ENGYGA
-317 IYVNP
+317 FYVNP
-322 ANGRIGFE
+322 SNGRIGFE
-330 VRDGAGHQYVTVAD
+330 VRDGSGHQYVTVPD
-344 NAANNMNWH
+344 GAANNTNWH
-353 TITVTFSGTKAA
+353 TVTVSFSGTQAA
-365 FYFDGELAGEVN
+365 FYFDGEAVGTVDAAGVLT
-377 AEGILQG
+377 GSS
-384 TTWTADSATIGG
+384 WTADSVSIGG
-396 IQRNSNA
+396 IQRTKTD

-418 YVLSAD
+418 YVLNAD
-424 EVRQLNKDTKPE
+424 EVRQLNRDTKPE
-436 DLPEYE
+436 DIPEYE
-442 EGVVKTEEYGI
+442 EGVIKTEEYGI

-466 PSLVTTA
+466 PSIVTTA

-506 TWSDLN
+506 TWSDLT

-530 LIDPVMIATEEGR
+530 LIDPVMIATESGR

-562 AGTGFVE
+562 AGNGFAE
-569 AEDGNMYLQ
+569 AEDGNMYLE
-578 LTDADGAEYTLR
+578 LTDADGAKYTLR
-590 GTEVYDAEGNKS
+590 GTEVYDADGNKT

-618 GDLYKGDEYVGNI
+618 GDLYDNGEYVGNI

-639 NDSAPLQILR
+639 NDSAPLQVLK

-654 LTYSDDNGQTWSNPV
+654 LTYSDDNGETWSNPV
-669 NISGQVKE
+669 NISGMVKE
-677 EWMKFCGTGPGF
+677 DWMKFCGTGPGF
-689 GVEIQ
+689 GIEIQ

-708 TNSSGFQS
+708 TNNGGFQS
-716 SACIYSDDNGA
+716 SACIYSDDGGV
-727 TWHRGM
+727 TWQRGM

-740 GDYGDSQNPK
+740 EGMGDSQNPN
-750 FDQQLT
+750 FSQQLT

-766 NLLQFMRNTGGN
+766 NLLQFMRNTGGS

-793 TAPVNTQATEVY
+793 SAPVNTQATEVY

-810 LHYGMTEDGKDIVVM
+810 LHYGTTEDGKDRVIL

-839 IGVVTETEDS
+839 IGVVTETDDS

-855 DSKMFSPGNY
+855 ESKMFSPGNY

-873 GDGLIGLLY
+873 GDDMIGLLY

-896 YIRSDVNL
+896 FITSEVNL
-904 LNPMISNVSYTVEK
+904 VSPTITSVTYTVEK

-923 FTLPGDKYVFTVTTD
+923 FTLPGDKYVFTVNTD

-949 RFMLNGEARYAQYV
+949 RFMLDGEARYADYV
-963 SGGNNDRTVVFE
+963 SGGNNDKSVVFE
-975 YVVQDG
+975 YVVQEG
-981 DEGQIAFKGP
+981 DEGQIAYRGP

-1003 EAGLAVS
+1003 EAGLSVS
-1010 AIDTDVDFGYIGV
+1010 AIDTQVDFGYIGV
-1023 DPSYDGND
+1023 DPSYDGYD
-1031 LPLDNAVAS
+1031 LPLDNASAT

-1088 GLRYLPRQSGGTN
+1088 GLRYLPRQTGGTN

-1107 RIEVSTDGV
+1107 KIEVSTDGV

-1146 LTVLNALSVEAANDY
+1146 LTVLDALSVESANDY

-1167 RVTGTEAAEE
+1167 RVTGTEA
-1177 PEEPA
+1177 PTEPA
-1182 DKTDLGELISYA
+1182 DKTEL
-1194 KEQMELENYQYVVP
+1194 QV
-1208 AVKTIFEAA
+1208 
-1217 LADAEAVYA
+1217 
-1226 DEDASQEDVDAAY
+1226 
-1239 DELLE
+1239 
-1244 KTHLLSYTGNPADL
+1244 
-1258 QIAYDLAAAMDLS
+1258 AYDLAAAMDLS

-1276 SRAVMEEAMAAAAE
+1276 SRQVMEEAIAAAAE

-1296 ALQDEIDAALEAL
+1296 ALQAEIDEAL
-1309 NSAKDQLELKEVD
+1309 NNLNAAKDQLELKAVD
-1322 KSELEKV
+1322 KSELEKM

-1334 EYAAKIGSYTPDT
+1334 EYAGKIGSYTPES

-1354 YDAAKTVFGNEE
+1354 YDAAKTVFENAE

-1373 NIAAVLQK
+1373 NIVEVLQK
-1381 AIDGLKL
+1381 AIDGLEL
-1388 AEEISTAVL
+1388 AKEISTAVL
-1397 EYALELSETVNTEG
+1397 EYALALAETADTEG
-1411 VIDAVV
+1411 VLDSVAEI
-1417 EAFNSAKAAA
+1417 FNNAKASA
-1427 QNILERTNAGDP
+1427 QNILERVQAGDA
-1439 SVTQDMVDQSWKNL
+1439 SVTQDMVDESWQNL

-1458 YMEFKQGDMSDLQA
+1458 YLSFKQGDKTDLQKVIDLA
-1472 VVDYAKTLDMSK
+1472 NSLDLSQ
-1484 YLDDGQQA
+1484 YLDEGQQA
-1492 FQDAFAAGEAV
+1492 FNDALTAAEAV
-1503 LAEDFAEQAE
+1503 LADGNAMQDEV
-1513 IDQAWRTLLKAMS
+1513 DQAWKALLKAMS

-1534 EALEELIAE
+1534 DALEDLIASAE
-1543 ANSLDLEGAEEEAAA
+1543 GLNTEGADEETVAV
-1558 AFRNAL
+1558 FRSAL
-1564 AKAMCVLE
+1564 ARAMSVLE
-1572 DEQATEG
+1572 DDQATEA
-1579 EVAAAEEGLQAAM
+1579 EVASAEKELKSAIDLM
-1592 SRVLASAGGSTEAP
+1592 LASTDGSTD
-1606 SQTTGSTTGN
+1606 GSGQSGTGN
-1616 TSGSGSTTAG
+1616 ATSSGSQNSGANASKTSTSGS
-1626 GSQTK
+1626 K
-1631 ASGSSAVKTGDTA
+1631 AVKTGDSMF
-1644 APIAGTAAV
+1644 PIAGS
-1653 MALAAAAAAVVLKKR
+1653 AAAMAMAAAVIVLQRKKR
-1668 RG
+1668 S

>member
-1 MPICAGRQKKG
+1 
-12 KRPMKKKKL
+12 MKKKKL
-21 LAFLLA
+21 LALLLA

-33 SGLTVFAQEPGS
+33 SGLVAFAEEPGIS
-45 IDVPGA
+45 GAA
-51 EVQAG
+51 EVTAQAD
-56 EAAEELECKTYLE
+56 ETAEEAESRTYLE
-69 EERTYNGSADSR
+69 EERTYNGSAASR
-81 YAIPEEDL
+81 YAIPDEDVE
-89 SFINDL
+89 FIKDL

-104 KTESIDLMAL
+104 KTVESALMAL

-123 NSYVTLYV
+123 NSYITLYV
-131 TKGNTL
+131 NNGNTL

-150 SFTANVGTLNDN
+150 GYTANVGTLNDN

-167 TFVIEEGVGYKLYF
+167 TFVIDEGVGYKLYF
-181 DQEMVNEVSEPE
+181 DQEMVKEVSEPE

-200 SWDPSSVTFGGANRI
+200 SWEPSSVTFGGANRL

-224 SIKNAKIYNGVASE
+224 SIKNAKLYNGVASE

-249 LEDPILTYGRNVIGG
+249 LEDPVITYGRNVFDG
-264 TNDSIV
+264 TNDGIV
-270 AKNEDAAKI
+270 AKDEDAAAI
-279 AGLTEGSFSF
+279 AGLTQGTFSF

-297 NKLNGLFSLSQGS
+297 NKLNGLFSLSEKGA
-310 EANNYGA
+310 ENGYGA
-317 IYVNP
+317 FYVNP
-322 ANGRIGFE
+322 SNGRIGFE
-330 VRDGAGHQYVTVAD
+330 VRDGSGHQYVTVPD
-344 NAANNMNWH
+344 GAANNTNWH
-353 TITVTFSGTKAA
+353 TITVSFSGTQAA
-365 FYFDGELAGEVN
+365 FYFDGEAVGTVDAAGVLT
-377 AEGILQG
+377 GSS
-384 TTWTADSATIGG
+384 WTADSVSIGG
-396 IQRNSNA
+396 IQRTKTD

-410 INSVNIYD
+410 INSVSIYD
-418 YVLSAD
+418 YVLNAD
-424 EVRQLNKDTKPE
+424 EVRQLNRDTKPE
-436 DLPEYE
+436 DIPEYE
-442 EGVVKTEEYGI
+442 EGVIKTEEYGI

-466 PSLVTTA
+466 PSIVTTA

-506 TWSDLN
+506 TWSDLT

-530 LIDPVMIATEEGR
+530 LIDPVMIATESGR

-562 AGTGFVE
+562 AGNGFAE
-569 AEDGNMYLQ
+569 AEDGNMYLE
-578 LTDADGAEYTLR
+578 LTDADGAKYTLR
-590 GTEVYDAEGNKS
+590 GTEVYDADGSKT

-618 GDLYKGDEYVGNI
+618 GDLYDNGEYVGNI

-639 NDSAPLQILR
+639 NDSAPLQVLK

-654 LTYSDDNGQTWSNPV
+654 LTYSDDNGETWSNPV
-669 NISGQVKE
+669 NISGMVKE
-677 EWMKFCGTGPGF
+677 DWMKFCGTGPGF
-689 GVEIQ
+689 GIEIQ

-708 TNSSGFQS
+708 TNNGGFQS
-716 SACIYSDDNGA
+716 SACIYSDDGGV
-727 TWHRGM
+727 TWQRGM

-740 GDYGDSQNPK
+740 EGMGDSQNPN
-750 FDQQLT
+750 FSQQLT

-766 NLLQFMRNTGGN
+766 NLLQFMRNTGGS

-793 TAPVNTQATEVY
+793 SAPVNTQATEVY

-810 LHYGMTEDGKDIVVM
+810 LHYGTTEDGKDRVIL

-839 IGVVTETEDS
+839 IGVVTETDDS

-855 DSKMFSPGNY
+855 ESKMFSPGNY

-873 GDGLIGLLY
+873 GDDMIGLLY

-896 YIRSDVNL
+896 FITSEVNL
-904 LNPMISNVSYTVEK
+904 VSPTITSVTYTVEK

-923 FTLPGDKYVFTVTTD
+923 FTLPGDKYVFTVNTD

-949 RFMLNGEARYAQYV
+949 RFMLDGEARYADYV
-963 SGGNNDRTVVFE
+963 SGGNNDKSVVFE
-975 YVVQDG
+975 YVVQEG
-981 DEGQIAFKGP
+981 DEGQIAYRGP

-1003 EAGLAVS
+1003 EAGLSVS
-1010 AIDTDVDFGYIGV
+1010 AIDTQVDFGYIGV
-1023 DPSYDGND
+1023 DPSYDGYD
-1031 LPLDNAVAS
+1031 LPLDNASAT

-1088 GLRYLPRQSGGTN
+1088 GLRYLPRQTGGTN

-1107 RIEVSTDGV
+1107 KIEVSTDGV

-1146 LTVLNALSVEAANDY
+1146 LTVLDALSVESANDY

-1167 RVTGTEAAEE
+1167 RVTGTEA
-1177 PEEPA
+1177 PTEPA
-1182 DKTDLGELISYA
+1182 DKTEL
-1194 KEQMELENYQYVVP
+1194 QV
-1208 AVKTIFEAA
+1208 
-1217 LADAEAVYA
+1217 
-1226 DEDASQEDVDAAY
+1226 
-1239 DELLE
+1239 
-1244 KTHLLSYTGNPADL
+1244 
-1258 QIAYDLAAAMDLS
+1258 AYDLAAAMDLS

-1276 SRAVMEEAMAAAAE
+1276 SRQVMEEAIAAAAE

-1296 ALQDEIDAALEAL
+1296 ALQAEIDEAL
-1309 NSAKDQLELKEVD
+1309 NNLNAAKDQLELKAVD
-1322 KSELEKV
+1322 KSELEKM

-1334 EYAAKIGSYTPDT
+1334 EYAGKIGSYTPES

-1354 YDAAKTVFGNEE
+1354 YDAAKTVFENAE

-1373 NIAAVLQK
+1373 NIVEVLQK
-1381 AIDGLKL
+1381 AIDGLEL
-1388 AEEISTAVL
+1388 AKEISTAVL
-1397 EYALELSETVNTEG
+1397 EYALALAETADTEG
-1411 VIDAVV
+1411 VLDSVAEI
-1417 EAFNSAKAAA
+1417 FNNAKASA
-1427 QNILERTNAGDP
+1427 QNILERVQAGDA
-1439 SVTQDMVDQSWKNL
+1439 SVTQDMVDESWQNL

-1458 YMEFKQGDMSDLQA
+1458 YLSFKQGDKTDLQKVIDLA
-1472 VVDYAKTLDMSK
+1472 NSLDLSQ
-1484 YLDDGQQA
+1484 YLDEGQQA
-1492 FQDAFAAGEAV
+1492 FNDALTAAEAV
-1503 LAEDFAEQAE
+1503 LADGNAMQDEV
-1513 IDQAWRTLLKAMS
+1513 DQAWKALLKAMS

-1534 EALEELIAE
+1534 DALEDLIASAE
-1543 ANSLDLEGAEEEAAA
+1543 GLNTEGADEETVAV
-1558 AFRNAL
+1558 FRSAL
-1564 AKAMCVLE
+1564 ARAMSVLE
-1572 DEQATEG
+1572 DDQATEA
-1579 EVAAAEEGLQAAM
+1579 EVASAEKELQSAIDLM
-1592 SRVLASAGGSTEAP
+1592 LASTDGSTD
-1606 SQTTGSTTGN
+1606 GSGQSGTGN
-1616 TSGSGSTTAG
+1616 ATSSGSQNSGSNASKTSTSGS
-1626 GSQTK
+1626 K
-1631 ASGSSAVKTGDTA
+1631 AVKTGDSMF
-1644 APIAGTAAV
+1644 PIAGS
-1653 MALAAAAAAVVLKKR
+1653 AAAMAMAAAVIVLQRKKR
-1668 RG
+1668 S

>member
-1 MPICAGRQKKG
+1 
-12 KRPMKKKKL
+12 MKKKKL
-21 LAFLLA
+21 LALLLA

-33 SGLTVFAQEPGS
+33 SGLVAFAEEPGIS
-45 IDVPGA
+45 GAA
-51 EVQAG
+51 EVTAQAD
-56 EAAEELECKTYLE
+56 ETAEEAESRTYLE
-69 EERTYNGSADSR
+69 EERTYNGSAASR
-81 YAIPEEDL
+81 YAIPDEDVE
-89 SFINDL
+89 FIKDL

-104 KTESIDLMAL
+104 KTVESALMAL

-123 NSYVTLYV
+123 NSYITLYV
-131 TKGNTL
+131 NNGNTL

-150 SFTANVGTLNDN
+150 GYTANVGTLNDN

-167 TFVIEEGVGYKLYF
+167 TFVIDEGVGYKLYF
-181 DQEMVNEVSEPE
+181 DQEMVKEVSEPE

-200 SWDPSSVTFGGANRI
+200 SWEPSSVTFGGANRL

-224 SIKNAKIYNGVASE
+224 SIKNAKLYNGVASE

-249 LEDPILTYGRNVIGG
+249 LEDPVITYGRNVFDG
-264 TNDSIV
+264 TNDGIV
-270 AKNEDAAKI
+270 AKDEDAAAI
-279 AGLTEGSFSF
+279 AGLTQGTFSF

-297 NKLNGLFSLSQGS
+297 NKLNGLFSLSEKGA
-310 EANNYGA
+310 ENGYGA
-317 IYVNP
+317 FYVNP
-322 ANGRIGFE
+322 SNGRIGFE
-330 VRDGAGHQYVTVAD
+330 VRDGSGHQYVTVPD
-344 NAANNMNWH
+344 GAANNTNWH
-353 TITVTFSGTKAA
+353 TITVSFSGTQAA
-365 FYFDGELAGEVN
+365 FYFDGEAVGTVDAAGVLT
-377 AEGILQG
+377 GSS
-384 TTWTADSATIGG
+384 WTADSVSIGG
-396 IQRNSNA
+396 IQRTKTD

-410 INSVNIYD
+410 INSVSIYD
-418 YVLSAD
+418 YVLNAD
-424 EVRQLNKDTKPE
+424 EVRQLNRDTKPE
-436 DLPEYE
+436 DIPEYE
-442 EGVVKTEEYGI
+442 EGVIKTEEYGI

-466 PSLVTTA
+466 PSIVTTA

-506 TWSDLN
+506 TWSDLT

-530 LIDPVMIATEEGR
+530 LIDPVMIATESGR

-562 AGTGFVE
+562 AGNGFAE
-569 AEDGNMYLQ
+569 AEDGNMYLE
-578 LTDADGAEYTLR
+578 LTDADGAKYTLR
-590 GTEVYDAEGNKS
+590 GTEVYDADGSKT

-618 GDLYKGDEYVGNI
+618 GDLYDNGEYVGNI

-639 NDSAPLQILR
+639 NDSAPLQVLK

-654 LTYSDDNGQTWSNPV
+654 LTYSDDNGETWSNPV
-669 NISGQVKE
+669 NISGMVKE
-677 EWMKFCGTGPGF
+677 DWMKFCGTGPGF
-689 GVEIQ
+689 GIEIQ

-708 TNSSGFQS
+708 TNNGGFQS
-716 SACIYSDDNGA
+716 SACIYSDDGGV
-727 TWHRGM
+727 TWQRGM

-740 GDYGDSQNPK
+740 EGMGDSQNPN
-750 FDQQLT
+750 FSQQLT

-766 NLLQFMRNTGGN
+766 NLLQFMRNTGGS

-793 TAPVNTQATEVY
+793 SAPVNTQATEVY

-810 LHYGMTEDGKDIVVM
+810 LHYGTTEDGKDRVIL

-839 IGVVTETEDS
+839 IGVVTETDDS

-855 DSKMFSPGNY
+855 ESKMFSPGNY

-873 GDGLIGLLY
+873 GDDMIGLLY

-896 YIRSDVNL
+896 FITSEVNL
-904 LNPMISNVSYTVEK
+904 VSPTITSVTYTVEK

-923 FTLPGDKYVFTVTTD
+923 FTLPGDKYVFTVNTD

-949 RFMLNGEARYAQYV
+949 RFMLDGEARYADYV
-963 SGGNNDRTVVFE
+963 SGGNNDKSVVFE
-975 YVVQDG
+975 YVVQEG
-981 DEGQIAFKGP
+981 DEGQIAYRGP

-1003 EAGLAVS
+1003 EAGLSVS
-1010 AIDTDVDFGYIGV
+1010 AIDTQVDFGYIGV
-1023 DPSYDGND
+1023 DPSYDGYD
-1031 LPLDNAVAS
+1031 LPLDNASAT

-1088 GLRYLPRQSGGTN
+1088 GLRYLPRQTGGTN

-1107 RIEVSTDGV
+1107 KIEVSTDGV

-1146 LTVLNALSVEAANDY
+1146 LTVLDALSVESANDY

-1167 RVTGTEAAEE
+1167 RVTGTEA
-1177 PEEPA
+1177 PTEPA
-1182 DKTDLGELISYA
+1182 DKTEL
-1194 KEQMELENYQYVVP
+1194 QV
-1208 AVKTIFEAA
+1208 
-1217 LADAEAVYA
+1217 
-1226 DEDASQEDVDAAY
+1226 
-1239 DELLE
+1239 
-1244 KTHLLSYTGNPADL
+1244 
-1258 QIAYDLAAAMDLS
+1258 AYDLAAAMDLS

-1276 SRAVMEEAMAAAAE
+1276 SRQVMEEAIAAAAE

-1296 ALQDEIDAALEAL
+1296 ALQAEIDEAMNNL
-1309 NSAKDQLELKEVD
+1309 NAAKDQLELKAVD
-1322 KSELEKV
+1322 KSELEKM

-1334 EYAAKIGSYTPDT
+1334 EYAGKIGSYTPDS

-1354 YDAAKTVFGNEE
+1354 YDAAKTVFENAE

-1373 NIAAVLQK
+1373 NIVEVLQK
-1381 AIDGLKL
+1381 AIDGLEL
-1388 AEEISTAVL
+1388 AKEISTAVL
-1397 EYALELSETVNTEG
+1397 EYALALAETADTEG
-1411 VIDAVV
+1411 VLDSVAEV
-1417 EAFNSAKAAA
+1417 FNNAKASA
-1427 QNILERTNAGDP
+1427 QNILERVQAGDA
-1439 SVTQDMVDQSWKNL
+1439 SVTQDMVDESWQNL

-1458 YMEFKQGDMSDLQA
+1458 YLSFKQGDKTDLQKVIDLA
-1472 VVDYAKTLDMSK
+1472 NSLDLSQ
-1484 YLDDGQQA
+1484 YLDEGQQA
-1492 FQDAFAAGEAV
+1492 FNDALTAAEAV
-1503 LAEDFAEQAE
+1503 LADGNAMQDEV
-1513 IDQAWRTLLKAMS
+1513 DQAWKALLKAMS

-1534 EALEELIAE
+1534 DALEDLIASAE
-1543 ANSLDLEGAEEEAAA
+1543 GLNTEGADEETVAV
-1558 AFRNAL
+1558 FRSAL
-1564 AKAMCVLE
+1564 ARAMSVLE
-1572 DEQATEG
+1572 DDQATEA
-1579 EVAAAEEGLQAAM
+1579 EVASAEKELQSAIDLM
-1592 SRVLASAGGSTEAP
+1592 LASTDGSTD
-1606 SQTTGSTTGN
+1606 GSGQSGTGN
-1616 TSGSGSTTAG
+1616 ATSSGSQNSGANASKTSTSGS
-1626 GSQTK
+1626 K
-1631 ASGSSAVKTGDTA
+1631 AVKTGDSMF
-1644 APIAGTAAV
+1644 PIAGS
-1653 MALAAAAAAVVLKKR
+1653 AAAMAMAAAVIVLQRKKR
-1668 RG
+1668 S

>member
-1 MPICAGRQKKG
+1 
-12 KRPMKKKKL
+12 MKKKKL

-45 IDVPGA
+45 IDVSGA
-51 EVQAG
+51 EVQADDT
-56 EAAEELECKTYLE
+56 AAELECKTYLE
-69 EERTYNGSADSR
+69 EERTYNGEADSR
-81 YAIPEEDL
+81 YAVPEEDL
-89 SFINDL
+89 EFINDL

-104 KTESIDLMAL
+104 KTESSGLMAL

-123 NSYVTLYV
+123 NSYITLYV
-131 TKGNTL
+131 NNGNTL

-150 SFTANVGTLNDN
+150 GYTANVGTLNDN

-167 TFVIEEGVGYKLYF
+167 TFVIDEGVGYKLYF
-181 DQEMVNEVSEPE
+181 DQEMVKEVSEPE

-200 SWDPSSVTFGGANRI
+200 SWEPSSVTFGGANRI

-249 LEDPILTYGRNVIGG
+249 LEDPAITYGRNVFDG
-264 TNDSIV
+264 TNDGIV
-270 AKNEDAAKI
+270 AKDEDAAAI
-279 AGLTEGSFSF
+279 AGLTQGTFSF

-297 NKLNGLFSLSQGS
+297 NKLNGLFSLSEKGA
-310 EANNYGA
+310 ENGYGA
-317 IYVNP
+317 FYVNP
-322 ANGRIGFE
+322 SNGRIGFE
-330 VRDGAGHQYVTVAD
+330 VRDGSGHQYVTVPD
-344 NAANNMNWH
+344 GAANNTNWH
-353 TITVTFSGTKAA
+353 TITVSFSGTQAA
-365 FYFDGELAGEVN
+365 FYFDGEAVGTVDAAGVLT
-377 AEGILQG
+377 GSS
-384 TTWTADSATIGG
+384 WTADSVSIGG
-396 IQRNSNA
+396 IQRTKTD

-418 YVLSAD
+418 YVLNAD

-442 EGVVKTEEYGI
+442 EGVIKTEEYGL

-506 TWSDLN
+506 TWSDLT

-519 QPYDS
+519 QPYDT

-530 LIDPVMIATEEGR
+530 LIDPVMIATESGR

-562 AGTGFVE
+562 AGNGFVE
-569 AEDGNMYLQ
+569 AEDGNMYLE
-578 LTDADGAEYTLR
+578 LTDADGAKYTLR
-590 GTEVYDAEGNKS
+590 GTEVYDADGNKT

-618 GDLYKGDEYVGNI
+618 GDLYDNGEYVGNI

-639 NDSAPLQILR
+639 NDSAPLQILK

-669 NISGQVKE
+669 NISGMVKE
-677 EWMKFCGTGPGF
+677 DWMKFCGTGPGF
-689 GVEIQ
+689 GIEIQ

-708 TNSSGFQS
+708 TNNGGFQS
-716 SACIYSDDNGA
+716 SACIYSDDDGV
-727 TWHRGM
+727 TWQRGM

-740 GDYGDSQNPK
+740 GDYGDSQNPN
-750 FDQQLT
+750 FNQQLT

-810 LHYGMTEDGKDIVVM
+810 LHYGTTEDGRDIVVM

-873 GDGLIGLLY
+873 GGDMIGLLY

-896 YIRSDVNL
+896 FITSEVNL
-904 LNPMISNVSYTVEK
+904 VSPTITSVTYTVEK

-923 FTLPGDKYVFTVTTD
+923 FTLPGDKYVFTVNTD

-949 RFMLNGEARYAQYV
+949 RFMLDGEARYADYV
-963 SGGNNDRTVVFE
+963 SGGNNDKSVVFE
-975 YVVQDG
+975 YVVQEG
-981 DEGQIAFKGP
+981 DEGQIAYRGP

-1003 EAGLAVS
+1003 EAGLSVS
-1010 AIDTDVDFGYIGV
+1010 AIDTQVDFGYIGV
-1023 DPSYDGND
+1023 DPSYDGYD
-1031 LPLDNAVAS
+1031 LPLDNASAT

-1088 GLRYLPRQSGGTN
+1088 GLRYLPRQTGGTN

-1107 RIEVSTDGV
+1107 KIEVSTDGV

-1146 LTVLNALSVEAANDY
+1146 LTVLDALSVESANDY

-1167 RVTGTEAAEE
+1167 RVTGTEA
-1177 PEEPA
+1177 PTEPA
-1182 DKTDLGELISYA
+1182 DKTEL
-1194 KEQMELENYQYVVP
+1194 QV
-1208 AVKTIFEAA
+1208 
-1217 LADAEAVYA
+1217 
-1226 DEDASQEDVDAAY
+1226 
-1239 DELLE
+1239 
-1244 KTHLLSYTGNPADL
+1244 
-1258 QIAYDLAAAMDLS
+1258 AYDLAAAMDLS

-1276 SRAVMEEAMAAAAE
+1276 SRQMMEEAIAAAAE

-1296 ALQDEIDAALEAL
+1296 ALQAEIDEAL
-1309 NSAKDQLELKEVD
+1309 NNLNAAKDQLELKAVD
-1322 KSELEKV
+1322 KSELEKM

-1334 EYAAKIGSYTPDT
+1334 EYAGKIGSYTPDS

-1354 YDAAKTVFGNEE
+1354 YDAAKTVFENAE

-1373 NIAAVLQK
+1373 NIVEVLQK
-1381 AIDGLKL
+1381 AIDGLEL
-1388 AEEISTAVL
+1388 AKEISTAVL
-1397 EYALELSETVNTEG
+1397 EYALALAETADTEG
-1411 VIDAVV
+1411 VLDSVAEV
-1417 EAFNSAKAAA
+1417 FNNAKASA
-1427 QNILERTNAGDP
+1427 QNILERVQAGDA
-1439 SVTQDMVDQSWKNL
+1439 SVTQDMVDESWQNL

-1458 YMEFKQGDMSDLQA
+1458 YLSFKQGDKTDLQKVIDLA
-1472 VVDYAKTLDMSK
+1472 NSLDLSQ
-1484 YLDDGQQA
+1484 YLDEGQQA
-1492 FQDAFAAGEAV
+1492 FNDALTAAEAV
-1503 LAEDFAEQAE
+1503 LADGNAMQDEA
-1513 IDQAWRTLLKAMS
+1513 DQAWKALLKAMS

-1534 EALEELIAE
+1534 DALEDLIASAE
-1543 ANSLDLEGAEEEAAA
+1543 GLNTEGADEETVAV
-1558 AFRNAL
+1558 FRSAL
-1564 AKAMCVLE
+1564 ARAMSVLE
-1572 DEQATEG
+1572 DDQATEA
-1579 EVAAAEEGLQAAM
+1579 EVASAEKELQSAIDQM
-1592 SRVLASAGGSTEAP
+1592 LASTDGSTD
-1606 SQTTGSTTGN
+1606 GSGQSGTGN
-1616 TSGSGSTTAG
+1616 ANSSGSQNSGSNASKTSTSGS
-1626 GSQTK
+1626 K
-1631 ASGSSAVKTGDTA
+1631 AVKTGDSMF
-1644 APIAGTAAV
+1644 PIAGS
-1653 MALAAAAAAVVLKKR
+1653 AAAMAMAAAVIVLQRKKR
-1668 RG
+1668 S

>member
-1 MPICAGRQKKG
+1 
-12 KRPMKKKKL
+12 MKKKKL
-21 LAFLLA
+21 LALLLA

-33 SGLTVFAQEPGS
+33 SGLVAFAEEPGIS
-45 IDVPGA
+45 GAA
-51 EVQAG
+51 EVTAQAD
-56 EAAEELECKTYLE
+56 ETAEEAESRTYLE
-69 EERTYNGSADSR
+69 EERTYNGSAASR
-81 YAIPEEDL
+81 YAIPDEDVE
-89 SFINDL
+89 FIKDL

-104 KTESIDLMAL
+104 KTVESALMAL

-123 NSYVTLYV
+123 NSYITLYV
-131 TKGNTL
+131 NNGNTL

-150 SFTANVGTLNDN
+150 GYTANVGTLNDN

-167 TFVIEEGVGYKLYF
+167 TFVIDEGVGYKLYF
-181 DQEMVNEVSEPE
+181 DQEMVKEVSEPE

-200 SWDPSSVTFGGANRI
+200 SWEPSSVTFGGANRL

-224 SIKNAKIYNGVASE
+224 SIKNAKLYNGVASE

-249 LEDPILTYGRNVIGG
+249 LEDPVITYGRNVFDG
-264 TNDSIV
+264 TNDGIV
-270 AKNEDAAKI
+270 AKDEDAAAI
-279 AGLTEGSFSF
+279 SGLTQGTFSF

-297 NKLNGLFSLSQGS
+297 NKLNGLFSLSEKGA
-310 EANNYGA
+310 ENGYGA
-317 IYVNP
+317 FYVNP
-322 ANGRIGFE
+322 SNGRIGFE
-330 VRDGAGHQYVTVAD
+330 VRDGSGHQYVTVPD
-344 NAANNMNWH
+344 GAANNTNWH
-353 TITVTFSGTKAA
+353 TITVSFSGTQAA
-365 FYFDGELAGEVN
+365 FYFDGEAVGTVDAAGMLT
-377 AEGILQG
+377 GSS
-384 TTWTADSATIGG
+384 WTADSVSIGG
-396 IQRNSNA
+396 IQRTKTD

-410 INSVNIYD
+410 INSVSIYD
-418 YVLSAD
+418 YVLNAD
-424 EVRQLNKDTKPE
+424 EVRQLNRDTKPE
-436 DLPEYE
+436 DIPEYE
-442 EGVVKTEEYGI
+442 EGVIKTEEYGI

-466 PSLVTTA
+466 PSIVTTA

-506 TWSDLN
+506 TWSDLT

-530 LIDPVMIATEEGR
+530 LIDPVMIATESGR

-562 AGTGFVE
+562 AGNGFAE
-569 AEDGNMYLQ
+569 AEDGNMYLE
-578 LTDADGAEYTLR
+578 LTDADGAKYTLR
-590 GTEVYDAEGNKS
+590 GTEVYDADGSKT

-618 GDLYKGDEYVGNI
+618 GDLYDNGEYVGNI

-639 NDSAPLQILR
+639 NDSAPLQVLK

-654 LTYSDDNGQTWSNPV
+654 LTYSDDNGETWSNPV
-669 NISGQVKE
+669 NISGMVKE
-677 EWMKFCGTGPGF
+677 DWMKFCGTGPGF
-689 GVEIQ
+689 GIEIQ

-708 TNSSGFQS
+708 TNNGGFQS
-716 SACIYSDDNGA
+716 SACIYSDDGGV
-727 TWHRGM
+727 TWQRGM

-740 GDYGDSQNPK
+740 EGMGDSQNPN
-750 FDQQLT
+750 FSQQLT

-766 NLLQFMRNTGGN
+766 NLLQFMRNTGGS

-793 TAPVNTQATEVY
+793 SAPVNTQATEVY

-810 LHYGMTEDGKDIVVM
+810 LHYGTTEDGKDRVIL

-839 IGVVTETEDS
+839 IGVVTETDDS

-855 DSKMFSPGNY
+855 ESKMFSPGNY

-873 GDGLIGLLY
+873 GDDMIGLLY

-896 YIRSDVNL
+896 FITSEVNL
-904 LNPMISNVSYTVEK
+904 VSPTITSVTYTVEK

-923 FTLPGDKYVFTVTTD
+923 FTLPGDKYVFTVNTD

-949 RFMLNGEARYAQYV
+949 RFMLDGEARYADYV
-963 SGGNNDRTVVFE
+963 SGGNNDKSVVFE
-975 YVVQDG
+975 YVVQEG
-981 DEGQIAFKGP
+981 DEGQIAYRGP

-1003 EAGLAVS
+1003 EAGLSVS
-1010 AIDTDVDFGYIGV
+1010 AIDTQVDFGYIGV
-1023 DPSYDGND
+1023 DPSYDGYD
-1031 LPLDNAVAS
+1031 LPLDNASAT

-1088 GLRYLPRQSGGTN
+1088 GLRYLPRQTGGTN

-1107 RIEVSTDGV
+1107 KIEVSTDGV

-1146 LTVLNALSVEAANDY
+1146 LTVLDALSVESANDY

-1167 RVTGTEAAEE
+1167 RVTGTEA
-1177 PEEPA
+1177 PTEPA
-1182 DKTDLGELISYA
+1182 DKTEL
-1194 KEQMELENYQYVVP
+1194 QV
-1208 AVKTIFEAA
+1208 
-1217 LADAEAVYA
+1217 
-1226 DEDASQEDVDAAY
+1226 
-1239 DELLE
+1239 
-1244 KTHLLSYTGNPADL
+1244 
-1258 QIAYDLAAAMDLS
+1258 AYDLAAAMDLS

-1276 SRAVMEEAMAAAAE
+1276 SRQVMEEAIAAAAE

-1296 ALQDEIDAALEAL
+1296 ALRAEIDEAL
-1309 NSAKDQLELKEVD
+1309 NNLNAAKDQLELKAVD
-1322 KSELEKV
+1322 KSELEKM

-1334 EYAAKIGSYTPDT
+1334 EYAGKIGSYTPDS

-1354 YDAAKTVFGNEE
+1354 YDAAKTVFENAE

-1373 NIAAVLQK
+1373 NIVEVLQK
-1381 AIDGLKL
+1381 AIDGLEL
-1388 AEEISTAVL
+1388 AKEISTAVL
-1397 EYALELSETVNTEG
+1397 EYALALAETADTEG
-1411 VIDAVV
+1411 VLDSVAEI
-1417 EAFNSAKAAA
+1417 FNNAKASA
-1427 QNILERTNAGDP
+1427 QNILERVQAGDA
-1439 SVTQDMVDQSWKNL
+1439 SVTQDMVDESWQNL

-1458 YMEFKQGDMSDLQA
+1458 YLSFKQGDKTDLQKVIDLA
-1472 VVDYAKTLDMSK
+1472 NSLDLSQ
-1484 YLDDGQQA
+1484 YLDEGQQA
-1492 FQDAFAAGEAV
+1492 FNDALTAAEAV
-1503 LAEDFAEQAE
+1503 LADGNAMQDEV
-1513 IDQAWRTLLKAMS
+1513 DQAWKALLKAMS

-1534 EALEELIAE
+1534 DALEDLIASAE
-1543 ANSLDLEGAEEEAAA
+1543 GLNTEGADEETVAV
-1558 AFRNAL
+1558 FRSAL
-1564 AKAMCVLE
+1564 ARAMSVLE
-1572 DEQATEG
+1572 DDQATEA
-1579 EVAAAEEGLQAAM
+1579 EVASAEKELQSAIDLM
-1592 SRVLASAGGSTEAP
+1592 LASTDGSTD
-1606 SQTTGSTTGN
+1606 GSGQSGTGN
-1616 TSGSGSTTAG
+1616 ATSSGSQNSGANASKTSTSGS
-1626 GSQTK
+1626 K
-1631 ASGSSAVKTGDTA
+1631 AVKTGDSMF
-1644 APIAGTAAV
+1644 PIAGS
-1653 MALAAAAAAVVLKKR
+1653 AAAMAMAAAVIVLQRKKR
-1668 RG
+1668 S

>member
-1 MPICAGRQKKG
+1 
-12 KRPMKKKKL
+12 MKKKKL
-21 LAFLLA
+21 LALLLA
-27 AAMVCQ
+27 VAMVCQ
-33 SGLTVFAQEPGS
+33 SGLVAFAEEPGIS
-45 IDVPGA
+45 GAA
-51 EVQAG
+51 EVTAQAD
-56 EAAEELECKTYLE
+56 ETAEEAESRTYLE
-69 EERTYNGSADSR
+69 EERTYNGSAASR
-81 YAIPEEDL
+81 YAIPDEDVE
-89 SFINDL
+89 FIKDL

-104 KTESIDLMAL
+104 KTVESALMAL

-123 NSYVTLYV
+123 NSYITLYV
-131 TKGNTL
+131 NNGNTL

-150 SFTANVGTLNDN
+150 GYTANVGTLNDN

-167 TFVIEEGVGYKLYF
+167 TFVIDEGVGYKLYF
-181 DQEMVNEVSEPE
+181 DQEMVKEVSEPE

-200 SWDPSSVTFGGANRI
+200 SWEPSSVTFGGANRL

-224 SIKNAKIYNGVASE
+224 SIKNAKLYNGVASE

-249 LEDPILTYGRNVIGG
+249 LEDPVITYGRNVFDG
-264 TNDSIV
+264 TNDGIV
-270 AKNEDAAKI
+270 AKDEDAAAI
-279 AGLTEGSFSF
+279 SGLTQGTFSF

-297 NKLNGLFSLSQGS
+297 NKLNGLFSLSEKGA
-310 EANNYGA
+310 ENGYGA
-317 IYVNP
+317 FYVNP
-322 ANGRIGFE
+322 SNGRIGFE
-330 VRDGAGHQYVTVAD
+330 VRDGSGHQYVTVPD
-344 NAANNMNWH
+344 GAANNTNWH
-353 TITVTFSGTKAA
+353 TITVSFSGTQAA
-365 FYFDGELAGEVN
+365 FYFDGEAVGTVDAAGMLT
-377 AEGILQG
+377 GSS
-384 TTWTADSATIGG
+384 WTADSVSIGG
-396 IQRNSNA
+396 IQRTKTD

-410 INSVNIYD
+410 INSVSIYD
-418 YVLSAD
+418 YVLNAD
-424 EVRQLNKDTKPE
+424 EVRQLNRDTKPE
-436 DLPEYE
+436 DIPEYE
-442 EGVVKTEEYGI
+442 EGVIKTEEYGI

-466 PSLVTTA
+466 PSIVTTA

-506 TWSDLN
+506 TWSDLT

-530 LIDPVMIATEEGR
+530 LIDPVMIATESGR

-562 AGTGFVE
+562 AGNGFAE
-569 AEDGNMYLQ
+569 AEDGNMYLE
-578 LTDADGAEYTLR
+578 LTDADGAKYTLR
-590 GTEVYDAEGNKS
+590 GTEVYDADGSKT

-618 GDLYKGDEYVGNI
+618 GDLYDNGEYVGNI

-639 NDSAPLQILR
+639 NDSAPLQVLK

-654 LTYSDDNGQTWSNPV
+654 LTYSDDNGETWSNPV
-669 NISGQVKE
+669 NISGMVKE
-677 EWMKFCGTGPGF
+677 DWMKFCGTGPGF
-689 GVEIQ
+689 GIEIQ

-708 TNSSGFQS
+708 TNNGGFQS
-716 SACIYSDDNGA
+716 SACIYSDDGGV
-727 TWHRGM
+727 TWQRGM

-740 GDYGDSQNPK
+740 EGMGDSQNPN
-750 FDQQLT
+750 FSQQLT

-766 NLLQFMRNTGGN
+766 NLLQFMRNTGGS

-793 TAPVNTQATEVY
+793 SAPVNTQATEVY

-810 LHYGMTEDGKDIVVM
+810 LHYGTTEDGKDRVIL

-839 IGVVTETEDS
+839 IGVVTETDDS

-855 DSKMFSPGNY
+855 ESKMFSPGNY

-873 GDGLIGLLY
+873 GDDMIGLLY

-896 YIRSDVNL
+896 FITSEVNL
-904 LNPMISNVSYTVEK
+904 VSPTITSVTYTVEK

-923 FTLPGDKYVFTVTTD
+923 FTLPGDKYVFTVNTD

-949 RFMLNGEARYAQYV
+949 RFMLDGEARYADYV
-963 SGGNNDRTVVFE
+963 SGGNNDKSVVFE
-975 YVVQDG
+975 YVVQEG
-981 DEGQIAFKGP
+981 DEGQIAYRGP

-1003 EAGLAVS
+1003 EAGLSVS
-1010 AIDTDVDFGYIGV
+1010 AIDTQVDFGYIGV
-1023 DPSYDGND
+1023 DPSYDGYD
-1031 LPLDNAVAS
+1031 LPLDNASAT

-1088 GLRYLPRQSGGTN
+1088 GLRYLPRQTGGTN

-1107 RIEVSTDGV
+1107 KIEVSTDGV

-1146 LTVLNALSVEAANDY
+1146 LTVLDALSVESANDY

-1167 RVTGTEAAEE
+1167 RVTGTEA
-1177 PEEPA
+1177 PTEPA
-1182 DKTDLGELISYA
+1182 DKTEL
-1194 KEQMELENYQYVVP
+1194 QV
-1208 AVKTIFEAA
+1208 
-1217 LADAEAVYA
+1217 
-1226 DEDASQEDVDAAY
+1226 
-1239 DELLE
+1239 
-1244 KTHLLSYTGNPADL
+1244 
-1258 QIAYDLAAAMDLS
+1258 AYDLAAAMDLS

-1276 SRAVMEEAMAAAAE
+1276 SRQMMEEAIAAAAE

-1296 ALQDEIDAALEAL
+1296 ALRAEIDEAL
-1309 NSAKDQLELKEVD
+1309 NNLNAAKVQLELKAVD
-1322 KSELEKV
+1322 KSELEKM

-1334 EYAAKIGSYTPDT
+1334 EYAGKIGSYTPDS

-1354 YDAAKTVFGNEE
+1354 YDAAKTVFENAE

-1373 NIAAVLQK
+1373 NIVEVLQK
-1381 AIDGLKL
+1381 AIDGLEL
-1388 AEEISTAVL
+1388 AKEISTAVL
-1397 EYALELSETVNTEG
+1397 EYALALAETADTEG
-1411 VIDAVV
+1411 VLDSVAEI
-1417 EAFNSAKAAA
+1417 FNNAKASA
-1427 QNILERTNAGDP
+1427 QNILERVQAGDA
-1439 SVTQDMVDQSWKNL
+1439 SVTQDMVDESWQNL

-1458 YMEFKQGDMSDLQA
+1458 YLSFKQGDKTDLQKVIDLA
-1472 VVDYAKTLDMSK
+1472 NSLDLSQ
-1484 YLDDGQQA
+1484 YLDEGQQA
-1492 FQDAFAAGEAV
+1492 FNDALTAAEAV
-1503 LAEDFAEQAE
+1503 LADGNAMQDEV
-1513 IDQAWRTLLKAMS
+1513 DQAWKALLKAMS

-1534 EALEELIAE
+1534 DALEDLIASAE
-1543 ANSLDLEGAEEEAAA
+1543 GLNTEGADEETVAV
-1558 AFRNAL
+1558 FRSAL
-1564 AKAMCVLE
+1564 ARAMSVLE
-1572 DEQATEG
+1572 DDQATEA
-1579 EVAAAEEGLQAAM
+1579 EVASAEKELQSAIDLT
-1592 SRVLASAGGSTEAP
+1592 LASTDGSTD
-1606 SQTTGSTTGN
+1606 GSGQSGTGN
-1616 TSGSGSTTAG
+1616 ATSSGSQNSGANASKTSTSGS
-1626 GSQTK
+1626 K
-1631 ASGSSAVKTGDTA
+1631 AVKTGDSMF
-1644 APIAGTAAV
+1644 PIAGS
-1653 MALAAAAAAVVLKKR
+1653 AAAMAMAAAVIVLQRKKR
-1668 RG
+1668 S

>member
-1 MPICAGRQKKG
+1 
-12 KRPMKKKKL
+12 MKKKKL
-21 LAFLLA
+21 LALLLA

-33 SGLTVFAQEPGS
+33 SGLVAFAEEPGIS
-45 IDVPGA
+45 GAA
-51 EVQAG
+51 EVTAQAD
-56 EAAEELECKTYLE
+56 ETAEEAESRTYLE
-69 EERTYNGSADSR
+69 EERTYNGSAASR
-81 YAIPEEDL
+81 YAIPDEDVE
-89 SFINDL
+89 FIKDL

-104 KTESIDLMAL
+104 KTVESALMAL

-123 NSYVTLYV
+123 NSYITLYV
-131 TKGNTL
+131 NNGNTL

-150 SFTANVGTLNDN
+150 GYTANVGTLNDN

-167 TFVIEEGVGYKLYF
+167 TFVIDEGVGYKLYF
-181 DQEMVNEVSEPE
+181 DQEMVKEVSEPE

-200 SWDPSSVTFGGANRI
+200 SWEPSSVTFGGANRL

-224 SIKNAKIYNGVASE
+224 SIKNAKLYNGVASE

-249 LEDPILTYGRNVIGG
+249 LEDPVITYGRNVFDG
-264 TNDSIV
+264 TNDGIV
-270 AKNEDAAKI
+270 AKDEDAAAI
-279 AGLTEGSFSF
+279 SGLTQGTFSF

-297 NKLNGLFSLSQGS
+297 NKLNGLFSLSEKGA
-310 EANNYGA
+310 ENGYGA
-317 IYVNP
+317 FYVNP
-322 ANGRIGFE
+322 SNGRIGFE
-330 VRDGAGHQYVTVAD
+330 VRDGSGHQYVTVPD
-344 NAANNMNWH
+344 GAANNTNWH
-353 TITVTFSGTKAA
+353 TITVSFSGTQAA
-365 FYFDGELAGEVN
+365 FYFDGEAVGTVDAAGMLT
-377 AEGILQG
+377 GSS
-384 TTWTADSATIGG
+384 WTADSVSIGG
-396 IQRNSNA
+396 IQRTKTD

-410 INSVNIYD
+410 INSVSIYD
-418 YVLSAD
+418 YVLNAD
-424 EVRQLNKDTKPE
+424 EVRQLNRDTKPE
-436 DLPEYE
+436 DIPEYE
-442 EGVVKTEEYGI
+442 EGVIKTEEYGI

-466 PSLVTTA
+466 PSIVTTA

-506 TWSDLN
+506 TWSDLT

-530 LIDPVMIATEEGR
+530 LIDPVMIATESGR

-562 AGTGFVE
+562 AGNGFAE
-569 AEDGNMYLQ
+569 AEDGNMYLE
-578 LTDADGAEYTLR
+578 LTDADGAKYTLR
-590 GTEVYDAEGNKS
+590 GTEVYDADGSKT

-618 GDLYKGDEYVGNI
+618 GDLYDNGEYVGNI

-639 NDSAPLQILR
+639 NDSAPLQVLK

-654 LTYSDDNGQTWSNPV
+654 LTYSDDNGETWSNPV
-669 NISGQVKE
+669 NISGMVKE
-677 EWMKFCGTGPGF
+677 DWMKFCGTGPGF
-689 GVEIQ
+689 GIEIQ

-708 TNSSGFQS
+708 TNNGGFQS
-716 SACIYSDDNGA
+716 SACIYSDDGGV
-727 TWHRGM
+727 TWQRGM

-740 GDYGDSQNPK
+740 EGMGDSQNPN
-750 FDQQLT
+750 FSQQLT

-766 NLLQFMRNTGGN
+766 NLLQFMRNTGGS

-793 TAPVNTQATEVY
+793 SAPVNTQATEVY

-810 LHYGMTEDGKDIVVM
+810 LHYGTTEDGKDRVIL

-839 IGVVTETEDS
+839 IGVVTETDDS

-855 DSKMFSPGNY
+855 ESKMFSPGNY

-873 GDGLIGLLY
+873 GDDMIGLLY

-896 YIRSDVNL
+896 FITSEVNL
-904 LNPMISNVSYTVEK
+904 VSPTITSVTYTVEK

-923 FTLPGDKYVFTVTTD
+923 FTLPGDKYVFTVNTD

-949 RFMLNGEARYAQYV
+949 RFMLDGEARYADYV
-963 SGGNNDRTVVFE
+963 SGGNNDKSVVFE
-975 YVVQDG
+975 YVVQEG
-981 DEGQIAFKGP
+981 DEGQIAYRGP

-1003 EAGLAVS
+1003 EAGLSVS
-1010 AIDTDVDFGYIGV
+1010 AIDTQVDFGYIGV
-1023 DPSYDGND
+1023 DPSYDGYD
-1031 LPLDNAVAS
+1031 LPLDNASAT

-1088 GLRYLPRQSGGTN
+1088 GLRYLPRQTGGTN

-1107 RIEVSTDGV
+1107 KIEVSTDGV

-1146 LTVLNALSVEAANDY
+1146 LTVLDALSVESANDY

-1167 RVTGTEAAEE
+1167 RVTGTEA
-1177 PEEPA
+1177 PTEPA
-1182 DKTDLGELISYA
+1182 DKTEL
-1194 KEQMELENYQYVVP
+1194 QV
-1208 AVKTIFEAA
+1208 
-1217 LADAEAVYA
+1217 
-1226 DEDASQEDVDAAY
+1226 
-1239 DELLE
+1239 
-1244 KTHLLSYTGNPADL
+1244 
-1258 QIAYDLAAAMDLS
+1258 AYDLAAAMDLS

-1276 SRAVMEEAMAAAAE
+1276 SRQVMEEAIAAAAE

-1296 ALQDEIDAALEAL
+1296 ALQAEIDEAL
-1309 NSAKDQLELKEVD
+1309 NNLNAAKDQLELKAVD
-1322 KSELEKV
+1322 KSELEKM

-1334 EYAAKIGSYTPDT
+1334 EYAGKIGSYTPDS

-1354 YDAAKTVFGNEE
+1354 YDAAKTVFENAE

-1373 NIAAVLQK
+1373 NIVEVLQK
-1381 AIDGLKL
+1381 AIDGLEL
-1388 AEEISTAVL
+1388 AKEISTAVL
-1397 EYALELSETVNTEG
+1397 EYALALAETADTEG
-1411 VIDAVV
+1411 VLDSVAEV
-1417 EAFNSAKAAA
+1417 FNNAKASA
-1427 QNILERTNAGDP
+1427 QNILERVQAGDA
-1439 SVTQDMVDQSWKNL
+1439 SVTQDMVDESWQNL

-1458 YMEFKQGDMSDLQA
+1458 YLSFKQGDKTDLQKVIDLA
-1472 VVDYAKTLDMSK
+1472 NSLDLSQ
-1484 YLDDGQQA
+1484 YLNEGQQA
-1492 FQDAFAAGEAV
+1492 FNDALTAAEAV
-1503 LAEDFAEQAE
+1503 LADGNAMQDEV
-1513 IDQAWRTLLKAMS
+1513 DQAWKALLKAMS

-1534 EALEELIAE
+1534 DALEDLIASAE
-1543 ANSLDLEGAEEEAAA
+1543 GLNTEGADEETVAV
-1558 AFRNAL
+1558 FRSAL
-1564 AKAMCVLE
+1564 ARAMSVLE
-1572 DEQATEG
+1572 DDQATEA
-1579 EVAAAEEGLQAAM
+1579 EVASAEKELQSAIDLM
-1592 SRVLASAGGSTEAP
+1592 LASTDGSTD
-1606 SQTTGSTTGN
+1606 GSGQSGTGN
-1616 TSGSGSTTAG
+1616 ATSSGSQSSGANASKTSTSGS
-1626 GSQTK
+1626 K
-1631 ASGSSAVKTGDTA
+1631 AVKTGDSMF
-1644 APIAGTAAV
+1644 PIAGS
-1653 MALAAAAAAVVLKKR
+1653 AAAMAMAAAVIVLQRKKR
-1668 RG
+1668 S

>member
-1 MPICAGRQKKG
+1 
-12 KRPMKKKKL
+12 MKKKKL
-21 LAFLLA
+21 LALLLA

-33 SGLTVFAQEPGS
+33 SGLVAFAEEPGIS
-45 IDVPGA
+45 GAA
-51 EVQAG
+51 EVTAQAD
-56 EAAEELECKTYLE
+56 ETAEEAESRTYLE
-69 EERTYNGSADSR
+69 EERTYNGSAASR
-81 YAIPEEDL
+81 YAIPDEDVE
-89 SFINDL
+89 FIKDL

-104 KTESIDLMAL
+104 KTVESALMAL

-123 NSYVTLYV
+123 NSYITLYV
-131 TKGNTL
+131 NNGNTL

-150 SFTANVGTLNDN
+150 GYTANVGTLNDN

-167 TFVIEEGVGYKLYF
+167 TFVIDEGVGYKLYF
-181 DQEMVNEVSEPE
+181 DQEMVKEVSEPE

-200 SWDPSSVTFGGANRI
+200 SWEPSSVTFGGANRL

-224 SIKNAKIYNGVASE
+224 SIKNAKLYNGVASE

-249 LEDPILTYGRNVIGG
+249 LEDPVITYGRNVFDG
-264 TNDSIV
+264 TNDGIV
-270 AKNEDAAKI
+270 AKDEDAAAI
-279 AGLTEGSFSF
+279 AGLTQGTFSF

-297 NKLNGLFSLSQGS
+297 NKLNGLFSLSEKGA
-310 EANNYGA
+310 ENGYGA
-317 IYVNP
+317 FYVNP
-322 ANGRIGFE
+322 SNGRIGFE
-330 VRDGAGHQYVTVAD
+330 VRDGSGHQYVTVPD
-344 NAANNMNWH
+344 GAANNTNWH
-353 TITVTFSGTKAA
+353 TITVSFSGTQAA
-365 FYFDGELAGEVN
+365 FYFDGEAVGTVDAAGVLT
-377 AEGILQG
+377 GSS
-384 TTWTADSATIGG
+384 WTADSVSIGG
-396 IQRNSNA
+396 IQRTKTD

-410 INSVNIYD
+410 INSVSIYD
-418 YVLSAD
+418 YVLNAD
-424 EVRQLNKDTKPE
+424 EVRQLNRDTKPE
-436 DLPEYE
+436 DIPEYE
-442 EGVVKTEEYGI
+442 EGVIKTEEYGI

-466 PSLVTTA
+466 PSIVTTA

-506 TWSDLN
+506 TWSDLT

-530 LIDPVMIATEEGR
+530 LIDPVMIATESGR

-562 AGTGFVE
+562 AGNGFAE
-569 AEDGNMYLQ
+569 AEDGNMYLE
-578 LTDADGAEYTLR
+578 LTDADGAKYTLR
-590 GTEVYDAEGNKS
+590 GTEVYDADGSKT

-618 GDLYKGDEYVGNI
+618 GDLYDNGEYVGNI

-639 NDSAPLQILR
+639 NDSAPLQVLK

-654 LTYSDDNGQTWSNPV
+654 LTYSDDNGETWSNPV
-669 NISGQVKE
+669 NISGMVKE
-677 EWMKFCGTGPGF
+677 DWMKFCGTGPGF
-689 GVEIQ
+689 GIEIQ

-708 TNSSGFQS
+708 TNNGGFQS
-716 SACIYSDDNGA
+716 SACIYSDDGGV
-727 TWHRGM
+727 TWQRGM
-733 SPNDARG
+733 SPNDASG
-740 GDYGDSQNPK
+740 GGMGDSQNPD
-750 FDQQLT
+750 FSQQLT

-766 NLLQFMRNTGGN
+766 NLLQFMRNTGGS

-793 TAPVNTQATEVY
+793 SAPVNTQATEVY

-810 LHYGMTEDGKDIVVM
+810 LHYGTTEDGKDRVIL

-839 IGVVTETEDS
+839 IGVVTETDDS

-855 DSKMFSPGNY
+855 ESKMFSPGNY

-873 GDGLIGLLY
+873 GDDMIGLLY

-896 YIRSDVNL
+896 FITSEVNL
-904 LNPMISNVSYTVEK
+904 VSPTITSVTYTVEK

-923 FTLPGDKYVFTVTTD
+923 FTLPGDKYVFTVNTD

-949 RFMLNGEARYAQYV
+949 RFMLDGEARYADYV
-963 SGGNNDRTVVFE
+963 SGGNNDKSVVFE
-975 YVVQDG
+975 YVVQEG
-981 DEGQIAFKGP
+981 DEGQIAYRGP

-1003 EAGLAVS
+1003 EAGLSVS
-1010 AIDTDVDFGYIGV
+1010 AIDTQVDFGYIGV
-1023 DPSYDGND
+1023 DPSYDGYD
-1031 LPLDNAVAS
+1031 LPLDNASAT

-1088 GLRYLPRQSGGTN
+1088 GLRYLPRQTGGTN

-1107 RIEVSTDGV
+1107 KIEVSTDGV

-1146 LTVLNALSVEAANDY
+1146 LTVLDALSVESANDY

-1167 RVTGTEAAEE
+1167 RVTGTEA
-1177 PEEPA
+1177 PTEPA
-1182 DKTDLGELISYA
+1182 DKTEL
-1194 KEQMELENYQYVVP
+1194 QV
-1208 AVKTIFEAA
+1208 
-1217 LADAEAVYA
+1217 
-1226 DEDASQEDVDAAY
+1226 
-1239 DELLE
+1239 
-1244 KTHLLSYTGNPADL
+1244 
-1258 QIAYDLAAAMDLS
+1258 AYDLAAAMDLS

-1276 SRAVMEEAMAAAAE
+1276 SRQVMEEAIAAAAE

-1296 ALQDEIDAALEAL
+1296 ALQAEIDEAL
-1309 NSAKDQLELKEVD
+1309 NNLNAAKDQLELKAVD
-1322 KSELEKV
+1322 KSELEKM

-1334 EYAAKIGSYTPDT
+1334 EYAGKIGSYTPDS

-1354 YDAAKTVFGNEE
+1354 YDAAKTVFENAE

-1373 NIAAVLQK
+1373 NIVEVLQK
-1381 AIDGLKL
+1381 AIDGLEL
-1388 AEEISTAVL
+1388 AKEISTAVL
-1397 EYALELSETVNTEG
+1397 EYALALAETADTEG
-1411 VIDAVV
+1411 VLDSVAEI
-1417 EAFNSAKAAA
+1417 FNNAKASA
-1427 QNILERTNAGDP
+1427 QNILERVQAGDA
-1439 SVTQDMVDQSWKNL
+1439 SVTQDMVDESWQNL

-1458 YMEFKQGDMSDLQA
+1458 YLSFKQGDKTDLQKVIDLA
-1472 VVDYAKTLDMSK
+1472 NSLDLSQ
-1484 YLDDGQQA
+1484 YLDEGQQA
-1492 FQDAFAAGEAV
+1492 FNDALTAAEAV
-1503 LAEDFAEQAE
+1503 LADGNAMQDEV
-1513 IDQAWRTLLKAMS
+1513 DQAWKALLKAMS

-1534 EALEELIAE
+1534 DALEDLIASAE
-1543 ANSLDLEGAEEEAAA
+1543 GLNTEGADEETVAV
-1558 AFRNAL
+1558 FRSAL
-1564 AKAMCVLE
+1564 ARAMSVLE
-1572 DEQATEG
+1572 DDQATEA
-1579 EVAAAEEGLQAAM
+1579 EVASAEKELQSAIDLM
-1592 SRVLASAGGSTEAP
+1592 LASTDGSTD
-1606 SQTTGSTTGN
+1606 GSGQSGTGN
-1616 TSGSGSTTAG
+1616 ATSSGSQNSGANASKTSTSGS
-1626 GSQTK
+1626 K
-1631 ASGSSAVKTGDTA
+1631 AVKTGDSMF
-1644 APIAGTAAV
+1644 PIAGS
-1653 MALAAAAAAVVLKKR
+1653 AAAMAMAAAVIVLQRKKR
-1668 RG
+1668 S

>member
-1 MPICAGRQKKG
+1 
-12 KRPMKKKKL
+12 MKKKKL
-21 LAFLLA
+21 LALLLA

-33 SGLTVFAQEPGS
+33 SGLVAFAEEPGIS
-45 IDVPGA
+45 GAA
-51 EVQAG
+51 EVTAQAD
-56 EAAEELECKTYLE
+56 ETAEEAESRTYLE
-69 EERTYNGSADSR
+69 EERTYNGSAASR
-81 YAIPEEDL
+81 YAIPDEDVE
-89 SFINDL
+89 FIKDL

-104 KTESIDLMAL
+104 KTVESALMAL

-123 NSYVTLYV
+123 NSYITLYV
-131 TKGNTL
+131 NNGNTL

-150 SFTANVGTLNDN
+150 GYTANVGTLNDN

-167 TFVIEEGVGYKLYF
+167 TFVIDEGVGYKLYF
-181 DQEMVNEVSEPE
+181 DQEMVKEVSEPE

-200 SWDPSSVTFGGANRI
+200 SWEPSSVTFGGANRL

-224 SIKNAKIYNGVASE
+224 SIKNAKLYNGVASE

-249 LEDPILTYGRNVIGG
+249 LEDPVITYGRNVFDG
-264 TNDSIV
+264 TNDGIV
-270 AKNEDAAKI
+270 AKDEDAAAI
-279 AGLTEGSFSF
+279 SGLTQGTFSF

-297 NKLNGLFSLSQGS
+297 NKLNGLFSLSEKGA
-310 EANNYGA
+310 ENGYGA
-317 IYVNP
+317 FYVNP
-322 ANGRIGFE
+322 SNGRIGFE
-330 VRDGAGHQYVTVAD
+330 VRDGSGHQYVTVPD
-344 NAANNMNWH
+344 GAANNTNWH
-353 TITVTFSGTKAA
+353 TVTVSFSGTQAA
-365 FYFDGELAGEVN
+365 FYFDGEAVGTVDAAGMLT
-377 AEGILQG
+377 GSS
-384 TTWTADSATIGG
+384 WTADSVSIGG
-396 IQRNSNA
+396 IQRTKTD

-410 INSVNIYD
+410 INSVSIYD
-418 YVLSAD
+418 YVLNAD
-424 EVRQLNKDTKPE
+424 EVRQLNRDTKPE
-436 DLPEYE
+436 DIPEYE
-442 EGVVKTEEYGI
+442 EGVIKTEEYGI

-466 PSLVTTA
+466 PSIVTTA

-506 TWSDLN
+506 TWSDLT

-530 LIDPVMIATEEGR
+530 LIDPVMIATESGR

-562 AGTGFVE
+562 AGNGFAE
-569 AEDGNMYLQ
+569 AEDGNMYLE
-578 LTDADGAEYTLR
+578 LTDADGAKYTLR
-590 GTEVYDAEGNKS
+590 GTEVYDADGNKT

-618 GDLYKGDEYVGNI
+618 GDLYDNGEYVGNI

-639 NDSAPLQILR
+639 NDSAPLQVLK

-654 LTYSDDNGQTWSNPV
+654 LTYSDDNGETWSNPV
-669 NISGQVKE
+669 NISGMVKE
-677 EWMKFCGTGPGF
+677 DWMKFCGTGPGF
-689 GVEIQ
+689 GIEIQ

-708 TNSSGFQS
+708 TNNGGFQS
-716 SACIYSDDNGA
+716 SACIYSDDGGV
-727 TWHRGM
+727 TWQRGM

-740 GDYGDSQNPK
+740 EGMGDSQNPN
-750 FDQQLT
+750 FSQQLT

-766 NLLQFMRNTGGN
+766 NLLQFMRNTGGS

-793 TAPVNTQATEVY
+793 SAPVNTQATEVY

-810 LHYGMTEDGKDIVVM
+810 LHYGTTEDGKDRVIL

-839 IGVVTETEDS
+839 IGVVTETDDS

-855 DSKMFSPGNY
+855 ESKMFSPGNY

-873 GDGLIGLLY
+873 GDDMIGLLY

-896 YIRSDVNL
+896 FITSEVNL
-904 LNPMISNVSYTVEK
+904 VSPTITSVTYTVEK

-923 FTLPGDKYVFTVTTD
+923 FTLPGDKYVFTVNTD

-949 RFMLNGEARYAQYV
+949 RFMLDGEARYADYV
-963 SGGNNDRTVVFE
+963 SGGNNDKSVVFE
-975 YVVQDG
+975 YVVQEG
-981 DEGQIAFKGP
+981 DEGQIAYRGP

-1003 EAGLAVS
+1003 EAGLSVS
-1010 AIDTDVDFGYIGV
+1010 AIDTQVDFGYIGV
-1023 DPSYDGND
+1023 DPSYDGYD
-1031 LPLDNAVAS
+1031 LPLDNASAT

-1088 GLRYLPRQSGGTN
+1088 GLRYLPRQTGGTN

-1107 RIEVSTDGV
+1107 KIEVSTDGV

-1146 LTVLNALSVEAANDY
+1146 LTVLDALSVESANDY

-1167 RVTGTEAAEE
+1167 RVTGTEA
-1177 PEEPA
+1177 PTEPA
-1182 DKTDLGELISYA
+1182 DKTEL
-1194 KEQMELENYQYVVP
+1194 QV
-1208 AVKTIFEAA
+1208 
-1217 LADAEAVYA
+1217 
-1226 DEDASQEDVDAAY
+1226 
-1239 DELLE
+1239 
-1244 KTHLLSYTGNPADL
+1244 
-1258 QIAYDLAAAMDLS
+1258 AYDLAAAMDLS

-1276 SRAVMEEAMAAAAE
+1276 SRQVMEEAIAAAAE

-1296 ALQDEIDAALEAL
+1296 ALQAEIDEAL
-1309 NSAKDQLELKEVD
+1309 NNLNAAKDQLELKAVD
-1322 KSELEKV
+1322 KSELEKM

-1334 EYAAKIGSYTPDT
+1334 EYAGKIGSYTPDS

-1354 YDAAKTVFGNEE
+1354 YDAAKTVFENAE

-1373 NIAAVLQK
+1373 NIVEVLQK
-1381 AIDGLKL
+1381 AIDGLEL
-1388 AEEISTAVL
+1388 AKEISTAVL
-1397 EYALELSETVNTEG
+1397 EYALALAETADTEG
-1411 VIDAVV
+1411 VLDSVAEI
-1417 EAFNSAKAAA
+1417 FNNAKASA
-1427 QNILERTNAGDP
+1427 QNILERVQAGDA
-1439 SVTQDMVDQSWKNL
+1439 SVTQDMVDESWQNL

-1458 YMEFKQGDMSDLQA
+1458 YLSFKQGDKTDLQKVIDLA
-1472 VVDYAKTLDMSK
+1472 NSLDLSQ
-1484 YLDDGQQA
+1484 YLDEGQQA
-1492 FQDAFAAGEAV
+1492 FNDALTAAEAV
-1503 LAEDFAEQAE
+1503 LADGNAMQDEV
-1513 IDQAWRTLLKAMS
+1513 DQAWKALLKAMS

-1534 EALEELIAE
+1534 DALEDLIASAE
-1543 ANSLDLEGAEEEAAA
+1543 GLNTEGADEETVAV
-1558 AFRNAL
+1558 FRSAL
-1564 AKAMCVLE
+1564 ARAMSVLE
-1572 DEQATEG
+1572 DDQATEA
-1579 EVAAAEEGLQAAM
+1579 EVASAEKELQSAIDLM
-1592 SRVLASAGGSTEAP
+1592 LASTDGSTD
-1606 SQTTGSTTGN
+1606 GSGQSGTGN
-1616 TSGSGSTTAG
+1616 ATSSGSQNSGANASKTSTSGS
-1626 GSQTK
+1626 K
-1631 ASGSSAVKTGDTA
+1631 AVKTGDSMF
-1644 APIAGTAAV
+1644 PIAGS
-1653 MALAAAAAAVVLKKR
+1653 AAAMAMAAAVIVLQRKKR
-1668 RG
+1668 S

>member
-1 MPICAGRQKKG
+1 
-12 KRPMKKKKL
+12 MKKKKL
-21 LAFLLA
+21 LALLLA

-33 SGLTVFAQEPGS
+33 SGLVAFAEEPGIS
-45 IDVPGA
+45 GAA
-51 EVQAG
+51 EVTAQAD
-56 EAAEELECKTYLE
+56 ETAEEAESRTYLE
-69 EERTYNGSADSR
+69 EERTYNGSAASR
-81 YAIPEEDL
+81 YAIPDEDVE
-89 SFINDL
+89 FIKDL

-104 KTESIDLMAL
+104 KTVESALMAL

-123 NSYVTLYV
+123 NSYITLYV
-131 TKGNTL
+131 NNGNTL

-150 SFTANVGTLNDN
+150 GYTANVGTLNDN

-167 TFVIEEGVGYKLYF
+167 TFVIDEGVGYKLYF
-181 DQEMVNEVSEPE
+181 DQEMVKEVSEPE

-200 SWDPSSVTFGGANRI
+200 SWEPSSVTFGGANRL

-224 SIKNAKIYNGVASE
+224 SIKNAKLYNGVASE

-249 LEDPILTYGRNVIGG
+249 LEDPVITYGRNVFDG
-264 TNDSIV
+264 TNDGIV
-270 AKNEDAAKI
+270 AKDEDAAAI
-279 AGLTEGSFSF
+279 SGLTQGTFSF

-297 NKLNGLFSLSQGS
+297 NKLNGLFSLSEKGA
-310 EANNYGA
+310 ENGYGA
-317 IYVNP
+317 FYVNP
-322 ANGRIGFE
+322 SNGRIGFE
-330 VRDGAGHQYVTVAD
+330 VRDGSGHQYVTVPD
-344 NAANNMNWH
+344 GAANNTNWH
-353 TITVTFSGTKAA
+353 TVTVSFSGTQAA
-365 FYFDGELAGEVN
+365 FYFDGEAVGTVDAAGMLT
-377 AEGILQG
+377 GSS
-384 TTWTADSATIGG
+384 WTADSVSIGG
-396 IQRNSNA
+396 IQRTKTD

-410 INSVNIYD
+410 INSVSIYD
-418 YVLSAD
+418 YVLNAD
-424 EVRQLNKDTKPE
+424 EVRQLNRDTKPE
-436 DLPEYE
+436 DIPEYE
-442 EGVVKTEEYGI
+442 EGVIKTEEYGI

-466 PSLVTTA
+466 PSIVTTA

-506 TWSDLN
+506 TWSDLT

-530 LIDPVMIATEEGR
+530 LIDPVMIATESGR

-562 AGTGFVE
+562 AGNGFAE
-569 AEDGNMYLQ
+569 AEDGNMYLE
-578 LTDADGAEYTLR
+578 LTDADGAKYTLR
-590 GTEVYDAEGNKS
+590 GTEVYDADGSKT

-618 GDLYKGDEYVGNI
+618 GDLYDNGEYVGNI

-639 NDSAPLQILR
+639 NDSAPLQVLK

-654 LTYSDDNGQTWSNPV
+654 LTYSDDNGETWSNPV
-669 NISGQVKE
+669 NISGMVKE
-677 EWMKFCGTGPGF
+677 DWMKFCGTGPGF
-689 GVEIQ
+689 GIEIQ

-708 TNSSGFQS
+708 TNNGGFQS
-716 SACIYSDDNGA
+716 SACIYSDDGGV
-727 TWHRGM
+727 TWQRGM

-740 GDYGDSQNPK
+740 EGMGDSQNPN
-750 FDQQLT
+750 FSQQLT

-766 NLLQFMRNTGGN
+766 NLLQFMRNTGGS

-793 TAPVNTQATEVY
+793 SAPVNTQATEVY

-810 LHYGMTEDGKDIVVM
+810 LHYGTTEDGKDRVIL

-839 IGVVTETEDS
+839 IGVVTETDDS

-855 DSKMFSPGNY
+855 ESKMFSPGNY

-873 GDGLIGLLY
+873 GDDMIGLLY

-896 YIRSDVNL
+896 FITSEVNL
-904 LNPMISNVSYTVEK
+904 VSPTITSVTYTVEK

-923 FTLPGDKYVFTVTTD
+923 FTLPGDKYVFTVNTD

-949 RFMLNGEARYAQYV
+949 RFMLDGEARYADYV
-963 SGGNNDRTVVFE
+963 SGGNNDKSVVFE
-975 YVVQDG
+975 YVVQEG
-981 DEGQIAFKGP
+981 DEGQIAYRGP

-1003 EAGLAVS
+1003 EAGLSVS
-1010 AIDTDVDFGYIGV
+1010 AIDTQVDFGYIGV
-1023 DPSYDGND
+1023 DPSYDGYD
-1031 LPLDNAVAS
+1031 LPPDNASAT

-1088 GLRYLPRQSGGTN
+1088 GLRYLPRQTGGTN

-1107 RIEVSTDGV
+1107 KIEVSTDGV

-1146 LTVLNALSVEAANDY
+1146 LTVLDALSVESANDY

-1167 RVTGTEAAEE
+1167 RVTGTEA
-1177 PEEPA
+1177 PTEPA
-1182 DKTDLGELISYA
+1182 DKTEL
-1194 KEQMELENYQYVVP
+1194 QV
-1208 AVKTIFEAA
+1208 
-1217 LADAEAVYA
+1217 
-1226 DEDASQEDVDAAY
+1226 
-1239 DELLE
+1239 
-1244 KTHLLSYTGNPADL
+1244 
-1258 QIAYDLAAAMDLS
+1258 AYDLAAAMDLS

-1276 SRAVMEEAMAAAAE
+1276 SRQVMEEAIAAAAE

-1296 ALQDEIDAALEAL
+1296 ALQAEIDEAL
-1309 NSAKDQLELKEVD
+1309 NNLNAAKDQLELKAVD
-1322 KSELEKV
+1322 KSELEKM

-1334 EYAAKIGSYTPDT
+1334 EYAGKIGSYTPDS

-1354 YDAAKTVFGNEE
+1354 YDAAKTVFENAE

-1373 NIAAVLQK
+1373 NIVEVLQK
-1381 AIDGLKL
+1381 AIDGLEL
-1388 AEEISTAVL
+1388 AKEISTAVL
-1397 EYALELSETVNTEG
+1397 EYALALAETADTEG
-1411 VIDAVV
+1411 VLDSVAEI
-1417 EAFNSAKAAA
+1417 FNNAKASA
-1427 QNILERTNAGDP
+1427 QNILERVQAGDA
-1439 SVTQDMVDQSWKNL
+1439 SVTQDMVDESWQNL

-1458 YMEFKQGDMSDLQA
+1458 YLSFKQGDKTDLQKVIDLA
-1472 VVDYAKTLDMSK
+1472 NSLDLSQ
-1484 YLDDGQQA
+1484 YLDEGQQA
-1492 FQDAFAAGEAV
+1492 FNDALTAAEAV
-1503 LAEDFAEQAE
+1503 LADGNAMQDEV
-1513 IDQAWRTLLKAMS
+1513 DQAWKALLKAMS

-1534 EALEELIAE
+1534 DALEDLIASAE
-1543 ANSLDLEGAEEEAAA
+1543 GLNTEGADEETVAV
-1558 AFRNAL
+1558 FRSAL
-1564 AKAMCVLE
+1564 ARAMSVLE
-1572 DEQATEG
+1572 DDQATEA
-1579 EVAAAEEGLQAAM
+1579 EVASAEKELKSAIDLM
-1592 SRVLASAGGSTEAP
+1592 LASTDGSTD
-1606 SQTTGSTTGN
+1606 GSGQSGTGN
-1616 TSGSGSTTAG
+1616 ATSSGSQNSGANASKTSTSGS
-1626 GSQTK
+1626 K
-1631 ASGSSAVKTGDTA
+1631 AVKTGDSMF
-1644 APIAGTAAV
+1644 PIAGS
-1653 MALAAAAAAVVLKKR
+1653 AAAMAMAAAVIVLQRKKR
-1668 RG
+1668 S

>member
-1 MPICAGRQKKG
+1 
-12 KRPMKKKKL
+12 MKKKKL
-21 LAFLLA
+21 LALLLV

-33 SGLTVFAQEPGS
+33 SGLVAFAEEPGIS
-45 IDVPGA
+45 GAA
-51 EVQAG
+51 EVTAQAD
-56 EAAEELECKTYLE
+56 ETAEEAESRTYLE
-69 EERTYNGSADSR
+69 EERTYNGSAASR
-81 YAIPEEDL
+81 YAIPDEDVE
-89 SFINDL
+89 FIKDL

-104 KTESIDLMAL
+104 KTVESALMAL

-123 NSYVTLYV
+123 NSYITLYV
-131 TKGNTL
+131 NNGNTL

-150 SFTANVGTLNDN
+150 GYTANVGTLNDN

-167 TFVIEEGVGYKLYF
+167 TFVIDEGVGYKLYF
-181 DQEMVNEVSEPE
+181 DQEMVKEVSEPE

-200 SWDPSSVTFGGANRI
+200 SWEPSSVTFGGANRL

-224 SIKNAKIYNGVASE
+224 SIKNAKLYNGVASE

-249 LEDPILTYGRNVIGG
+249 LEDPVITYGRNVFDG
-264 TNDSIV
+264 TNDGIV
-270 AKNEDAAKI
+270 AKDEDAAAI
-279 AGLTEGSFSF
+279 AGLTQGTFSF

-297 NKLNGLFSLSQGS
+297 NKLNGLFSLSEKGA
-310 EANNYGA
+310 ENGYGA
-317 IYVNP
+317 FYVNP
-322 ANGRIGFE
+322 SNGRIGFE
-330 VRDGAGHQYVTVAD
+330 VRDGSGHQYVTVPD
-344 NAANNMNWH
+344 GAANNTNWH
-353 TITVTFSGTKAA
+353 TITVSFSGTQAA
-365 FYFDGELAGEVN
+365 FYFDGEAVGTVDAAGVLT
-377 AEGILQG
+377 GSS
-384 TTWTADSATIGG
+384 WTADSVSIGG
-396 IQRNSNA
+396 IQRTKTD

-418 YVLSAD
+418 YVLNAD
-424 EVRQLNKDTKPE
+424 EVRQLNRDTKPE
-436 DLPEYE
+436 DIPEYE
-442 EGVVKTEEYGI
+442 EGVIKTEEYGI

-466 PSLVTTA
+466 PSIVTTA

-506 TWSDLN
+506 TWSDLT

-530 LIDPVMIATEEGR
+530 LIDPVMIATESGR

-562 AGTGFVE
+562 AGNGFAE
-569 AEDGNMYLQ
+569 AEDGNMYLE
-578 LTDADGAEYTLR
+578 LTDADGAKYTLR
-590 GTEVYDAEGNKS
+590 GTEVYDADGNKT

-618 GDLYKGDEYVGNI
+618 GDLYDNGEYVGNI

-639 NDSAPLQILR
+639 NDSAPLQVLK

-654 LTYSDDNGQTWSNPV
+654 LTYSDDNGETWSNPV
-669 NISGQVKE
+669 NISGMVKE
-677 EWMKFCGTGPGF
+677 DWMKFCGTGPGF
-689 GVEIQ
+689 GIEIQ

-708 TNSSGFQS
+708 TNNGGFQS
-716 SACIYSDDNGA
+716 SACIYSDDGGV
-727 TWHRGM
+727 TWQRGM

-740 GDYGDSQNPK
+740 EGMGDSQNPN
-750 FDQQLT
+750 FSQQLT

-766 NLLQFMRNTGGN
+766 NLLQFMRNTGGS

-793 TAPVNTQATEVY
+793 SAPVNTQATEVY

-810 LHYGMTEDGKDIVVM
+810 LHYGTTEDGKDRVIL

-839 IGVVTETEDS
+839 IGVVTETDDS

-855 DSKMFSPGNY
+855 ESKMFSPGNY

-873 GDGLIGLLY
+873 GDDMIGLLY

-896 YIRSDVNL
+896 FITSEVNL
-904 LNPMISNVSYTVEK
+904 VSPTITSVTYTVEK

-923 FTLPGDKYVFTVTTD
+923 FTLPGDKYVFTVNTD

-949 RFMLNGEARYAQYV
+949 RFMLDGEARYADYV
-963 SGGNNDRTVVFE
+963 SGGNNDKSVVFE
-975 YVVQDG
+975 YVVQEG
-981 DEGQIAFKGP
+981 DEGQIAYRGP

-1003 EAGLAVS
+1003 EAGLSVS
-1010 AIDTDVDFGYIGV
+1010 AIDTQVDFGYIGV
-1023 DPSYDGND
+1023 DPSYDGYD
-1031 LPLDNAVAS
+1031 LPLDNASAT

-1088 GLRYLPRQSGGTN
+1088 GLRYLPRQTGGTN

-1107 RIEVSTDGV
+1107 KIEVSTDGV

-1146 LTVLNALSVEAANDY
+1146 LTVLDALSVESANDY

-1167 RVTGTEAAEE
+1167 RVTGTEA
-1177 PEEPA
+1177 PTEPA
-1182 DKTDLGELISYA
+1182 DKTEL
-1194 KEQMELENYQYVVP
+1194 QV
-1208 AVKTIFEAA
+1208 
-1217 LADAEAVYA
+1217 
-1226 DEDASQEDVDAAY
+1226 
-1239 DELLE
+1239 
-1244 KTHLLSYTGNPADL
+1244 
-1258 QIAYDLAAAMDLS
+1258 AYDLAAAMDLS

-1276 SRAVMEEAMAAAAE
+1276 SRQVMEEAIAAAAE

-1296 ALQDEIDAALEAL
+1296 SLQAEIDEAL
-1309 NSAKDQLELKEVD
+1309 NNLNAAKDQLELKAVD
-1322 KSELEKV
+1322 KSELEKM

-1334 EYAAKIGSYTPDT
+1334 EYAGKIGSYTPDS

-1354 YDAAKTVFGNEE
+1354 YDAAKTVFENAE

-1373 NIAAVLQK
+1373 NIVEVLQK
-1381 AIDGLKL
+1381 AIDGLEL
-1388 AEEISTAVL
+1388 AKEISTAVL
-1397 EYALELSETVNTEG
+1397 EYALALAETADTEG
-1411 VIDAVV
+1411 VLDSVAEV
-1417 EAFNSAKAAA
+1417 FNNAKASA
-1427 QNILERTNAGDP
+1427 QNILERVQAGDA
-1439 SVTQDMVDQSWKNL
+1439 SVTQDMVDESWQNL

-1458 YMEFKQGDMSDLQA
+1458 YLSFKQGDKTDLQKVIDLA
-1472 VVDYAKTLDMSK
+1472 NSLDLSQ
-1484 YLDDGQQA
+1484 YLDEGQQA
-1492 FQDAFAAGEAV
+1492 FNDALTAAEAV
-1503 LAEDFAEQAE
+1503 LADGNAMQDEV
-1513 IDQAWRTLLKAMS
+1513 DQAWKALLKAMS

-1534 EALEELIAE
+1534 DALEDLIASAE
-1543 ANSLDLEGAEEEAAA
+1543 GLNTEGADEETVAV
-1558 AFRNAL
+1558 FRSAL
-1564 AKAMCVLE
+1564 ARAMSVLE
-1572 DEQATEG
+1572 DDQATEA
-1579 EVAAAEEGLQAAM
+1579 EVASAEKELQSAIDQM
-1592 SRVLASAGGSTEAP
+1592 LASTDGSTD
-1606 SQTTGSTTGN
+1606 GSGQSGTGN
-1616 TSGSGSTTAG
+1616 ANSSGSQNSGSNASKTSTSGS
-1626 GSQTK
+1626 K
-1631 ASGSSAVKTGDTA
+1631 AVKTGDSMF
-1644 APIAGTAAV
+1644 PIAGS
-1653 MALAAAAAAVVLKKR
+1653 AAAMAMAAAVIVLQRKKR
-1668 RG
+1668 S

>member
-1 MPICAGRQKKG
+1 
-12 KRPMKKKKL
+12 MKKKKL
-21 LAFLLA
+21 LALLLA

-33 SGLTVFAQEPGS
+33 SGLVAFAEEPGIS
-45 IDVPGA
+45 GAA
-51 EVQAG
+51 EVTAQAD
-56 EAAEELECKTYLE
+56 ETAEEAESRTYLE
-69 EERTYNGSADSR
+69 EERTYNGSAASR
-81 YAIPEEDL
+81 YAIPDEDVE
-89 SFINDL
+89 FIKDL

-104 KTESIDLMAL
+104 KTVESALMAL

-123 NSYVTLYV
+123 NSYITLYV
-131 TKGNTL
+131 NNGNTL

-150 SFTANVGTLNDN
+150 GYTANVGTLNDN

-167 TFVIEEGVGYKLYF
+167 TFVIDEGVGYKLYF
-181 DQEMVNEVSEPE
+181 DQEMVKEVSEPE

-200 SWDPSSVTFGGANRI
+200 SWEPSSVTFGGANRL

-224 SIKNAKIYNGVASE
+224 SIKNAKLYNGVASE

-249 LEDPILTYGRNVIGG
+249 LEDPVITYGRNVFDG
-264 TNDSIV
+264 TNDGIV
-270 AKNEDAAKI
+270 AKDEDAAAI
-279 AGLTEGSFSF
+279 AGLTQGTFSF

-297 NKLNGLFSLSQGS
+297 NKLNGLFSLSEKGA
-310 EANNYGA
+310 ENGYGA
-317 IYVNP
+317 FYVNP
-322 ANGRIGFE
+322 SNGRIGFE
-330 VRDGAGHQYVTVAD
+330 VRDGSGHQYVTVPD
-344 NAANNMNWH
+344 GAANNTNWH
-353 TITVTFSGTKAA
+353 TITVSFSGTQAA
-365 FYFDGELAGEVN
+365 FYFDGEAVGTVDAAGVLT
-377 AEGILQG
+377 GSS
-384 TTWTADSATIGG
+384 WTADSVSIGG
-396 IQRNSNA
+396 IQRTKTD

-410 INSVNIYD
+410 INSVSIYD
-418 YVLSAD
+418 YVLNAD
-424 EVRQLNKDTKPE
+424 EVRQLNRDTKPE
-436 DLPEYE
+436 DIPEYE
-442 EGVVKTEEYGI
+442 EGVIKTEEYGI

-466 PSLVTTA
+466 PSIVTTA

-506 TWSDLN
+506 TWSDLT

-530 LIDPVMIATEEGR
+530 LIDPVMIATESGR

-562 AGTGFVE
+562 AGNGFAE
-569 AEDGNMYLQ
+569 AEDGNMYLE
-578 LTDADGAEYTLR
+578 LTDADGAKYTLR
-590 GTEVYDAEGNKS
+590 GTEVYDADGNKT

-618 GDLYKGDEYVGNI
+618 GDLYDNGEYVGNI

-639 NDSAPLQILR
+639 NDSAPLQVLK

-654 LTYSDDNGQTWSNPV
+654 LTYSDDNGETWSNPV
-669 NISGQVKE
+669 NISGMVKE
-677 EWMKFCGTGPGF
+677 DWMKFCGTGPGF
-689 GVEIQ
+689 GIEIQ

-708 TNSSGFQS
+708 TNNGGFQS
-716 SACIYSDDNGA
+716 SACIYSDDGGV
-727 TWHRGM
+727 TWQRGM

-740 GDYGDSQNPK
+740 EGMGDSQNPN
-750 FDQQLT
+750 FSQQLT

-766 NLLQFMRNTGGN
+766 NLLQFMRNTGGS

-793 TAPVNTQATEVY
+793 SAPVNTQATEVY

-810 LHYGMTEDGKDIVVM
+810 LHYGTTEDGKDRVIL

-839 IGVVTETEDS
+839 IGVVTETDDS

-855 DSKMFSPGNY
+855 ESKMFSPGNY

-873 GDGLIGLLY
+873 GDDMIGLLY

-896 YIRSDVNL
+896 FITSEVNL
-904 LNPMISNVSYTVEK
+904 VSPTITSVTYTVEK

-923 FTLPGDKYVFTVTTD
+923 FTLPGDKYVFTVNTD

-949 RFMLNGEARYAQYV
+949 RFMLDGEARYADYV
-963 SGGNNDRTVVFE
+963 SGGNNDKSVVFE
-975 YVVQDG
+975 YVVQEG
-981 DEGQIAFKGP
+981 DEGQIAYRGP

-1003 EAGLAVS
+1003 EAGLSVS
-1010 AIDTDVDFGYIGV
+1010 AIDTQVDFGYIGV
-1023 DPSYDGND
+1023 DPSYDGYD
-1031 LPLDNAVAS
+1031 LPLDNASAT

-1088 GLRYLPRQSGGTN
+1088 GLRYLPRQTGGTN

-1107 RIEVSTDGV
+1107 KIEVSTDGV

-1146 LTVLNALSVEAANDY
+1146 LTVLDALSVESANDY

-1167 RVTGTEAAEE
+1167 RVTGTEA
-1177 PEEPA
+1177 PTEPA
-1182 DKTDLGELISYA
+1182 DKTEL
-1194 KEQMELENYQYVVP
+1194 QV
-1208 AVKTIFEAA
+1208 
-1217 LADAEAVYA
+1217 
-1226 DEDASQEDVDAAY
+1226 
-1239 DELLE
+1239 
-1244 KTHLLSYTGNPADL
+1244 
-1258 QIAYDLAAAMDLS
+1258 AYDLAAAMDLS

-1276 SRAVMEEAMAAAAE
+1276 SRQMMEEAIAAAAE

-1296 ALQDEIDAALEAL
+1296 ALRAEIDEAL
-1309 NSAKDQLELKEVD
+1309 NNLNAAKDQLELKAVD
-1322 KSELEKV
+1322 KSELEKM

-1334 EYAAKIGSYTPDT
+1334 EYAGKIGSYTPDS

-1354 YDAAKTVFGNEE
+1354 YDAAKTVFENAE

-1373 NIAAVLQK
+1373 NIVEVLQK
-1381 AIDGLKL
+1381 AIDGLEL
-1388 AEEISTAVL
+1388 AKEISTAVL
-1397 EYALELSETVNTEG
+1397 EYALALAETADTEG
-1411 VIDAVV
+1411 VLDSVAEI
-1417 EAFNSAKAAA
+1417 FNNAKASA
-1427 QNILERTNAGDP
+1427 QNILERVQAGDA
-1439 SVTQDMVDQSWKNL
+1439 SVTQDMVDESWQNL

-1458 YMEFKQGDMSDLQA
+1458 YLSFKQGDKTDLQKVIDLA
-1472 VVDYAKTLDMSK
+1472 NSLDLSQ
-1484 YLDDGQQA
+1484 YLDEGQQA
-1492 FQDAFAAGEAV
+1492 FNDALTAAEAV
-1503 LAEDFAEQAE
+1503 LADGNAMQDEV
-1513 IDQAWRTLLKAMS
+1513 DQAWKALLKAMS

-1534 EALEELIAE
+1534 DALEDLIASAE
-1543 ANSLDLEGAEEEAAA
+1543 GLNTEGADEETVAV
-1558 AFRNAL
+1558 FRSAL
-1564 AKAMCVLE
+1564 ARAMSVLE
-1572 DEQATEG
+1572 DDQATEA
-1579 EVAAAEEGLQAAM
+1579 EVASAEKELQSAIDLM
-1592 SRVLASAGGSTEAP
+1592 LASTDGSTD
-1606 SQTTGSTTGN
+1606 GSGQSGTGN
-1616 TSGSGSTTAG
+1616 ATSSGSQNSGANASKTSTSGS
-1626 GSQTK
+1626 K
-1631 ASGSSAVKTGDTA
+1631 AVKTGDSMF
-1644 APIAGTAAV
+1644 PIAGS
-1653 MALAAAAAAVVLKKR
+1653 AAAMAMAAAVIVLQRKKR
-1668 RG
+1668 S

>member
-1 MPICAGRQKKG
+1 
-12 KRPMKKKKL
+12 MKKKKL
-21 LAFLLA
+21 LALLLA

-33 SGLTVFAQEPGS
+33 SGLVAFAEEPGIS
-45 IDVPGA
+45 GAA
-51 EVQAG
+51 EVTAQAD
-56 EAAEELECKTYLE
+56 ETAEEAESRTYLE
-69 EERTYNGSADSR
+69 EERTYNGSAASR
-81 YAIPEEDL
+81 YAIPDEDVE
-89 SFINDL
+89 FIKDL

-104 KTESIDLMAL
+104 KTVESALMAL

-123 NSYVTLYV
+123 NSYITLYV
-131 TKGNTL
+131 NNGNTL

-150 SFTANVGTLNDN
+150 GYTANVGTLNDN

-167 TFVIEEGVGYKLYF
+167 TFVIDEGVGYKLYF
-181 DQEMVNEVSEPE
+181 DQEMVKEVSEPE

-200 SWDPSSVTFGGANRI
+200 SWEPSSVTFGGANRL

-224 SIKNAKIYNGVASE
+224 SIKNAKLYNGVASE

-249 LEDPILTYGRNVIGG
+249 LEDPVITYGRNVFDG
-264 TNDSIV
+264 TNDGIV
-270 AKNEDAAKI
+270 AKDEDAAAI
-279 AGLTEGSFSF
+279 AGLTQGTFSF

-297 NKLNGLFSLSQGS
+297 NKLNGLFSLSEKGA
-310 EANNYGA
+310 ENGYGA
-317 IYVNP
+317 FYVNP
-322 ANGRIGFE
+322 SNGRIGFE
-330 VRDGAGHQYVTVAD
+330 VRDGSGHQYVTVP
-344 NAANNMNWH
+344 NGAANNTNWH
-353 TITVTFSGTKAA
+353 TVTVSFSGTQAA
-365 FYFDGELAGEVN
+365 FYFDGEAVGTVDAAGVLT
-377 AEGILQG
+377 GSS
-384 TTWTADSATIGG
+384 WTADSVSIGG
-396 IQRNSNA
+396 IQRTKTD

-410 INSVNIYD
+410 INSVSIYD
-418 YVLSAD
+418 YVLNAD
-424 EVRQLNKDTKPE
+424 EVRQLNRDTKPE
-436 DLPEYE
+436 DIPEYE
-442 EGVVKTEEYGI
+442 EGVIKTEEYGI

-466 PSLVTTA
+466 PSIVTTA

-506 TWSDLN
+506 TWSDLT

-530 LIDPVMIATEEGR
+530 LIDPVMIATESGR

-562 AGTGFVE
+562 AGNGFAE
-569 AEDGNMYLQ
+569 AEDGNMYLE
-578 LTDADGAEYTLR
+578 LTDADGAKYTLR
-590 GTEVYDAEGNKS
+590 GTEVYDADGNKT

-618 GDLYKGDEYVGNI
+618 GDLYDNGEYVGNI

-639 NDSAPLQILR
+639 NDSAPLQVLK

-654 LTYSDDNGQTWSNPV
+654 LTYSDDNGETWSNPV
-669 NISGQVKE
+669 NISGMVKE
-677 EWMKFCGTGPGF
+677 DWMKFCGTGPGF
-689 GVEIQ
+689 GIEIQ

-708 TNSSGFQS
+708 TNNGGFQS
-716 SACIYSDDNGA
+716 SACIYSDDGGV
-727 TWHRGM
+727 TWQRGM

-740 GDYGDSQNPK
+740 EGMGDSQNPN
-750 FDQQLT
+750 FSQQLT

-766 NLLQFMRNTGGN
+766 NLLQFMRNTGGS

-793 TAPVNTQATEVY
+793 SAPVNTQATEVY

-810 LHYGMTEDGKDIVVM
+810 LHYGTTEDGKDRVIL

-839 IGVVTETEDS
+839 IGVVTETDDS

-855 DSKMFSPGNY
+855 ESKMFSPGNY

-873 GDGLIGLLY
+873 GDDMIGLLY

-896 YIRSDVNL
+896 FITSEVNL
-904 LNPMISNVSYTVEK
+904 VSPTITSVTYTVEK

-923 FTLPGDKYVFTVTTD
+923 FTLPGDKYVFTVNTD

-949 RFMLNGEARYAQYV
+949 RFMLDGEARYADYV
-963 SGGNNDRTVVFE
+963 SGGNNDKSVVFE
-975 YVVQDG
+975 YVVQEG
-981 DEGQIAFKGP
+981 DEGQIAYRGP

-1003 EAGLAVS
+1003 EAGLSVS
-1010 AIDTDVDFGYIGV
+1010 AIDTQVDFGYIGV
-1023 DPSYDGND
+1023 DPSYDGYD
-1031 LPLDNAVAS
+1031 LPLDNASAT

-1088 GLRYLPRQSGGTN
+1088 GLRYLPRQTGGTN

-1107 RIEVSTDGV
+1107 KIEVSTDGV

-1146 LTVLNALSVEAANDY
+1146 LTVLDALSVESANDY

-1167 RVTGTEAAEE
+1167 RVTGTEA
-1177 PEEPA
+1177 PTEPA
-1182 DKTDLGELISYA
+1182 DKTEL
-1194 KEQMELENYQYVVP
+1194 QV
-1208 AVKTIFEAA
+1208 
-1217 LADAEAVYA
+1217 
-1226 DEDASQEDVDAAY
+1226 
-1239 DELLE
+1239 
-1244 KTHLLSYTGNPADL
+1244 
-1258 QIAYDLAAAMDLS
+1258 AYDLAAAMDLS

-1276 SRAVMEEAMAAAAE
+1276 SRQMMEEAIAAAAE

-1296 ALQDEIDAALEAL
+1296 ALQAEIDEAL
-1309 NSAKDQLELKEVD
+1309 NNLNAAKDQLELKAVD
-1322 KSELEKV
+1322 KSELEKM

-1334 EYAAKIGSYTPDT
+1334 EYAGKIGSYTPDS

-1354 YDAAKTVFGNEE
+1354 YDAAKTVFENAE

-1373 NIAAVLQK
+1373 NIVEVLQK
-1381 AIDGLKL
+1381 AIDGLEL
-1388 AEEISTAVL
+1388 AKEISTAVL
-1397 EYALELSETVNTEG
+1397 EYALALAETADTEG
-1411 VIDAVV
+1411 VLDSVAEI
-1417 EAFNSAKAAA
+1417 FNNAKASA
-1427 QNILERTNAGDP
+1427 QNILERVQAGDA
-1439 SVTQDMVDQSWKNL
+1439 SVTQDMVDESWQNL

-1458 YMEFKQGDMSDLQA
+1458 YLSFKQGDKTDLQKVIDLA
-1472 VVDYAKTLDMSK
+1472 NSLDLSQ
-1484 YLDDGQQA
+1484 YLDEGQQA
-1492 FQDAFAAGEAV
+1492 FNDALTAAEAV
-1503 LAEDFAEQAE
+1503 LADGNAMQDEV
-1513 IDQAWRTLLKAMS
+1513 DQAWKALLKAMS

-1534 EALEELIAE
+1534 DALEDLIASAE
-1543 ANSLDLEGAEEEAAA
+1543 SLSTEGADEETVSV
-1558 AFRNAL
+1558 FRSAL
-1564 AKAMCVLE
+1564 ARAMGVFE
-1572 DEQATEG
+1572 DDQATEA
-1579 EVAAAEEGLQAAM
+1579 EVASAEKELQSAIDQM
-1592 SRVLASAGGSTEAP
+1592 LASTGGSTENP
-1606 SQTTGSTTGN
+1606 SQPGGSDGNTDGSGKTGTGN
-1616 TSGSGSTTAG
+1616 VNSG
-1626 GSQTK
+1626 GSQNSGSNGSKTA
-1631 ASGSSAVKTGDTA
+1631 ASGSKAVKTGDSMF
-1644 APIAGTAAV
+1644 PIAGSAAV
-1653 MALAAAAAAVVLKKR
+1653 MAMAAAVIVLQRKKR
-1668 RG
+1668 S

>member
-1 MPICAGRQKKG
+1 
-12 KRPMKKKKL
+12 MKKKKL
-21 LAFLLA
+21 LALLLA

-33 SGLTVFAQEPGS
+33 SGLVAFAEEPGIS
-45 IDVPGA
+45 GAA
-51 EVQAG
+51 EVTAQAD
-56 EAAEELECKTYLE
+56 ETAEEAESRTYLE
-69 EERTYNGSADSR
+69 EERTYNGSAASR
-81 YAIPEEDL
+81 YAIPDEDVE
-89 SFINDL
+89 FIKDL

-104 KTESIDLMAL
+104 KTVESALMAL

-123 NSYVTLYV
+123 NSYITLYV
-131 TKGNTL
+131 NNGNTL

-150 SFTANVGTLNDN
+150 GYTANVGTLNDN

-167 TFVIEEGVGYKLYF
+167 TFVIDEGVGYKLYF
-181 DQEMVNEVSEPE
+181 DQEMVKEVSEPE

-200 SWDPSSVTFGGANRI
+200 SWEPSSVTFGGANRL

-224 SIKNAKIYNGVASE
+224 SIKNAKLYNGVASE

-249 LEDPILTYGRNVIGG
+249 LEDPVITYGRNVFDG
-264 TNDSIV
+264 TNDGIV
-270 AKNEDAAKI
+270 AKDEDAAAI
-279 AGLTEGSFSF
+279 AGLTQGTFSF
-289 AYKLDDLS
+289 AYKLDDSS
-297 NKLNGLFSLSQGS
+297 NKLNGLFSLSEKGA
-310 EANNYGA
+310 ENGYGA
-317 IYVNP
+317 FYVNP
-322 ANGRIGFE
+322 SNGRIGFE
-330 VRDGAGHQYVTVAD
+330 VRDGSGHQYVTVP
-344 NAANNMNWH
+344 NGAANNTNWH
-353 TITVTFSGTKAA
+353 TITVSFSGTQAA
-365 FYFDGELAGEVN
+365 FYFDGEAVGTVDAAGVLT
-377 AEGILQG
+377 GSS
-384 TTWTADSATIGG
+384 WTADSVSIGG
-396 IQRNSNA
+396 IQRTKTD

-410 INSVNIYD
+410 INSVSIYD
-418 YVLSAD
+418 YVLNAD
-424 EVRQLNKDTKPE
+424 EVRQLNRDTKPE
-436 DLPEYE
+436 DIPEYE
-442 EGVVKTEEYGI
+442 EGVIKTEEYGI

-466 PSLVTTA
+466 PSIVTTT

-506 TWSDLN
+506 TWSDLT

-530 LIDPVMIATEEGR
+530 LIDPVMIATESGR

-562 AGTGFVE
+562 AGNGFAE
-569 AEDGNMYLQ
+569 AEDGNMYLE
-578 LTDADGAEYTLR
+578 LTDADGAKYTLR
-590 GTEVYDAEGNKS
+590 GTEVYDADGNKT

-618 GDLYKGDEYVGNI
+618 GDLYDNGEYVGNI

-639 NDSAPLQILR
+639 NDSAPLQVLK

-654 LTYSDDNGQTWSNPV
+654 LTYSDDNGETWSNPV
-669 NISGQVKE
+669 NISGMVKE
-677 EWMKFCGTGPGF
+677 DWMKFCGTGPGF
-689 GVEIQ
+689 GIEIQ

-708 TNSSGFQS
+708 TNNGGFQS
-716 SACIYSDDNGA
+716 SACIYSDDGGV
-727 TWHRGM
+727 TWQRGM

-740 GDYGDSQNPK
+740 EGMGDSQNPN
-750 FDQQLT
+750 FSQQLT

-766 NLLQFMRNTGGN
+766 NLLQFMRNTGGS

-793 TAPVNTQATEVY
+793 SAPVNTQATEVY

-810 LHYGMTEDGKDIVVM
+810 LHYGTTEDGKDRVIL

-839 IGVVTETEDS
+839 IGVVTETDDS

-855 DSKMFSPGNY
+855 ESKMFSPGNY

-873 GDGLIGLLY
+873 GDDMIGLLY

-896 YIRSDVNL
+896 FITSEVNL
-904 LNPMISNVSYTVEK
+904 VSPTITSVTYTVEK

-923 FTLPGDKYVFTVTTD
+923 FTLPGDKYVFTVNTD

-949 RFMLNGEARYAQYV
+949 RFMLDGEARYADYV
-963 SGGNNDRTVVFE
+963 SGGNNDKSVVFE
-975 YVVQDG
+975 YVVQEG
-981 DEGQIAFKGP
+981 DEGQIAYRGP

-1003 EAGLAVS
+1003 EAGLSVS
-1010 AIDTDVDFGYIGV
+1010 AIDTQVDFGYIGV
-1023 DPSYDGND
+1023 DPSYDGYD
-1031 LPLDNAVAS
+1031 LPLDNASAT

-1088 GLRYLPRQSGGTN
+1088 GLRYLPRQTGGTN

-1107 RIEVSTDGV
+1107 KIEVSTDGV

-1146 LTVLNALSVEAANDY
+1146 LTVLDALSVESANDY

-1167 RVTGTEAAEE
+1167 RVTGTEA
-1177 PEEPA
+1177 PTEPA
-1182 DKTDLGELISYA
+1182 DKTEL
-1194 KEQMELENYQYVVP
+1194 QV
-1208 AVKTIFEAA
+1208 
-1217 LADAEAVYA
+1217 
-1226 DEDASQEDVDAAY
+1226 
-1239 DELLE
+1239 
-1244 KTHLLSYTGNPADL
+1244 
-1258 QIAYDLAAAMDLS
+1258 AYDLAATMDLS

-1276 SRAVMEEAMAAAAE
+1276 SRQVMEEAIAAAAE

-1296 ALQDEIDAALEAL
+1296 ALQAEIDEAL
-1309 NSAKDQLELKEVD
+1309 NNLNAAKDQLELKAVD
-1322 KSELEKV
+1322 KSELEKM

-1334 EYAAKIGSYTPDT
+1334 EYAGKIGSYTPES

-1354 YDAAKTVFGNEE
+1354 YDAAKTVFENAE

-1373 NIAAVLQK
+1373 NIVEVLQK
-1381 AIDGLKL
+1381 AIDGLEL
-1388 AEEISTAVL
+1388 AKEISTAVL
-1397 EYALELSETVNTEG
+1397 EYALALAETADTEG
-1411 VIDAVV
+1411 VLDSVAEI
-1417 EAFNSAKAAA
+1417 FNNAKASA
-1427 QNILERTNAGDP
+1427 QNILERVQAGDA
-1439 SVTQDMVDQSWKNL
+1439 SVTQDMVDESWQNL

-1458 YMEFKQGDMSDLQA
+1458 YLSFKQGDKTDLQKVIGLA
-1472 VVDYAKTLDMSK
+1472 DSLDLSQ
-1484 YLDDGQQA
+1484 YLDEGQQA
-1492 FQDAFAAGEAV
+1492 FNDALAAAEAV
-1503 LAEDFAEQAE
+1503 LADGNAMQDE
-1513 IDQAWRTLLKAMS
+1513 IDQAWKALLKAMS

-1534 EALEELIAE
+1534 DALEDLIASAE
-1543 ANSLDLEGAEEEAAA
+1543 GLNTEGADEETVAV
-1558 AFRNAL
+1558 FRSAL
-1564 AKAMCVLE
+1564 ARAMSVLE
-1572 DEQATEG
+1572 DDQATEA
-1579 EVAAAEEGLQAAM
+1579 EVASAEKELQSAIDLM
-1592 SRVLASAGGSTEAP
+1592 LASTDGSTD
-1606 SQTTGSTTGN
+1606 GSGQSGTGN
-1616 TSGSGSTTAG
+1616 ATSSGSQNSGANASKTSTSGS
-1626 GSQTK
+1626 K
-1631 ASGSSAVKTGDTA
+1631 AVKTGDSMF
-1644 APIAGTAAV
+1644 PIAGS
-1653 MALAAAAAAVVLKKR
+1653 AAAMAMAAAVIVLQRKKR
-1668 RG
+1668 S